1 MSFEDNL
8 ADGDPSDD
16 DLSGDNPSDTG
27 EQEMEQQVVLHL
39 QAPETVPMGTAGSFG
54 LSAQNTAA
62 TAAAVSIQLTQEEM
76 EAYQAAEQDS
86 TLALQLAGD
95 SLTFTLQPGEQVE
108 GTLSFL
114 YPNGYSS
121 REVVEIAEEDISI
134 VLQQLPEEET
144 GGTPIETI
152 PPEGEIQTPPTDE
165 AQQPGGEGS
174 TDPSDEGEP
183 TPPESGD
190 GENPIDPSDEEEPTP
205 PESGDGEE
213 PTDPSDGGETTPP
226 ESGDGEEATDPSD
239 GENETLPPESGDG
252 EEATDSSNEEE
263 TTPPDDETDPSVGE
277 GGVMPSDEQ
286 EQVLQTVEQSTVSLT
301 QDYQTGPDGELSEE
315 PTTDFKPAD
324 ESGTT
329 ENEGSTEPSGSESG
343 NPTDLENTGSTDS
356 DNAGTGDNSSGGTE
370 DDDRQG
376 NDPTGSQGDGQ
387 QDGGPTGSD
396 DTGSSAPTTPEGN
409 DLTGSQGDDQQGND
423 PTGSQG
429 DGQQDGDLTGSQGD
443 GQQDGDLTGSQ
454 DNVQQGNDLTG
465 SQDESGQEQPQ
476 VSFDI
481 VGATLTFTASFGWG
495 ELTLSAQ
502 PQVQPLETE
511 QQEAAAQGA
520 VPQPDLSY
528 TIEAASQN
536 RETTGTI
543 YTRSWSLQ
551 QVIALPQGASFVEGE
566 AAVDGNQIR
575 IGATPVLSVDD
586 QSGTAGELSAQR
598 DGETL
603 LVTYTKTLSD
613 WQSLEAESISDL
625 GLAMT
630 LHQEAIVRDESFTEG
645 QVDVGAT
652 FTATPVTAA
661 ADAAAAAPV
670 AVAATLDTGTDEQQ
684 DGSQSVTQQ
693 GSLSLPLSGEPQAEQ
708 PQSGDAD
715 EVTVT
720 YEGTPIYTDDGQLAV
735 QYTITVTNNNTAD
748 PEPPE
753 GGESGEEEQPE
764 GSDGAVTV
772 KIVQNL
778 SDECFSNS
786 KPLGQETGD
795 SDGDWDAT
803 NKTLTW
809 ENVEI
814 AAGKNWTK
822 TVTVLIDKDQLTSL
836 ENLPENLSSTV
847 FVYNATAEGEE
858 PPEELLKEITDEI
871 NLKEFVQ
878 SEENIVSG
886 TLEPI
891 PQTVIWLD
899 NNASGNRPEPE
910 VYAGKVGLQFYI
922 GNQENPDEGEWITLD
937 ENNMAQL
944 GLTEMPD
951 ILCPEDNT
959 QSQWT
964 LSAELPTEIGYKG
977 TSITQQVKWRM
988 TPPAEDAEIPAGP
1001 EEGGIRPNLSEVY
1014 YLDKVEGEVSET
1026 WYYLYRDEV
1035 SFNIDLRDAVN
1046 AGKIIEDQ
1054 LKGLLTENFKLSYD
1068 AGDGEQSL
1076 NWDDITVDIKENGD
1090 GQYTLTLVNAVAY
1103 SRNGKGVHYYLKPM
1117 GSEDQEKKIPLN
1129 QNWPGNGEGGDY
1141 YDVECDNTGLDN
1153 VGNITDKV
1161 ANGGTLVLTR
1171 QGEIEYQ
1178 ATKIWIDPDGNTDGR
1193 PEGHFELWRYTYS
1206 EDGGSFKEATTVT
1219 GVENVPFEDG
1229 TEDKDNQQTIIFEN
1243 PNPTNPQNE
1252 NLFPKYDKDG
1262 NRYVYIMKEVIES
1275 TEGAL
1280 SYEQIFGEVN
1290 PTTGAVQDTKPPVE
1304 DKSWVRDSQ
1313 DNFVYNN
1320 GTITNRINEKET
1332 VSVTKKW
1339 DAASFQASLEDV
1351 EVKVGLYGKPVGS
1364 NQNWEPVKGP
1374 DGENLVYTMS
1384 EFSAANDTMSQTVTV
1399 NSYNSEGQEM
1409 EYRFFEIS
1417 VNGVPILKEE
1427 DLAAGAHLQDKEFT
1441 IKLDNGQ
1448 ELSFVSKRVDDEE
1461 IEETGEQVIENVI
1474 QDEITY
1480 TINKE
1485 WIAPTEP
1492 HPVRFAIYQQGP
1504 NAENKLVGIVTLDE
1518 TKDEKGEYGK
1528 WTTPAGESTDP
1539 PTLIVGEEENQVPYE
1554 VTYQV
1559 TDGFAQLVIEGLP
1572 RYDEHGYTY
1581 EYIALELDGSP
1592 EQTTQIDADGN
1603 YITDVINGPGRGLR
1617 IMLRKRWIDNSDI
1630 EHREPVTLQVYYQ
1643 VDEISDLENDFLLA
1657 TVRLGEEGEPWYEL
1671 VGFSEA
1677 DLKEKLGEDFST
1689 GNDFYKHLYIR
1700 EISIGN
1706 SGADDRTTQEE
1717 IFIGED
1723 GAVENKCVD
1732 QIEATNHTYEATYE
1746 TQLDGLTVE
1755 EGEDTPGI
1763 SDPLFIV
1770 TNRRLGNVDL
1780 TVTKEWQDGGQLQES
1795 LKGSNVVPVVKLVFD
1810 DEKNNAEPPA
1820 GVTSINYDTG
1830 TVQIGNEAVEIK
1842 GKEED
1847 SREEAIQPLLEDE
1860 GLIEELYFYNLPK
1873 YDNQGRVARYKVV
1886 ELWTTADNI
1895 DANGKVKKVGECYP
1909 LEEFKLPADTSEKLR
1924 SLLNDLQ
1931 VSYQETSYKEMDE
1944 QKANDEQQI
1953 TITNKLTGT
1962 KEIKFYKE
1970 WNDQYALEHGK
1981 RPDLY
1986 LTLYRTTKGS
1996 GKMQLYADHSWDKQA
2011 LTISEDGGE
2020 NAAQEEKETDEN
2032 YWICT
2037 FPDLPKY
2044 DEKGDEYIYYAV
2056 ERLTVNDP
2064 SDFDYAPAQFKY
2076 DGVQESNLTVEYD
2089 ENGKVVELPSVEV
2102 DDHRVLIETDESG
2115 DVALLEGGTFVNSLE
2130 EAVTI
2135 TGRKLWNSVPLTA
2148 DSADL
2153 PTVTFEIYQY
2163 LEGSEPS
2170 DLHENLNEG
2179 TKVASMTIKSEEW
2192 ENLKTDDNQ
2201 YEFKF
2206 DGMNE
2211 GDNEDP
2217 FPLYNEDGQRY
2228 VYVLHEKT
2236 EDALESGTEW
2246 NLVYEDPVYNEY
2258 QITNTY
2264 APQLGAL
2271 SVKKLLQVDARW
2283 PSGQYPAIT
2292 MFLERGVMENG
2303 NWVKDD
2309 TYQGETIV
2317 WTSTQVE
2324 EAAKKAVESNPSEQ
2338 TVVLSSRGTDGESI
2352 FLFKNL
2358 EMYAPNG
2365 EAYYYRV
2372 VEQLDNMHY
2381 EAAVVSEDDSST
2393 NGVGKDLGNVS
2404 DINDVFGDKGYQA
2417 EEGKAELATKPLRP
2431 IENEDWSNGSG
2442 GSVESDGN
2450 VNPEALTP
2458 RATFGDQYPEGE
2470 TITLKVTKEWLD
2482 NNDALELRPESATF
2496 IESLSVW
2503 RKADGQGVTGGAEA
2517 IPEQRIK
2524 VEIIATDDQA
2534 DNHYT
2539 YTITGKDGEDLE
2551 KIAPNGM
2558 PWIYVVKEESTGTTW
2573 EAYILT
2579 DEEGKEITE
2588 VSKSAKDAENGVLTL
2603 PEMHNHLTVT
2613 HTFTKNWENAG
2624 DDNLTWENIGVE
2636 EMKVTGTLY
2645 VGVMNENGTGLQED
2659 SEMKL
2664 ASEFLTE
2671 SQWNEWF
2678 KNLGGLGEEEEN
2690 YKFEKSQTIDVGTEG
2705 EIKFENLPLVQ
2716 KNEDSSTSPLVYVVA
2731 ETKVEFE
2738 VGGKNYSQKFEPKFE
2753 VKDGSLTITYTPG
2766 NLTVDGAKSAENF
2779 FKPSDVT
2786 FKLSDLFNKS
2796 SSSSSAT
2803 NTIATTGLTITKN
2816 WVDNEN
2822 EEGLRPESV
2831 DIVILQ
2837 EKNDSQSGE
2846 ESARAA
2852 LFTSRQAPNQTTK
2865 SDSNIENVV
2874 LENDGSVKVVTL
2886 NEANNWSAEI
2896 ENLPGLGFDDKGNL
2910 ITYKYTVRELK
2921 EDWKEDAGASVPM
2934 QDDLVDEANSK
2945 FNSYYTT
2952 SYGPEAGTV
2961 TNTLT
2966 HMDIT
2971 AVKAWKPEGLHGD
2984 YAEVTFELQSRVE
2997 GAGDWSMVNIEG
3009 QENPVILDGTP
3020 DGDGAG
3026 EFEAWKARW
3035 TELPR
3040 TDSNGSTIE
3049 YRVKETLASD
3059 LIENEH
3065 VTILYP
3071 EKGITGSTA
3080 DKTYTVTNIPLGQLT
3095 VTKKN
3100 GDGNGLAGVEFTL
3113 TGGSDGARKVITDAS
3128 GEAIFDK
3135 LPLYDKQGNAI
3146 TYTLTESSTPDDY
3159 IQLDEEINVSFT
3171 ATDRPEDGIYWE
3183 TTDGKYLL
3191 HEVEYEVVNGQYFP
3205 VVHTGGSGFYWPGV
3219 LGAGAAAAGVLYL
3232 IRRKT
3237 KGHNTER

>member
-1 MSFEDNL
+1 MKKLSLTHKLLAVALAFVLVAVSLPDYLSFAQQPAQEQSETDEFEDSP

-76 EAYQAAEQDS
+76 AAYQAAEQDG
-86 TLALQLAGD
+86 TLALQPVGD

-165 AQQPGGEGS
+165 AQQPGGEGP
-174 TDPSDEGEP
+174 TDPSDE
-183 TPPESGD
+183 
-190 GENPIDPSDEEEPTP
+190 
-205 PESGDGEE
+205 
-213 PTDPSDGGETTPP
+213 GETTPP

-239 GENETLPPESGDG
+239 GEETPPLESGDGEDPTDPSDGGETPPSESGDGEEATDPSDGEDETLPPESGDG

-263 TTPPDDETDPSVGE
+263 ANLPDDETDPSVGE
-277 GGVMPSDEQ
+277 GEAMPSDEQ

-301 QDYQTGPDGELSEE
+301 QDYQTGPDGEGQ
-315 PTTDFKPAD
+315 DD
-324 ESGTT
+324 
-329 ENEGSTEPSGSESG
+329 EGSELGTGGNNGDEGSELGIEG
-343 NPTDLENTGSTDS
+343 NDGQEDQSVTGGNNGDEGSEP
-356 DNAGTGDNSSGGTE
+356 GTGGNDGQEDQSVTGGNNGDEGSEPGTGGNDGQEDQPGTE
-370 DDDRQG
+370 DNG
-376 NDPTGSQGDGQ
+376 
-387 QDGGPTGSD
+387 
-396 DTGSSAPTTPEGN
+396 E
-409 DLTGSQGDDQQGND
+409 
-423 PTGSQG
+423 
-429 DGQQDGDLTGSQGD
+429 
-443 GQQDGDLTGSQ
+443 
-454 DNVQQGNDLTG
+454 
-465 SQDESGQEQPQ
+465 QEQPAPQ

-481 VGATLTFTASFGWG
+481 AGATLTFTASFGWG
-495 ELTLSAQ
+495 ELTLTA
-502 PQVQPLETE
+502 QPLETE
-511 QQEAAAQGA
+511 QQEAASPETA
-520 VPQPDLSY
+520 QPDLSY

-551 QVIALPQGASFVEGE
+551 QVIALSQGASFVEGE

-630 LHQEAIVRDESFTEG
+630 LHQESIVRDESFTEG

-693 GSLSLPLSGEPQAEQ
+693 GSLSLPLSGEQQPEQ
-708 PQSGDAD
+708 PTGGDAD
-715 EVTVT
+715 KVTVT

-735 QYTITVTNNNTAD
+735 QYTIEVTNNNTAD
-748 PEPPE
+748 PETPG
-753 GGESGEEEQPE
+753 GGEEGDGEEEQPE

-778 SDECFSNS
+778 KDEWFSSTGPTVGEGADGSWSDTE
-786 KPLGQETGD
+786 
-795 SDGDWDAT
+795 
-803 NKTLTW
+803 KTLTW

-814 AAGKNWTK
+814 AAGDTWTR
-822 TVTVLIDKDQLTSL
+822 TVTVLIDNTKISSID
-836 ENLPENLSSTV
+836 NLSKNLSSTV
-847 FVYNATAEGEE
+847 SVYKAGEE
-858 PPEELLKEITDEI
+858 SSEETPPLDRATVEV
-871 NLKEFVQ
+871 NLKNRVE
-878 SEENIVSG
+878 SEGIEVKEEGNQ
-886 TLEPI
+886 T
-891 PQTVIWLD
+891 QTVYWLD
-899 NNASGNRPEPE
+899 NNASGNRPDPE
-910 VYAGKVGLQFYI
+910 VYAGKVGLEFCI
-922 GNQENPDEGEWITLD
+922 GDGDEWVTLTED
-937 ENNMAQL
+937 TMAQL
-944 GLTEMPD
+944 GLTEMPT
-951 ILCPEDNT
+951 IEGPAGNT
-959 QSQWT
+959 ESQWT
-964 LSAELPTEIGYKG
+964 LSAELPTTITYKG

-1035 SFNIDLRDAVN
+1035 SFNIDLRDAVY
-1046 AGKIIEDQ
+1046 A
-1054 LKGLLTENFKLSYD
+1054 
-1068 AGDGEQSL
+1068 
-1076 NWDDITVDIKENGD
+1076 DDITAEQLEDLIKENFQLSYEAGSD
-1090 GQYTLTLVNAVAY
+1090 KAPLDWEDDKVEIKLEKGENGQYTLTLVNAVAY
-1103 SRNGKGVHYYLKPM
+1103 SRNGEGVHYYLEPTGAKESIDLGGDWPSDGH
-1117 GSEDQEKKIPLN
+1117 GS
-1129 QNWPGNGEGGDY
+1129 DY
-1141 YDVECDNTGLDN
+1141 YDIECDNTGVDN
-1153 VGNITDKV
+1153 VGNVTDKV

-1219 GVENVPFEDG
+1219 GVETVSFEND
-1229 TEDKDNQQTIIFEN
+1229 EKQTIVFTN
-1243 PNPTNPQNE
+1243 PNPTEGENE
-1252 NLFPKYDKDG
+1252 NFFPKYDKDG

-1275 TEGAL
+1275 TEDAL

-1290 PTTGAVQDTKPPVE
+1290 PATGAVQDTRPPVE
-1304 DKSWVRDSQ
+1304 DESWERDEQ

-1351 EVKVGLYGKPVGS
+1351 EVKVGLYGKPVDS

-1374 DGENLVYTMS
+1374 DGENLVYTME

-1399 NSYNSEGQEM
+1399 NTYNSEGKEM

-1417 VNGVPILKEE
+1417 VNGVPILDDE
-1427 DLAAGAHLQDKEFT
+1427 DLAANAELEDKPFT
-1441 IKLDNGQ
+1441 IELDNGQ
-1448 ELSFVSKRVDDEE
+1448 VLSFVSQRVDDEE

-1485 WIAPTEP
+1485 WMPETTP
-1492 HPVRFAIYQQGP
+1492 GTVKFAIYQQGP
-1504 NAENKLVGIVTLDE
+1504 NAENKLVGIVTLDDKIDGE
-1518 TKDEKGEYGK
+1518 NQYSSWEK
-1528 WTTPAGESTDP
+1528 PAGSEEGKN
-1539 PTLIVGEEENQVPYE
+1539 PTLTVGEGEKPYE

-1559 TDGFAQLVIEGLP
+1559 KDEFAQLIIEGLP

-1581 EYIALELDGSP
+1581 EYIALEVGGSA

-1603 YITDVINGPGRGLR
+1603 YITDVVNGPGRGLR

-1630 EHREPVTLQVYYQ
+1630 EHREPVTVEVYYH
-1643 VDEISDLENDFLLA
+1643 DEANPAKDVLL
-1657 TVRLGEEGEPWYEL
+1657 TEVTLGEEGEPWYEL

-1677 DLKEKLGEDFST
+1677 QLEEQLGKDFPK
-1689 GNDFYKHLYIR
+1689 GKDFYKYLYIR

-1706 SGADDRTTQEE
+1706 SGADNRTTQGGLSTE
-1717 IFIGED
+1717 ED
-1723 GAVENKCVD
+1723 GAIKNSFVD
-1732 QIEATNHTYEATYE
+1732 QIAATNHTYEATYE
-1746 TQLDGLTVE
+1746 TQLGGLTVE

-1780 TVTKEWQDGGQLQES
+1780 TVTKEWQDGSQLQES

-1810 DEKNNAEPPA
+1810 EEKNNAEPPA

-1830 TVQIGNEAVEIK
+1830 TVQIGNEEVQIK
-1842 GKEED
+1842 DDKEGNA
-1847 SREEAIQPLLEDE
+1847 EAIQLLPLEDE
-1860 GLIEELYFYNLPK
+1860 PTLYFYNLPK

-1886 ELWTTADNI
+1886 ELWTTKDNI
-1895 DANGKVKKVGECYP
+1895 KGGKVDNVDECYDLKAF
-1909 LEEFKLPADTSEKLR
+1909 LENPPVTLSDELE
-1924 SLLNDLQ
+1924 SLLNDLS
-1931 VSYQETSYKEMDE
+1931 VSYKEDSYKE
-1944 QKANDEQQI
+1944 NDGQKESDKQQI

-1986 LTLYRTTKGS
+1986 LTLYQTTKGS

-2020 NAAQEEKETDEN
+2020 NAAQAEKETDEN

-2064 SDFDYAPAQFKY
+2064 SDFDYAPAQFKH
-2076 DGVQESNLTVEYD
+2076 DGAEADEDLTVTYD
-2089 ENGKVVELPSVEV
+2089 ENGEVEGELPDDKV
-2102 DDHRVLIETDESG
+2102 DDHQILMKIDG

-2153 PTVTFEIYQY
+2153 PTVTFEVYQY
-2163 LEGSEPS
+2163 LESEVPKNP
-2170 DLHENLNEG
+2170 HENLIEENR
-2179 TKVASMTIKSEEW
+2179 VASMTIKSGEW
-2192 ENLKTDDNQ
+2192 DGLKTDDNQ
-2201 YEFKF
+2201 YEFTF
-2206 DGMNE
+2206 DGME
-2211 GDNEDP
+2211 GENGKPVP
-2217 FPLYNEDGQRY
+2217 FPLYNDKGERY
-2228 VYVLHEKT
+2228 VYILHEVTDKVSDT
-2236 EDALESGTEW
+2236 DW
-2246 NLVYEDPVYNEY
+2246 DLVYQDPVYNEY

-2264 APQLGAL
+2264 DPQLGAL
-2271 SVKKLLQVDARW
+2271 SVKKLLEIPTVD
-2283 PSGQYPAIT
+2283 SQQYYPAVT
-2292 MFLERGVMENG
+2292 FELYQALP
-2303 NWVKDD
+2303 DD
-2309 TYQGETIV
+2309 TENYQLAGATKLDEKTEV
-2317 WTSTQVE
+2317 WTSEDVE
-2324 EAAKKAVESNPSEQ
+2324 EAAKGGTNLSGGGRLVEKVITFEDLPQ
-2338 TVVLSSRGTDGESI
+2338 
-2352 FLFKNL
+2352 
-2358 EMYAPNG
+2358 YAPNG
-2365 EAYYYRV
+2365 KEYKYFV
-2372 VEQLDNMHY
+2372 VELIEGRMYY
-2381 EAAVVSEDDSST
+2381 ESAVVMKDVVLPVDGDRGSVEETFNSIFTKGNIS
-2393 NGVGKDLGNVS
+2393 NGKDLPTEA
-2404 DINDVFGDKGYQA
+2404 I
-2417 EEGKAELATKPLRP
+2417 PLTP
-2431 IENEDWSNGSG
+2431 NKKMEDGSSVTAD
-2442 GSVESDGN
+2442 SVEVS
-2450 VNPEALTP
+2450 
-2458 RATFGDQYPEGE
+2458 ATFGDRYITGTEITLQLTKIWEDQNNALKLRPNTTEFANSLKLYRSAPAQGGEGGAGAIGE
-2470 TITLKVTKEWLD
+2470 QEIAEGTYKISVDPQEENSGTWTIT
-2482 NNDALELRPESATF
+2482 
-2496 IESLSVW
+2496 
-2503 RKADGQGVTGGAEA
+2503 
-2517 IPEQRIK
+2517 IK
-2524 VEIIATDDQA
+2524 STAS
-2534 DNHYT
+2534 
-2539 YTITGKDGEDLE
+2539 GEFAQY
-2551 KIAPNGM
+2551 APNGM
-2558 PWIYVVKEESTGTTW
+2558 PWVYKVTEDSTGKSWDVYITTPSS
-2573 EAYILT
+2573 
-2579 DEEGKEITE
+2579 KQ
-2588 VSKSAKDAENGVLTL
+2588 VQKSADQASEDGKLDLGTLTNTL
-2603 PEMHNHLTVT
+2603 ETT
-2613 HTFTKNWENAG
+2613 HTFTKNWANAG
-2624 DDNLTWENIGVE
+2624 DSNLTWENIGVK
-2636 EMKVTGTLY
+2636 EMDVTGTLY
-2645 VGVMNENGTGLQED
+2645 VGVMENGTLTGT
-2659 SEMKL
+2659 MTN
-2664 ASEFLTE
+2664 ASDFFEG
-2671 SQWNEWF
+2671 SQWEAWF
-2678 KNLGGLGEEEEN
+2678 KDLGGLDDEEGS
-2690 YKFEKSQTIDVGTEG
+2690 YKFEKSQTIDVGSNTTTANSI
-2705 EIKFENLPLVQ
+2705 IKFENLPLVQ
-2716 KNEDSSTSPLVYVVA
+2716 KSADGTTSQLVYVVA

-2738 VGGKNYSQKFEPKFE
+2738 VGGKTYSQDFEPEFKVE
-2753 VKDGSLTITYTPG
+2753 NGNLIITYKAEGLMVDNEDAGEVFFTPQSRSI
-2766 NLTVDGAKSAENF
+2766 LL
-2779 FKPSDVT
+2779 PSLASKT
-2786 FKLSDLFNKS
+2786 ATE
-2796 SSSSSAT
+2796 SSAT
-2803 NTIATTGLTITKN
+2803 NAIETTELTITKN
-2816 WVDNEN
+2816 WKDNED

-2831 DIVILQ
+2831 DLVILQ
-2837 EKNDSQSGE
+2837 DAKDEQE
-2846 ESARAA
+2846 EVERADWFA
-2852 LFTSRQAPNQTTK
+2852 SRTIST
-2865 SDSNIENVV
+2865 DLENVV
-2874 LENDGSVKVVTL
+2874 LKANREPYTVNISGNNSVTV
-2886 NEANNWSAEI
+2886 SD
-2896 ENLPGLGFDDKGNL
+2896 LPSVGFDEEGNL
-2910 ITYKYTVRELK
+2910 ITYQYTVRELRP
-2921 EDWKEDAGASVPM
+2921 EW
-2934 QDDLVDEANSK
+2934 QDDDILNEEDILEAGGKYNP
-2945 FNSYYTT
+2945 YYTV
-2952 SYGPEAGTV
+2952 SYNDDALTV

-2997 GAGDWSMVNIEG
+2997 GAGEWSKADVG
-3009 QENPVILDGTP
+3009 KQENPVTLDGKT
-3020 DGDGAG
+3020 
-3026 EFEAWKARW
+3026 EAPAWTVIW

-3040 TDSNGSTIE
+3040 ENDEEEKLE
-3049 YRVKETLASD
+3049 YRVIETLSKHFESD
-3059 LIENEH
+3059 EDKKESVEI
-3065 VTILYP
+3065 IYP
-3071 EKGITGSTA
+3071 EETITGTT

-3135 LPLYDKQGNAI
+3135 LPLYDEQGNAI

>member
-1 MSFEDNL
+1 MKKFSLTHKLLAVALAFVLVAVSLPDYLSFAQQPAQEQSETDEL
-8 ADGDPSDD
+8 ADGD
-16 DLSGDNPSDTG
+16 PSDTG

-62 TAAAVSIQLTQEEM
+62 VAADVSIQLTQEEM
-76 EAYQAAEQDS
+76 AAYQDS
-86 TLALQLAGD
+86 TLALQPVGD

-114 YPNGYSS
+114 YPNGYSR

-165 AQQPGGEGS
+165 AQQPGGEGP
-174 TDPSDEGEP
+174 TDPSDE
-183 TPPESGD
+183 
-190 GENPIDPSDEEEPTP
+190 
-205 PESGDGEE
+205 
-213 PTDPSDGGETTPP
+213 GETTPP

-239 GENETLPPESGDG
+239 GEDETLPPESGDG

-263 TTPPDDETDPSVGE
+263 TTPPDDETDPSGGE
-277 GGVMPSDEQ
+277 GEAMPSDEQ
-286 EQVLQTVEQSTVSLT
+286 EQVLQTIEQSTVSLT

-315 PTTDFKPAD
+315 PTTDSKPAD

-356 DNAGTGDNSSGGTE
+356 DNAGTGDNSLSDTE
-370 DDDRQG
+370 DGDQQG

-387 QDGGPTGSD
+387 QDGGTTGSQGD
-396 DTGSSAPTTPEGN
+396 GQQGN

-423 PTGSQG
+423 PTGS
-429 DGQQDGDLTGSQGD
+429 DDTGSSAPTTPEGGD
-443 GQQDGDLTGSQ
+443 QPGTE
-454 DNVQQGNDLTG
+454 DNG
-465 SQDESGQEQPQ
+465 GQEQPAPQ

-495 ELTLSAQ
+495 ELTLTA
-502 PQVQPLETE
+502 QPLETE
-511 QQEAAAQGA
+511 QQEAASPETAQ
-520 VPQPDLSY
+520 PNLSY

-575 IGATPVLSVDD
+575 IGTTPVLSVDD

-661 ADAAAAAPV
+661 AEIAPAAV
-670 AVAATLDTGTDEQQ
+670 LAVLDTGDEQQ

-693 GSLSLPLSGEPQAEQ
+693 SSLSLPLSGEQQPEQ

-715 EVTVT
+715 KVEVT
-720 YEGTPIYTDDGQLAV
+720 YSGTPIYTDNGQLAV

-778 SDECFSNS
+778 NEWFS
-786 KPLGQETGD
+786 GI
-795 SDGDWDAT
+795 AT
-803 NKTLTW
+803 QDPSEPAGTWNESAKTLTW

-814 AAGKNWTK
+814 EAGKNWTR

-878 SEENIVSG
+878 SEENVMSG
-886 TLEPI
+886 PLEPVL
-891 PQTVIWLD
+891 QTVYWLD
-899 NNASGNRPEPE
+899 NNASGNRPNPE
-910 VYAGKVGLQFYI
+910 DYLAKVGLEFYI
-922 GNQENPDEGEWITLD
+922 GDEAEPGDDKWITLD

-944 GLTEMPD
+944 GLTEMPT
-951 ILCPEDNT
+951 ISGPEDKT
-959 QSQWT
+959 ESQWNLT
-964 LSAELPTEIGYKG
+964 AKLPTTITYKG
-977 TSITQQVKWRM
+977 TDITQQVKWRM
-988 TPPAEDAEIPAGP
+988 VPPAENAEIPAGMG
-1001 EEGGIRPNLSEVY
+1001 ENRGNLSEVY
-1014 YLDKVEGEVSET
+1014 YLDEQQNADGSET

-1046 AGKIIEDQ
+1046 ADQIEAEE
-1054 LKGLLTENFKLSYD
+1054 LEKLLRDHFTLSYE
-1068 AGDGEQSL
+1068 AGTEDEKPLS
-1076 NWDDITVDIKENGD
+1076 WEDITVDIEEVGD

-1103 SRNGKGVHYYLKPM
+1103 SRNGEGVHYYLKPM
-1117 GSEDQEKKIPLN
+1117 GSEDQETQISLDR
-1129 QNWPGNGEGGDY
+1129 NWPGNGEGGDY

-1171 QGEIEYQ
+1171 QGEIEYH
-1178 ATKIWIDPDGNTDGR
+1178 ATKVWIDPDGNDARR
-1193 PEGHFELWRYTYS
+1193 PTGHFELWRYTYS

-1219 GVENVPFEDG
+1219 GVENVSF
-1229 TEDKDNQQTIIFEN
+1229 KDIKNGEITFTN
-1243 PNPTNPQNE
+1243 SNPTNPQNE

-1262 NRYVYIMKEVIES
+1262 NRYVYIMKEVIDK
-1275 TEGAL
+1275 EGEL
-1280 SYEQIFGEVN
+1280 SYEQVFGKVGEDGNVIKDSDK
-1290 PTTGAVQDTKPPVE
+1290 APPIGG
-1304 DKSWVRDSQ
+1304 DRWVRDSQ

-1351 EVKVGLYGKPVGS
+1351 EVEVTLYGRPENS
-1364 NQNWEPVKGP
+1364 DDPWEPVKGQ
-1374 DGENLVYTMS
+1374 DGEDLVYTMD

-1399 NSYNSEGQEM
+1399 NAYNSEGKKM
-1409 EYRFFEIS
+1409 EYRFFETAIIQGS
-1417 VNGVPILKEE
+1417 NRTEIELTDDDLKP
-1427 DLAAGAHLQDKEFT
+1427 DANLTDKTFT
-1441 IKLDNGQ
+1441 LELDGN
-1448 ELSFVSKRVDDEE
+1448 EIEFVSKRARDSS
-1461 IEETGEQVIENVI
+1461 IEEQGKQVIENVI

-1485 WIAPTEP
+1485 WIEMQAG
-1492 HPVRFAIYQQGP
+1492 PVKFAIYQQGP
-1504 NAENKLVGIVTLDE
+1504 NAENKLVGIVTLDGTVDTE
-1518 TKDEKGEYGK
+1518 GEHGDWSDAAGNK
-1528 WTTPAGESTDP
+1528 TTA
-1539 PTLIVGEEENQVPYE
+1539 PTLTVGDKTYN

-1559 TDGFAQLVIEGLP
+1559 TADEHTQLVIEGLP

-1581 EYIALELDGSP
+1581 EYIALEVGGSA

-1603 YITDVINGPGRGLR
+1603 YITDVVNGPGRGLR

-1630 EHREPVTLQVYYQ
+1630 EHREPVKVAVYYH
-1643 VDEISDLENDFLLA
+1643 DEANPAKDVLL
-1657 TVRLGEEGEPWYEL
+1657 TEVTLGEEGEPWYEL
-1671 VGFSEA
+1671 VGFSEV

-1723 GAVENKCVD
+1723 GAVENKRVD

-1780 TVTKEWQDGGQLQES
+1780 TVTKEWQDGGQLQEL
-1795 LKGSNVVPVVKLVFD
+1795 LKYSNVVPVVKLVFD
-1810 DEKNNAEPPA
+1810 EEKNNAEPP
-1820 GVTSINYDTG
+1820 GNVNNPIDYKKG
-1830 TVQIGNEAVEIK
+1830 TVQIGNEEVQIK
-1842 GKEED
+1842 DDKEGNA
-1847 SREEAIQPLLEDE
+1847 EAIQLLPLEDE
-1860 GLIEELYFYNLPK
+1860 PTLYFYNLPK

-1895 DANGKVKKVGECYP
+1895 ANGKVKKVDECYELKEFLKNP
-1909 LEEFKLPADTSEKLR
+1909 PVTLSDELE
-1924 SLLNDLQ
+1924 SLLNDLS
-1931 VSYQETSYKEMDE
+1931 VSYQEDSYEEKDE
-1944 QKANDEQQI
+1944 QKQNDEQKI

-2020 NAAQEEKETDEN
+2020 NAAQAEKETDEN

-2044 DEKGDEYIYYAV
+2044 DDEGNEYVYYAV

-2076 DGVQESNLTVEYD
+2076 DGVSDEDLTVTYD
-2089 ENGKVVELPSVEV
+2089 ENGEVEGELPDDKV
-2102 DDHRVLIETDESG
+2102 DDHQILMKIDG

-2130 EAVTI
+2130 ETVTI

-2153 PTVTFEIYQY
+2153 PTVTFEVYQY
-2163 LEGSEPS
+2163 LEDEVTG
-2170 DLHENLNEG
+2170 DVHESLDVG

-2211 GDNEDP
+2211 GNDKEGP

-2236 EDALESGTEW
+2236 EDALESKTDW

-2264 APQLGAL
+2264 NPQLGAL

-2292 MFLERGVMENG
+2292 MFLERGLMENG
-2303 NWVKDD
+2303 TWVKDE

-2324 EAAKKAVESNPSEQ
+2324 EAAKAQSNPPEQ
-2338 TVVLSSRGTDGESI
+2338 TVVISSRGTDGESI

-2365 EAYYYRV
+2365 EVYYYRV

-2393 NGVGKDLGNVS
+2393 TGIGEGFGNAT
-2404 DINDVFGDKGYQA
+2404 DIEDVFEYGYPA
-2417 EEGKAELATKPLRP
+2417 EERETELATKPLRP
-2431 IENEDWSNGSG
+2431 TANKNWSNGSG
-2442 GSVESDGN
+2442 DEKESAGE
-2450 VNPEALTP
+2450 VNPVELTP
-2458 RATFGDQYPEGE
+2458 RATFGDRYPENE
-2470 TITLKVTKEWLD
+2470 TITLKVTKEWID
-2482 NNDALELRPESATF
+2482 NNDALQLRPDDQEF
-2496 IESLSVW
+2496 INSLSVW
-2503 RKADGQGVTGGAEA
+2503 RKAEGQGGTGGAGA
-2517 IPEQRIK
+2517 ISEE
-2524 VEIIATDDQA
+2524 EITDEVTITAETSQDANQ
-2534 DNHYT
+2534 YT
-2539 YTITGKDGEDLE
+2539 YTITGKDSKGLE

-2558 PWIYVVKEESTGTTW
+2558 PWIYIVRENLRGTSYVVKQGTTTELSESATSAGEDNILDLGVLSNTLTTSQSFQKQW
-2573 EAYILT
+2573 QNHDGGSITEDYLGLGDITITGQLWVGEKGADGKVSNMKEASEYFTGDVWIG
-2579 DEEGKEITE
+2579 EGKWWDEKPDFTVDLMTRLGDNGKTANILNLPRVNKDSKELVYAIVEAKIKVTNPGYTQTFTWKWEDGKLTVESKTPDQGLFTPQEITVGGSTIINNRLQTTNLSVE
-2588 VSKSAKDAENGVLTL
+2588 KLWKGDENETNLRPLSVDVVVQRKVRQEGGNQSEQADELTRATL
-2603 PEMHNHLTVT
+2603 MAPRTTEDGWENVPNGNNGYLTV
-2613 HTFTKNWENAG
+2613 K
-2624 DDNLTWENIGVE
+2624 LE
-2636 EMKVTGTLY
+2636 EANDWK
-2645 VGVMNENGTGLQED
+2645 E
-2659 SEMKL
+2659 
-2664 ASEFLTE
+2664 
-2671 SQWNEWF
+2671 
-2678 KNLGGLGEEEEN
+2678 
-2690 YKFEKSQTIDVGTEG
+2690 TIP
-2705 EIKFENLPLVQ
+2705 NLPTYGIQDNGLV
-2716 KNEDSSTSPLVYVVA
+2716 
-2731 ETKVEFE
+2731 
-2738 VGGKNYSQKFEPKFE
+2738 
-2753 VKDGSLTITYTPG
+2753 TY
-2766 NLTVDGAKSAENF
+2766 DYR
-2779 FKPSDVT
+2779 
-2786 FKLSDLFNKS
+2786 
-2796 SSSSSAT
+2796 
-2803 NTIATTGLTITKN
+2803 I
-2816 WVDNEN
+2816 
-2822 EEGLRPESV
+2822 
-2831 DIVILQ
+2831 
-2837 EKNDSQSGE
+2837 
-2846 ESARAA
+2846 
-2852 LFTSRQAPNQTTK
+2852 
-2865 SDSNIENVV
+2865 
-2874 LENDGSVKVVTL
+2874 
-2886 NEANNWSAEI
+2886 
-2896 ENLPGLGFDDKGNL
+2896 
-2910 ITYKYTVRELK
+2910 RELK
-2921 EDWKEDAGASVPM
+2921 QGWKSDTIEDSILDANEKYDGHYTVSSYDEDGST
-2934 QDDLVDEANSK
+2934 L
-2945 FNSYYTT
+2945 
-2952 SYGPEAGTV
+2952 TV

-2984 YAEVTFELQSRVE
+2984 YAEVTFTLQSRAVNSGE
-2997 GAGDWSMVNIEG
+2997 EAWQDVAGRSKIT
-3009 QENPVILDGTP
+3009 LDGNV
-3020 DGDGAG
+3020 DENG
-3026 EFEAWKARW
+3026 EFQAWKARW

-3040 TDSNGSTIE
+3040 TENGQTLE
-3049 YRVKETLASD
+3049 YRVVEKLADGLKE
-3059 LIENEH
+3059 EEH
-3065 VTILYP
+3065 VQFSITPETISS
-3071 EKGITGSTA
+3071 ESA
-3080 DKTYTVTNIPLGQLT
+3080 DKTFTFTVTNIPLGQIT
-3095 VTKKN
+3095 VTKEG

-3113 TGGSDGARKVITDAS
+3113 TGGSDGARKVTTDAS

-3135 LPLYDKQGNAI
+3135 LPLYDEQGNAI

-3183 TTDGKYLL
+3183 TTDGGYLI
-3191 HEVEYEVVNGQYFP
+3191 HEVEYEVVNGQYFQ

>member
-1 MSFEDNL
+1 MKKFSLTHKLLAVALAFVLVAVSLPDYLSFAQQPAQEQSETDEL
-8 ADGDPSDD
+8 ADGD
-16 DLSGDNPSDTG
+16 PSDTG

-62 TAAAVSIQLTQEEM
+62 VAADVSIQLTQEEM
-76 EAYQAAEQDS
+76 AAYQAAEQDS
-86 TLALQLAGD
+86 TLALQPVGD

-144 GGTPIETI
+144 GGAPIETI
-152 PPEGEIQTPPTDE
+152 PPEGEIQPPEQGQTPPADE
-165 AQQPGGEGS
+165 TQQPGGEGP
-174 TDPSDEGEP
+174 TDPSDEGE
-183 TPPESGD
+183 T
-190 GENPIDPSDEEEPTP
+190 TP

-213 PTDPSDGGETTPP
+213 ATDPSDGEETPPLESGDGEDPTDPSDGGETTPP

-239 GENETLPPESGDG
+239 GEDETLPPESGDG

-315 PTTDFKPAD
+315 PTTDSELAD

-329 ENEGSTEPSGSESG
+329 ENEASTEPSGSESG
-343 NPTDLENTGSTDS
+343 NPTDPENTG
-356 DNAGTGDNSSGGTE
+356 GDNSSSSTE
-370 DDDRQG
+370 D
-376 NDPTGSQGDGQ
+376 
-387 QDGGPTGSD
+387 
-396 DTGSSAPTTPEGN
+396 
-409 DLTGSQGDDQQGND
+409 DDQQGND

-429 DGQQDGDLTGSQGD
+429 DGQQGDDPTGSQGDGQQSDDPTGSQGDGQQDGGPTGSQGD

-495 ELTLSAQ
+495 ELTLTA
-502 PQVQPLETE
+502 QPLETE
-511 QQEAAAQGA
+511 QQEAAAQET

-551 QVIALPQGASFVEGE
+551 QVIALPQGAAFVEGE

-670 AVAATLDTGTDEQQ
+670 AVAVTLDTGTDEQQ

-708 PQSGDAD
+708 PTGGDAD

-720 YEGTPIYTDDGQLAV
+720 YEGEAVYTEQGALAV
-735 QYTITVTNNNTAD
+735 RYTIEVTNGN
-748 PEPPE
+748 EPQEPSGGDE
-753 GGESGEEEQPE
+753 GEEQPE
-764 GSDGAVTV
+764 GSDGAVKV

-786 KPLGQETGD
+786 KPLEQEAGD

-836 ENLPENLSSTV
+836 ENLPENLTSTV
-847 FVYNATAEGEE
+847 FVYNATVEGEE
-858 PPEELLKEITDEI
+858 PGEGTLLDEATETV
-871 NLKEFVQ
+871 NLKELVESKGITVDQETEQFQ
-878 SEENIVSG
+878 IVY
-886 TLEPI
+886 
-891 PQTVIWLD
+891 WLD
-899 NNASGNRPEPE
+899 NNASANRPDPK
-910 VYAGKVGLQFYI
+910 VYASKVGLEFCI
-922 GNQENPDEGEWITLD
+922 AGDSGVEEWVKLTND
-937 ENNMAQL
+937 NMAQL
-944 GLTEMPD
+944 GLTEMPA
-951 ILCPEDNT
+951 ISGPTDNT
-959 QSQWT
+959 ESQWT
-964 LSAELPTEIGYKG
+964 LSAELPTTIGYKG
-977 TSITQQVKWRM
+977 TGITQQVKWRM
-988 TPPAEDAEIPAGP
+988 TPPAENEEIPAGN
-1001 EEGGIRPNLSEVY
+1001 ESSLSEVY
-1014 YLDKVEGEVSET
+1014 YLDKVEGEGEEEGSET

-1171 QGEIEYQ
+1171 QGEIAYH
-1178 ATKIWIDPDGNTDGR
+1178 ATKVWIDPDGNDARR
-1193 PEGHFELWRYTYS
+1193 PTGHFELWRYTYS

-1219 GVENVPFEDG
+1219 GVENVSF
-1229 TEDKDNQQTIIFEN
+1229 KDIKNGEITFTN
-1243 PNPTNPQNE
+1243 SNPTNPQNE

-1262 NRYVYIMKEVIES
+1262 NRYVYIMKEVIDK
-1275 TEGAL
+1275 EGEL
-1280 SYEQIFGEVN
+1280 SYEQVFGKVGEDGNVIKDSDK
-1290 PTTGAVQDTKPPVE
+1290 APPIGG
-1304 DKSWVRDSQ
+1304 DRWVRDSQ

-1351 EVKVGLYGKPVGS
+1351 EVEVTLYGRPENS
-1364 NQNWEPVKGP
+1364 DDPWEPVKGQ
-1374 DGENLVYTMS
+1374 DGEDLVYTMD

-1399 NSYNSEGQEM
+1399 NAYNSEGKKM
-1409 EYRFFEIS
+1409 EYRFFETAIIQGS
-1417 VNGVPILKEE
+1417 NRTEIELTDDDLKP
-1427 DLAAGAHLQDKEFT
+1427 DANLTDKTFT
-1441 IKLDNGQ
+1441 LELDGN
-1448 ELSFVSKRVDDEE
+1448 EIEFVSKRARDSS
-1461 IEETGEQVIENVI
+1461 IEEQGKQVIENVI
-1474 QDEITY
+1474 QDEITF

-1504 NAENKLVGIVTLDE
+1504 NAENKLVGIVTLDG
-1518 TKDEKGEYGK
+1518 TKDQENDYGE
-1528 WTTPAGESTDP
+1528 WESPAGEEAA
-1539 PTLIVGEEENQVPYE
+1539 PTLTVGDKTYD

-1559 TDGFAQLVIEGLP
+1559 TEDEFKQLKIEGLP

-1581 EYIALELDGSP
+1581 EYIALEVGGSA

-1603 YITDVINGPGRGLR
+1603 YITDVINGPGRGYR

-1657 TVRLGEEGEPWYEL
+1657 TVILGEEGEPWYEL
-1671 VGFSEA
+1671 VGFSEV

-1780 TVTKEWQDGGQLQES
+1780 TVTKEWQDGSQLQEL

-1810 DEKNNAEPPA
+1810 EEKNNAAPIEGA
-1820 GVTSINYDTG
+1820 IDYTEG
-1830 TVQIGNEAVEIK
+1830 TVQIGNEEVQIK
-1842 GKEED
+1842 DDKEGNA
-1847 SREEAIQPLLEDE
+1847 EAIQLLPLEDE
-1860 GLIEELYFYNLPK
+1860 PTLYFYNLPK

-1886 ELWTTADNI
+1886 ELWTTKDNI
-1895 DANGKVKKVGECYP
+1895 KGGKVDNVDKCYD
-1909 LEEFKLPADTSEKLR
+1909 LENFLKNHLPTNTSDNLK
-1924 SLLNDLQ
+1924 SLLNDLS
-1931 VSYQETSYKEMDE
+1931 VSYQEDSYKENDG
-1944 QKANDEQQI
+1944 QKESDKQQI

-1986 LTLYRTTKGS
+1986 LTLYRIVEGGTEAE
-1996 GKMQLYADHSWDKQA
+1996 LYADHSWDKQA

-2020 NAAQEEKETDEN
+2020 NAAQAEKETDEN

-2044 DEKGDEYIYYAV
+2044 DDEGNEYIYYAV

-2076 DGVQESNLTVEYD
+2076 DGVSDEDLTVTYD
-2089 ENGKVVELPSVEV
+2089 ENGEVEGELPDDKV
-2102 DDHRVLIETDESG
+2102 DDHQILMKIDG

-2130 EAVTI
+2130 ETVTI

-2201 YEFKF
+2201 YEFTFKE
-2206 DGMNE
+2206 MNE
-2211 GDNEDP
+2211 NGKTGP

-2236 EDALESGTEW
+2236 EDALESKTDW
-2246 NLVYEDPVYNEY
+2246 DLVYQDPVYNEY

-2264 APQLGAL
+2264 DPQLGAL
-2271 SVKKLLQVDARW
+2271 SVKKLLEIPTVDD
-2283 PSGQYPAIT
+2283 QQYYPAVT
-2292 MFLERGVMENG
+2292 FELYQALPDENENYDFETATKLED
-2303 NWVKDD
+2303 K
-2309 TYQGETIV
+2309 TQV
-2317 WTSTQVE
+2317 WTSGAVE
-2324 EAAKKAVESNPSEQ
+2324 EAAEGGTNLSGGGRLVEKVITFEDLPQ
-2338 TVVLSSRGTDGESI
+2338 
-2352 FLFKNL
+2352 
-2358 EMYAPNG
+2358 YAPNG
-2365 EAYYYRV
+2365 KEYKYFV
-2372 VEQLDNMHY
+2372 VELIEGRMYY
-2381 EAAVVSEDDSST
+2381 ESAVVI
-2393 NGVGKDLGNVS
+2393 KDVVLPGTGSRETVK
-2404 DINDVFGDKGYQA
+2404 DIFDKIF
-2417 EEGKAELATKPLRP
+2417 EEGHKPA
-2431 IENEDWSNGSG
+2431 D
-2442 GSVESDGN
+2442 ESL
-2450 VNPEALTP
+2450 PTQQEIQLTP
-2458 RATFGDQYPEGE
+2458 NTETEDGSSETATQVPVSATFGDRYITGAE
-2470 TITLKVTKEWLD
+2470 ITLQLTKIWED
-2482 NNDALELRPESATF
+2482 QNDALSLRPSTEDFADSLKLYRSAP
-2496 IESLSVW
+2496 
-2503 RKADGQGVTGGAEA
+2503 AQGGEGGAGA
-2517 IPEQRIK
+2517 IGEQEIAEGTYKISVVPEDGNSD
-2524 VEIIATDDQA
+2524 TW
-2534 DNHYT
+2534 
-2539 YTITGKDGEDLE
+2539 TITITSKETGEFAQY
-2551 KIAPNGM
+2551 APNGM
-2558 PWIYVVKEESTGTTW
+2558 PWVYKVTEDSTGKSWDVYITTPN
-2573 EAYILT
+2573 
-2579 DEEGKEITE
+2579 KQ
-2588 VSKSAKDAENGVLTL
+2588 VQKSADQASEDGKLDLGTLTNTL
-2603 PEMHNHLTVT
+2603 ETT

-2664 ASEFLTE
+2664 ASEFFTE

-2690 YKFEKSQTIDVGTEG
+2690 YKFEKSQTIDVGTKG
-2705 EIKFENLPLVQ
+2705 NIVFDNLPLVQ
-2716 KNEDSSTSPLVYVVA
+2716 VTTNPDGDKTTNQLVYVVA
-2731 ETKVEFE
+2731 ETKVAFTVNE
-2738 VGGKNYSQKFEPKFE
+2738 KNYTQSFTPTFTA
-2753 VKDGSLTITYTPG
+2753 DGGNLTITYTAG
-2766 NLTVDGAKSAENF
+2766 HLTQDEEDVSQSF
-2779 FKPSDVT
+2779 FTPSDVT
-2786 FKLSDLFNKS
+2786 ISLSNLSNKT

-2803 NTIATTGLTITKN
+2803 NAIDITELTIKKIWN
-2816 WVDNEN
+2816 DNNDAEK
-2822 EEGLRPESV
+2822 LRPESV
-2831 DIVILQ
+2831 DLVILKDAKDEQ
-2837 EKNDSQSGE
+2837 EE
-2846 ESARAA
+2846 VARAD
-2852 LFTSRQAPNQTTK
+2852 LFASRTITTQL
-2865 SDSNIENVV
+2865 NNVV
-2874 LENDGSVKVVTL
+2874 LRANGEPYTVNISGNNSVT
-2886 NEANNWSAEI
+2886 I
-2896 ENLPGLGFDDKGNL
+2896 PDLPSVGFDEQGNL
-2910 ITYKYTVRELK
+2910 ITYQYTVRELRP
-2921 EDWKEDAGASVPM
+2921 EW
-2934 QDDLVDEANSK
+2934 QDDDILNEDDILKAGDKYNP
-2945 FNSYYTT
+2945 YYTV
-2952 SYGPEAGTV
+2952 SYDDNAHTV

-2971 AVKAWKPEGLHGD
+2971 AVKAWKPEGLHGN

-2997 GAGDWSMVNIEG
+2997 GAGEWSKVTIEG
-3009 QENPVILDGTP
+3009 QTNPVQLDGKP
-3020 DGDGAG
+3020 DGI
-3026 EFEAWKARW
+3026 EKTAWTVTW

-3040 TDSNGSTIE
+3040 ENNKGDKLE
-3049 YRVKETLASD
+3049 YRVIETLSKHFGKD
-3059 LIENEH
+3059 EDKEEFVEI
-3065 VTILYP
+3065 IYP
-3071 EKGITGSTA
+3071 EKAITGSTA
-3080 DKTYTVTNIPLGQLT
+3080 DKTYTVTNIPLGQIT
-3095 VTKKN
+3095 VTKEG
-3100 GDGNGLAGVEFTL
+3100 GDGNGLAGVVFQ
-3113 TGGSDGARKVITDAS
+3113 ITDDS
-3128 GEAIFDK
+3128 GLSTPRVGTTSDNGEVTFDK
-3135 LPLYDKQGNAI
+3135 LPLYDEQGNAI
-3146 TYTLTESSTPDDY
+3146 TYTLTESSTPDNY
-3159 IQLDEEINVSFT
+3159 IQLTEPIEVSFT
-3171 ATDRPEDGIYWE
+3171 AETKPDGGVYWE
-3183 TTDGKYLL
+3183 TDDGFLL
-3191 HEVEYEVVNGQYFP
+3191 HEVAYEVVNGQYFQ

>member
-1 MSFEDNL
+1 MKKFSLTHKLLAVALAFVLVAVSLPDYLSFAQQPAQEQSETDEFEDNL

-39 QAPETVPMGTAGSFG
+39 QAPETVPMGTTGNFG

-76 EAYQAAEQDS
+76 AAYRAAEQDS
-86 TLALQLAGD
+86 TLALQLVGD

-152 PPEGEIQTPPTDE
+152 PPEGEIQPPEQGQTPPADE
-165 AQQPGGEGS
+165 TQQPGGEGP

-190 GENPIDPSDEEEPTP
+190 GEEATDPSDGEETP
-205 PESGDGEE
+205 PLESGDGEE

-277 GGVMPSDEQ
+277 GEAMPSDEQ

-301 QDYQTGPDGELSEE
+301 QDYQTGPDGEGQ
-315 PTTDFKPAD
+315 DD
-324 ESGTT
+324 
-329 ENEGSTEPSGSESG
+329 EGSELGTEGNDGQEDQPVTGGNNGDEGSELGIEG
-343 NPTDLENTGSTDS
+343 NDGQEDQSVTGGNNGDEGSEP
-356 DNAGTGDNSSGGTE
+356 GTEGNDGREDQPVTGGNNGDEGNEPGTEGNDGQDDQPGTE
-370 DDDRQG
+370 DNG
-376 NDPTGSQGDGQ
+376 
-387 QDGGPTGSD
+387 
-396 DTGSSAPTTPEGN
+396 E
-409 DLTGSQGDDQQGND
+409 
-423 PTGSQG
+423 
-429 DGQQDGDLTGSQGD
+429 
-443 GQQDGDLTGSQ
+443 
-454 DNVQQGNDLTG
+454 
-465 SQDESGQEQPQ
+465 QEQPAPQ

-481 VGATLTFTASFGWG
+481 AGATLTFTASFGWG
-495 ELTLSAQ
+495 ELTLTA
-502 PQVQPLETE
+502 QPLETE
-511 QQEAAAQGA
+511 QQEAATQET

-566 AAVDGNQIR
+566 AVVDGNQIR
-575 IGATPVLSVDD
+575 IGTTPVLSVDD
-586 QSGTAGELSAQR
+586 QSDTAGELSAQR

-645 QVDVGAT
+645 QVDVSAT

-661 ADAAAAAPV
+661 AEIAPAAV
-670 AVAATLDTGTDEQQ
+670 LAVLDTGDEQQ

-693 GSLSLPLSGEPQAEQ
+693 GSLSLPLSGEQQPEQ
-708 PQSGDAD
+708 PTSGDAD
-715 EVTVT
+715 SVTVT
-720 YEGTPIYTDDGQLAV
+720 YEGEAVYTEQGALAV
-735 QYTITVTNNNTAD
+735 RYTIEVTNGN
-748 PEPPE
+748 EPQEPSGGDE
-753 GGESGEEEQPE
+753 GEGQPE
-764 GSDGAVTV
+764 GSNGAVTV
-772 KIVQNL
+772 KIVQSL

-786 KPLGQETGD
+786 KPLEQEAGD
-795 SDGDWDAT
+795 SDGDWDPEKKA
-803 NKTLTW
+803 LTW
-809 ENVEI
+809 NLVTI
-814 AAGKNWTK
+814 AAGENNTWTR
-822 TVTVLIDKDQLTSL
+822 TVTVLIDESKLTSL

-878 SEENIVSG
+878 SEENVMSG

-944 GLTEMPD
+944 GLTGMPD

-964 LSAELPTEIGYKG
+964 LSAKLPTTITYKG

-1001 EEGGIRPNLSEVY
+1001 EEGGSRPNLSEVY
-1014 YLDKVEGEVSET
+1014 YLDQPEDGN

-1046 AGKIIEDQ
+1046 ADQIEAEE
-1054 LKGLLTENFKLSYD
+1054 LEKLLRDHFTLSYE
-1068 AGDGEQSL
+1068 AGTEDEKPLS
-1076 NWDDITVDIKENGD
+1076 WEDITVDIEEVGD

-1103 SRNGKGVHYYLKPM
+1103 SRNGEGVHYYLKPM
-1117 GSEDQEKKIPLN
+1117 GSEDQETQISLDR
-1129 QNWPGNGEGGDY
+1129 NWPGNGEGGDY

-1171 QGEIEYQ
+1171 QGEIAYQ
-1178 ATKIWIDPDGNTDGR
+1178 ATKVWIDPDNDTTGR
-1193 PEGHFELWRYTYS
+1193 PTGHFELWRYTYS

-1219 GVENVPFEDG
+1219 GVENVSFKNIGEEG
-1229 TEDKDNQQTIIFEN
+1229 EITFTN
-1243 PNPTNPQNE
+1243 PNPTDSQKSNF
-1252 NLFPKYDKDG
+1252 FPKYDKDG
-1262 NRYVYIMKEVIES
+1262 NRYVYIMKEVIDSEDD
-1275 TEGAL
+1275 AL
-1280 SYEQIFGEVN
+1280 SYEQIFGKVN
-1290 PTTGAVQDTKPPVE
+1290 PTTGAVQDTRPPVE
-1304 DKSWVRDSQ
+1304 DKSWVRDEQ

-1320 GTITNRINEKET
+1320 GTITNRINEKKT

-1351 EVKVGLYGKPVGS
+1351 EVKVGLYGKPVDS

-1399 NSYNSEGQEM
+1399 NTYNGEGKEM

-1448 ELSFVSKRVDDEE
+1448 ELSFVSQRVDDEE

-1485 WIAPTEP
+1485 WIEMDDKD
-1492 HPVRFAIYQQGP
+1492 VRFAIYQQGP
-1504 NAENKLVGIVTLDE
+1504 NAENKLVGIVTLDGTVDTE
-1518 TKDEKGEYGK
+1518 GEHGDWSDAAGNK
-1528 WTTPAGESTDP
+1528 TTTP
-1539 PTLIVGEEENQVPYE
+1539 TLTVGDKTYN

-1559 TDGFAQLVIEGLP
+1559 TADEHTQLVIEGLP

-1581 EYIALELDGSP
+1581 EYIALEVGGSA

-1603 YITDVINGPGRGLR
+1603 YITDVVNGPGRGLR

-1630 EHREPVTLQVYYQ
+1630 EHREPVTVEVYYH
-1643 VDEISDLENDFLLA
+1643 DEANPAKDVLL
-1657 TVRLGEEGEPWYEL
+1657 TEVTLGEEGEPWYEL
-1671 VGFSEA
+1671 VGLDVTE
-1677 DLKEKLGEDFST
+1677 LENQLGDNFPATEE
-1689 GNDFYKHLYIR
+1689 FYKHLYIR
-1700 EISIGN
+1700 EVSIG
-1706 SGADDRTTQEE
+1706 GHEDRTTQGGLSTEE
-1717 IFIGED
+1717 N
-1723 GAVENKCVD
+1723 GAIKNSFVD
-1732 QIEATNHTYEATYE
+1732 QIAATNHTYEATYE

-1780 TVTKEWQDGGQLQES
+1780 TVTKEWQDGGQLQEL

-1810 DEKNNAEPPA
+1810 EEKNNAEPP
-1820 GVTSINYDTG
+1820 GNVNNPIDYKKG
-1830 TVQIGNEAVEIK
+1830 TVQIGNEEVQIK
-1842 GKEED
+1842 DDKEGNA
-1847 SREEAIQPLLEDE
+1847 EAIQLLPLEDE
-1860 GLIEELYFYNLPK
+1860 PTLYFYNLPK

-1986 LTLYRTTKGS
+1986 LTLYRTTKSS
-1996 GKMQLYADHSWDKQA
+1996 GEMQLYADHSWDKQA

-2020 NAAQEEKETDEN
+2020 NAAQAEKETDEN

-2064 SDFDYAPAQFKY
+2064 SDFDYAPAQFKH
-2076 DGVQESNLTVEYD
+2076 DGVQDSNLTVEYD
-2089 ENGKVVELPSVEV
+2089 EDGKVVELPSVEV
-2102 DDHRVLIETDESG
+2102 DDHQILMKIDG

-2163 LEGSEPS
+2163 LEDEVTG
-2170 DLHENLNEG
+2170 DVHESLDVG

-2201 YEFKF
+2201 YEFTFKE
-2206 DGMNE
+2206 MNE
-2211 GDNEDP
+2211 NGKTGP

-2236 EDALESGTEW
+2236 EDALESKTDW
-2246 NLVYEDPVYNEY
+2246 DLVYQDPVYNEY

-2264 APQLGAL
+2264 DPQLGAL
-2271 SVKKLLQVDARW
+2271 SVKKLLEIPTVD
-2283 PSGQYPAIT
+2283 SQQYYPAVT
-2292 MFLERGVMENG
+2292 MDLYRALPDEEEKYSLENAELLPDKRQVWSSAE
-2303 NWVKDD
+2303 VKEAVSK
-2309 TYQGETIV
+2309 TPTHPIEPPQPIV
-2317 WTSTQVE
+2317 VE
-2324 EAAKKAVESNPSEQ
+2324 K
-2338 TVVLSSRGTDGESI
+2338 I
-2352 FLFKNL
+2352 FTFEDLPK
-2358 EMYAPNG
+2358 YAPNG
-2365 EAYYYRV
+2365 QEYKYFV
-2372 VEQLDNMHY
+2372 VEVLEDTLY
-2381 EAAVVSEDDSST
+2381 YDAAVVEGEKDS
-2393 NGVGKDLGNVS
+2393 
-2404 DINDVFGDKGYQA
+2404 INDVFKEPIKEPTEKGLPTPQA
-2417 EEGKAELATKPLRP
+2417 IPLTPTTHFDEGKNEQVE
-2431 IENEDWSNGSG
+2431 IEPGKGIPVS
-2442 GSVESDGN
+2442 
-2450 VNPEALTP
+2450 
-2458 RATFGDQYPEGE
+2458 ATFGDRYPEGE
-2470 TITLKVTKEWLD
+2470 TITLTGTKFWD
-2482 NNDALELRPESATF
+2482 DQGDALGLRPTLENF
-2496 IESLSVW
+2496 
-2503 RKADGQGVTGGAEA
+2503 KAHVTLYRYANSQPGQGNG
-2517 IPEQRIK
+2517 IDEQK
-2524 VEIIATDDQA
+2524 VELTGDQWNWTETEG
-2534 DNHYT
+2534 DTWT
-2539 YTITGKDGEDLE
+2539 YTITGLE

-2558 PWIYVVKEESTGTTW
+2558 PWIYIVRENLSDMGAEEYIPSNQKTIEEDKIGEVSSDKGTTTDSTITMP
-2573 EAYILT
+2573 ELKNSLLT
-2579 DEEGKEITE
+2579 SHSFQKKWQNEDGKPITE
-2588 VSKSAKDAENGVLTL
+2588 DYLGLGDITITITGQLWVGEKDADGNVTEMKKASAYFTEADWIGSNKWWDEKPDFTVDLMTRLGDNGKTANISNL
-2603 PEMHNHLTVT
+2603 PRVNKDSKELVYAIVEEKISLGNGYSQEFSWNYADGKLTVT
-2613 HTFTKNWENAG
+2613 EQKPQNGLFTPQE
-2624 DDNLTWENIGVE
+2624 
-2636 EMKVTGTLY
+2636 VT
-2645 VGVMNENGTGLQED
+2645 VNENSSTTTAINSLETEKLSVEKKWKGDENETDLRPDSITVVVQRRVQQEGSGQSGQEEELTRATLMAPRTTEDGWEFVPDGTGY
-2659 SEMKL
+2659 
-2664 ASEFLTE
+2664 LTE
-2671 SQWNEWF
+2671 T
-2678 KNLGGLGEEEEN
+2678 LEEATGW
-2690 YKFEKSQTIDVGTEG
+2690 KASIP
-2705 EIKFENLPLVQ
+2705 NLPTYGIQDNGLV
-2716 KNEDSSTSPLVYVVA
+2716 
-2731 ETKVEFE
+2731 
-2738 VGGKNYSQKFEPKFE
+2738 
-2753 VKDGSLTITYTPG
+2753 TY
-2766 NLTVDGAKSAENF
+2766 DYR
-2779 FKPSDVT
+2779 
-2786 FKLSDLFNKS
+2786 
-2796 SSSSSAT
+2796 
-2803 NTIATTGLTITKN
+2803 I
-2816 WVDNEN
+2816 
-2822 EEGLRPESV
+2822 
-2831 DIVILQ
+2831 
-2837 EKNDSQSGE
+2837 
-2846 ESARAA
+2846 
-2852 LFTSRQAPNQTTK
+2852 
-2865 SDSNIENVV
+2865 
-2874 LENDGSVKVVTL
+2874 
-2886 NEANNWSAEI
+2886 
-2896 ENLPGLGFDDKGNL
+2896 
-2910 ITYKYTVRELK
+2910 RELK
-2921 EDWKEDAGASVPM
+2921 PGWEEEGNLS
-2934 QDDLVDEANSK
+2934 DDEILDVDEKYDGHYTVS
-2945 FNSYYTT
+2945 SYDEDGSTL
-2952 SYGPEAGTV
+2952 TV

-2966 HMDIT
+2966 HMDII
-2971 AVKAWKPEGLHGD
+2971 AVKEWKPEGLHGN

-2997 GAGDWSMVNIEG
+2997 GAGEWSKVTIEG
-3009 QENPVILDGTP
+3009 QTNPVQLDGKP
-3020 DGDGAG
+3020 DGI
-3026 EFEAWKARW
+3026 EKTAWTVTW

-3040 TDSNGSTIE
+3040 ENNKGDKLE
-3049 YRVKETLASD
+3049 YRVIETLSKHFGKD
-3059 LIENEH
+3059 EDKKESVEI
-3065 VTILYP
+3065 IYP
-3071 EKGITGSTA
+3071 KDTITGGTA
-3080 DKTYTVTNIPLGQLT
+3080 EKKYTVTNIPLGQLT

-3135 LPLYDKQGNAI
+3135 LPLYDEQGNAI

-3191 HEVEYEVVNGQYFP
+3191 HAVEYEVVNGQYFQ

-3237 KGHNTER
+3237 KGHDTER

>member
-1 MSFEDNL
+1 MKKFSLTHKLLAVALAFVLVAVSLPDYLSFAQQPAQEQSETDEFEDNL

-62 TAAAVSIQLTQEEM
+62 TAADVSIQLTQEEM
-76 EAYQAAEQDS
+76 AAYQAAEQDS
-86 TLALQLAGD
+86 TLALQPVGD

-152 PPEGEIQTPPTDE
+152 PPEGEIQPPEQGQTPPADE
-165 AQQPGGEGS
+165 TQQPGGENP
-174 TDPSDEGEP
+174 TDPSDE
-183 TPPESGD
+183 
-190 GENPIDPSDEEEPTP
+190 
-205 PESGDGEE
+205 
-213 PTDPSDGGETTPP
+213 GETTPP
-226 ESGDGEEATDPSD
+226 ESGDGENPTDPSD
-239 GENETLPPESGDG
+239 GEETPPLESGDGEDLTDPSDGGETTPPESGDG

-263 TTPPDDETDPSVGE
+263 TTPPDDETDPSGGE
-277 GGVMPSDEQ
+277 GEAMPSDEQ
-286 EQVLQTVEQSTVSLT
+286 EQVLQTVEQSTVSLI

-315 PTTDFKPAD
+315 PTTDSELAD

-329 ENEGSTEPSGSESG
+329 ENEASTEPSGSESG
-343 NPTDLENTGSTDS
+343 NPTDPENTG
-356 DNAGTGDNSSGGTE
+356 GDNSSSSTE
-370 DDDRQG
+370 DG
-376 NDPTGSQGDGQ
+376 
-387 QDGGPTGSD
+387 
-396 DTGSSAPTTPEGN
+396 
-409 DLTGSQGDDQQGND
+409 DQQGND
-423 PTGSQG
+423 PTGSQ
-429 DGQQDGDLTGSQGD
+429 DDDQQDGGPTGSQGD
-443 GQQDGDLTGSQ
+443 GQQSDDLTGSQ
-454 DNVQQGNDLTG
+454 DDVQQDNDPTG

-481 VGATLTFTASFGWG
+481 AGATLTFTASFGWG
-495 ELTLSAQ
+495 ELTLTA
-502 PQVQPLETE
+502 QPLETE

-520 VPQPDLSY
+520 IPQPDLSY

-575 IGATPVLSVDD
+575 IGATPVLLVDD

-630 LHQEAIVRDESFTEG
+630 LHQEAVVRDESFTEG

-661 ADAAAAAPV
+661 EAAAAPA

-684 DGSQSVTQQ
+684 NGSQSVTQQ
-693 GSLSLPLSGEPQAEQ
+693 GSLSLPLSGEPQSEQ
-708 PQSGDAD
+708 PQSGGAD
-715 EVTVT
+715 IAVTYTGEAVYTEQGALAVRYTIEVTSGNEPQEPSGGD
-720 YEGTPIYTDDGQLAV
+720 EG
-735 QYTITVTNNNTAD
+735 
-748 PEPPE
+748 
-753 GGESGEEEQPE
+753 EEQPE

-778 SDECFSNS
+778 KDEWFSSTGPTVGEGADGSWSDTE
-786 KPLGQETGD
+786 
-795 SDGDWDAT
+795 
-803 NKTLTW
+803 KTLTW

-814 AAGKNWTK
+814 AAGKNWTR
-822 TVTVLIDKDQLTSL
+822 TVTVLIDTS
-836 ENLPENLSSTV
+836 NLDSIEDLPTELNSSIL
-847 FVYNATAEGEE
+847 VYAEEGEE
-858 PPEELLKEITDEI
+858 GEESTEPIAESSIAVDLRT
-871 NLKEFVQ
+871 FVNQ
-878 SEENIVSG
+878 PGNIVPADFQPS
-886 TLEPI
+886 E
-891 PQTVIWLD
+891 QTVYWLD
-899 NNASGNRPEPE
+899 NNASANRPDPK
-910 VYAGKVGLQFYI
+910 VYASKVGLEFCI
-922 GNQENPDEGEWITLD
+922 AGDSGVEEWVKLTND
-937 ENNMAQL
+937 NMAQL
-944 GLTEMPD
+944 GLTKMPD

-959 QSQWT
+959 QSQWM

-977 TSITQQVKWRM
+977 TGITQRVKWRM
-988 TPPAEDAEIPAGP
+988 VPPAENADIPAGP

-1014 YLDKVEGEVSET
+1014 YLDKVEGEGSET

-1046 AGKIIEDQ
+1046 ADQIEAGKLED
-1054 LKGLLTENFKLSYD
+1054 L
-1068 AGDGEQSL
+1068 
-1076 NWDDITVDIKENGD
+1076 IKENFQLSYEAGSQKGDFAWEEIDVTITPKGD

-1103 SRNGKGVHYYLKPM
+1103 SRNGEGVHYYLTANE
-1117 GSEDQEKKIPLN
+1117 GRETIDLDTD
-1129 QNWPGNGEGGDY
+1129 WPGNKENEDY

-1171 QGEIEYQ
+1171 QGEIEYH
-1178 ATKIWIDPDGNTDGR
+1178 ATKVWIDPDGNDARR
-1193 PEGHFELWRYTYS
+1193 PTGHFELWRYTYS

-1219 GVENVPFEDG
+1219 GVENVSFKNIGEEG
-1229 TEDKDNQQTIIFEN
+1229 EITFTN
-1243 PNPTNPQNE
+1243 PNPTDSQKSNF
-1252 NLFPKYDKDG
+1252 FPKYDKDG
-1262 NRYVYIMKEVIES
+1262 NRYVYIMKEVIDSEDD
-1275 TEGAL
+1275 AL
-1280 SYEQIFGEVN
+1280 SYEQVFGAISPDGKV
-1290 PTTGAVQDTKPPVE
+1290 TDQAPPIGGDGWE
-1304 DKSWVRDSQ
+1304 RDEQ

-1320 GTITNRINEKET
+1320 GTITNRINEKKT

-1351 EVKVGLYGKPVGS
+1351 EVKVGLYGKPVDS

-1399 NSYNSEGQEM
+1399 NTYNGEGKEM

-1448 ELSFVSKRVDDEE
+1448 ELSFVSQRVDDEE

-1485 WIAPTEP
+1485 WIEMDDKD
-1492 HPVRFAIYQQGP
+1492 VRFAIYQQGP
-1504 NAENKLVGIVTLDE
+1504 NAENKLVGIVTLDGTVDTE
-1518 TKDEKGEYGK
+1518 GEHGDWSDAAGNK
-1528 WTTPAGESTDP
+1528 TTTP
-1539 PTLIVGEEENQVPYE
+1539 TLTVGDKTYN

-1559 TDGFAQLVIEGLP
+1559 TADEHTQLVIEGLP

-1581 EYIALELDGSP
+1581 EYIALEVGGSP
-1592 EQTTQIDADGN
+1592 EQTTQIDEYGN
-1603 YITDVINGPGRGLR
+1603 YITDVVNGPGRGYR

-1630 EHREPVTLQVYYQ
+1630 EHREPVKVEVYYH
-1643 VDEISDLENDFLLA
+1643 DEANPAKYVLL
-1657 TVRLGEEGEPWYEL
+1657 TEVTLGEEGEPWYEL
-1671 VGFSEA
+1671 VGFSEV
-1677 DLKEKLGEDFST
+1677 DLKEKLGDAFPEGD
-1689 GNDFYKHLYIR
+1689 DFYKHLYIR

-1706 SGADDRTTQEE
+1706 SGADDRTTQGGLSTE
-1717 IFIGED
+1717 ED
-1723 GAVENKCVD
+1723 GAIKNSFVD
-1732 QIEATNHTYEATYE
+1732 QIAATNHTYEATYE
-1746 TQLDGLTVE
+1746 TQLGGLTVE

-1780 TVTKEWQDGGQLQES
+1780 TVTKEWQDGSQLQE
-1795 LKGSNVVPVVKLVFD
+1795 LLEKEGIVPVVKLVFD

-1944 QKANDEQQI
+1944 QKQNDEQKI

-2020 NAAQEEKETDEN
+2020 NAAQAEKETDEN

-2044 DEKGDEYIYYAV
+2044 DDEGNEYVYYAV

-2076 DGVQESNLTVEYD
+2076 DGVSDEDLTVTYD
-2089 ENGKVVELPSVEV
+2089 ENGEVEGELPDDKV
-2102 DDHRVLIETDESG
+2102 DDHQILMKIDG

-2130 EAVTI
+2130 ETVTI

-2153 PTVTFEIYQY
+2153 PTVTFEVYQY
-2163 LEGSEPS
+2163 LESEVPEDSEPAET
-2170 DLHENLNEG
+2170 D
-2179 TKVASMTIKSEEW
+2179 KPVRSMTIESNQW
-2192 ENLKTDDNQ
+2192 DGLKTDDNQ

-2206 DGMNE
+2206 DGME
-2211 GDNEDP
+2211 GENGNTVP
-2217 FPLYNEDGQRY
+2217 FPLYNDKGQRY
-2228 VYVLHEKT
+2228 VYVLHEVTDKVSDT
-2236 EDALESGTEW
+2236 DW
-2246 NLVYEDPVYNEY
+2246 DLVYQDPVYNEY

-2264 APQLGAL
+2264 DPQRGAL
-2271 SVKKLLQVDARW
+2271 SVKKLLEIPTVDD
-2283 PSGQYPAIT
+2283 QQYYPAVT
-2292 MFLERGVMENG
+2292 FDLYQALPEENG
-2303 NWVKDD
+2303 NYDF
-2309 TYQGETIV
+2309 ETATKLEDKTQV
-2317 WTSTQVE
+2317 WTSADVE
-2324 EAAKKAVESNPSEQ
+2324 EAAKGGTNLSGGGRLVEKVITFEDLPQ
-2338 TVVLSSRGTDGESI
+2338 
-2352 FLFKNL
+2352 
-2358 EMYAPNG
+2358 YAPNG
-2365 EAYYYRV
+2365 KEYKYFV
-2372 VEQLDNMHY
+2372 VELIEGRMYY
-2381 EAAVVSEDDSST
+2381 ESAVVMEDVVLPGTGSRET
-2393 NGVGKDLGNVS
+2393 VKD
-2404 DINDVFGDKGYQA
+2404 IFDKIF
-2417 EEGKAELATKPLRP
+2417 EEGHKPA
-2431 IENEDWSNGSG
+2431 D
-2442 GSVESDGN
+2442 ESL
-2450 VNPEALTP
+2450 PTPQEIQLTP
-2458 RATFGDQYPEGE
+2458 NTETEDGSSETATPVPVRATFGDRYTTGDEITLQLTKIWEDQNNALGLRPSTEDFADSLKLYRSAPAQGGEGGAGAIGEQEIAEGTYKISVVPEDGNSDTW
-2470 TITLKVTKEWLD
+2470 TITITSKE
-2482 NNDALELRPESATF
+2482 
-2496 IESLSVW
+2496 
-2503 RKADGQGVTGGAEA
+2503 TGEFA
-2517 IPEQRIK
+2517 Q
-2524 VEIIATDDQA
+2524 
-2534 DNHYT
+2534 Y
-2539 YTITGKDGEDLE
+2539 
-2551 KIAPNGM
+2551 APNGM
-2558 PWIYVVKEESTGTTW
+2558 PWVYKVTEDSTGKSWDVYITTPN
-2573 EAYILT
+2573 
-2579 DEEGKEITE
+2579 KQ
-2588 VSKSAKDAENGVLTL
+2588 VQKSADQASEDGKLDLGTLTNTL
-2603 PEMHNHLTVT
+2603 ETT

-2664 ASEFLTE
+2664 ASEFFTE

-2690 YKFEKSQTIDVGTEG
+2690 YKFEKSQTIDVGTKG
-2705 EIKFENLPLVQ
+2705 NIVFDNLPLVQ
-2716 KNEDSSTSPLVYVVA
+2716 VTTNPDGDKTTNQLVYVVA
-2731 ETKVEFE
+2731 ETKVAFTVNE
-2738 VGGKNYSQKFEPKFE
+2738 KNYTQSFTPTFTA
-2753 VKDGSLTITYTPG
+2753 DGGNLTITYTAG
-2766 NLTVDGAKSAENF
+2766 HLTQDEEDVSQSF
-2779 FKPSDVT
+2779 FTPSDVT
-2786 FKLSDLFNKS
+2786 ISLSNLSNKT

-2803 NTIATTGLTITKN
+2803 NAIDITELTIKKIWN
-2816 WVDNEN
+2816 DNNDAEK
-2822 EEGLRPESV
+2822 LRPESV
-2831 DIVILQ
+2831 DLVILKDAKDEQ
-2837 EKNDSQSGE
+2837 EE
-2846 ESARAA
+2846 VARAD
-2852 LFTSRQAPNQTTK
+2852 LFASRTITTQL
-2865 SDSNIENVV
+2865 NNVV
-2874 LENDGSVKVVTL
+2874 LRANGEPYTVNISGNNSVT
-2886 NEANNWSAEI
+2886 I
-2896 ENLPGLGFDDKGNL
+2896 PDLPSVGFDEQGNL
-2910 ITYKYTVRELK
+2910 ITYQYTVRELRP
-2921 EDWKEDAGASVPM
+2921 EW
-2934 QDDLVDEANSK
+2934 QDDDILNEDDILKAGDKYNP
-2945 FNSYYTT
+2945 YYTV
-2952 SYGPEAGTV
+2952 SYDDNAHTV

-2984 YAEVTFELQSRVE
+2984 YAEVTFTLQSRAVNSGE
-2997 GAGDWSMVNIEG
+2997 EAWQDVAGRSKIT
-3009 QENPVILDGTP
+3009 LDGNV
-3020 DGDGAG
+3020 DENG
-3026 EFEAWKARW
+3026 EFQAWKARW

-3040 TDSNGSTIE
+3040 TDSSGAAIE
-3049 YRVKETLASD
+3049 YRVQETLATGLD
-3059 LIENEH
+3059 DEH
-3065 VTILYP
+3065 VTIIYP
-3071 EKGITGSTA
+3071 KDTITGSTA
-3080 DKTYTVTNIPLGQLT
+3080 DKTYTVTNIPLGQIT
-3095 VTKKN
+3095 VTKEG
-3100 GDGNGLAGVEFTL
+3100 GDGNGLEEVEFTL
-3113 TGGSDGARKVITDAS
+3113 NSDSSTPMPVVGTTDED
-3128 GEAIFDK
+3128 GKLTFME
-3135 LPLYDKQGNAI
+3135 LPLYDEQTGEPI
-3146 TYTLTESSTPDDY
+3146 TYTLTESATPDGH
-3159 IQLDEEINVSFT
+3159 IRLEQPIEVSFT
-3171 ATDRPEDGIYWE
+3171 AQEKPVDGIYWQ
-3183 TTDGKYLL
+3183 TTDGFLL

>member
-1 MSFEDNL
+1 MKKFSLTHKLLAVALAFVLVAVSLPDYLSFAQQPAQEQSETDEFEDNL

-76 EAYQAAEQDS
+76 EAYQTAEQDG
-86 TLALQLAGD
+86 TLALQSVGD

-134 VLQQLPEEET
+134 VLQQFPEEET

-165 AQQPGGEGS
+165 AQQPGGEG
-174 TDPSDEGEP
+174 P
-183 TPPESGD
+183 T
-190 GENPIDPSDEEEPTP
+190 DPSDEEEPTP

-213 PTDPSDGGETTPP
+213 PTDPSDGGGTTPPESGDGEEATDPSDGEETPPLESGDGEDLTDPSDGGETTPP

-252 EEATDSSNEEE
+252 EEATDPSNEEE
-263 TTPPDDETDPSVGE
+263 ANLHDDETDPSVGE
-277 GGVMPSDEQ
+277 GEAMPSDEQ

-301 QDYQTGPDGELSEE
+301 QDYKTGPDGELSEE
-315 PTTDFKPAD
+315 PTTDSEPAD

-343 NPTDLENTGSTDS
+343 NPTGLENTGSTDS

-370 DDDRQG
+370 DDQQGNDPTGLQGDGQQG

-387 QDGGPTGSD
+387 QDGGPTESD

-409 DLTGSQGDDQQGND
+409 D
-423 PTGSQG
+423 PTG
-429 DGQQDGDLTGSQGD
+429 TE
-443 GQQDGDLTGSQ
+443 
-454 DNVQQGNDLTG
+454 DNG
-465 SQDESGQEQPQ
+465 EQEQPAPQ

-481 VGATLTFTASFGWG
+481 AGATLTFTASFGWG
-495 ELTLSAQ
+495 ELTLTA
-502 PQVQPLETE
+502 QPLETE

-661 ADAAAAAPV
+661 AEIAPAAV
-670 AVAATLDTGTDEQQ
+670 LAVLDTGDEQQ

-693 GSLSLPLSGEPQAEQ
+693 GSLSLPLSGEPQSEQ
-708 PQSGDAD
+708 PQSGGAD
-715 EVTVT
+715 IAVT
-720 YEGTPIYTDDGQLAV
+720 YTGEAVYTEQDALAV
-735 QYTITVTNNNTAD
+735 RYTIEVTNNNTAD
-748 PEPPE
+748 PETPE

-764 GSDGAVTV
+764 GSDGAVKV

-778 SDECFSNS
+778 NEWFS
-786 KPLGQETGD
+786 GIATQEPNEPT
-795 SDGDWDAT
+795 GDWDESA
-803 NKTLTW
+803 KTLTW

-814 AAGKNWTK
+814 EAGDTWTR
-822 TVTVLIDKDQLTSL
+822 TVTVLIDNTKISSIDDLSK
-836 ENLPENLSSTV
+836 NLSSTV
-847 FVYNATAEGEE
+847 SVHKAGEE
-858 PPEELLKEITDEI
+858 SSEETPPLDRATVEV
-871 NLKEFVQ
+871 NLKDRVE
-878 SEENIVSG
+878 SEGIEVKEEG
-886 TLEPI
+886 DQT
-891 PQTVIWLD
+891 QTVYWLD
-899 NNASGNRPEPE
+899 NNASGNRPDPKDYLAE
-910 VYAGKVGLQFYI
+910 VGLEFDI
-922 GNQENPDEGEWITLD
+922 GDEAEPGDDKWIALD
-937 ENNMAQL
+937 EDNMAQL
-944 GLTEMPD
+944 GLTKMPD

-959 QSQWT
+959 ESQWM

-977 TSITQQVKWRM
+977 TDITQQVKWRM

-1014 YLDKVEGEVSET
+1014 YLDKVEGEGSET

-1046 AGKIIEDQ
+1046 ADQIEAEE
-1054 LKGLLTENFKLSYD
+1054 LEKLLRDHFTLSYE
-1068 AGDGEQSL
+1068 AGTEDEKPLS
-1076 NWDDITVDIKENGD
+1076 WEDITVDIEEVGD

-1103 SRNGKGVHYYLKPM
+1103 SRNGEGVHYYLKPM
-1117 GSEDQEKKIPLN
+1117 GSEDQETQISLDR
-1129 QNWPGNGEGGDY
+1129 NWPGNGEGGDY

-1171 QGEIEYQ
+1171 QGEIAYQ
-1178 ATKIWIDPDGNTDGR
+1178 ATKVWIDPDGNTDGR

-1219 GVENVPFEDG
+1219 GVENVSFEDIKNG
-1229 TEDKDNQQTIIFEN
+1229 EITFTN
-1243 PNPTNPQNE
+1243 PNPTDSQKSNF
-1252 NLFPKYDKDG
+1252 FPKYDKDG

-1275 TEGAL
+1275 TEDAL

-1290 PTTGAVQDTKPPVE
+1290 PATGAVKDTRPPVE
-1304 DKSWVRDSQ
+1304 DESWERDEQ
-1313 DNFVYNN
+1313 DNFVYNK

-1351 EVKVGLYGKPVGS
+1351 EVKVGLYGKPVDS

-1374 DGENLVYTMS
+1374 DGENLVYTMDA
-1384 EFSAANDTMSQTVTV
+1384 FFAANDTMSQTVTV
-1399 NSYNSEGQEM
+1399 NTYNGEGKEM

-1448 ELSFVSKRVDDEE
+1448 ELSFVSQRVDDEE

-1485 WIAPTEP
+1485 WIEMDDKD
-1492 HPVRFAIYQQGP
+1492 VRFAIYQQGP
-1504 NAENKLVGIVTLDE
+1504 NAENKLVGIVTLDGTVDTE
-1518 TKDEKGEYGK
+1518 GEHGDWSDAAGNK
-1528 WTTPAGESTDP
+1528 TTTP
-1539 PTLIVGEEENQVPYE
+1539 TLTVGDKTYN

-1559 TDGFAQLVIEGLP
+1559 TADEHTQLVIEGLP

-1581 EYIALELDGSP
+1581 EYIALEVGGSP
-1592 EQTTQIDADGN
+1592 EQTTEIDEDGN
-1603 YITDVINGPGRGLR
+1603 YITDVINGPGRGYR

-1630 EHREPVTLQVYYQ
+1630 EHREPVKVEVYYH
-1643 VDEISDLENDFLLA
+1643 DEANPAKYVLL
-1657 TVRLGEEGEPWYEL
+1657 TEVTLGEEGEPWYEL
-1671 VGFSEA
+1671 VGFSEV
-1677 DLKEKLGEDFST
+1677 DLKEKLGDAFPEGD
-1689 GNDFYKHLYIR
+1689 DFYKHLYIR

-1706 SGADDRTTQEE
+1706 SGADDRTTQGGLSTE
-1717 IFIGED
+1717 ED
-1723 GAVENKCVD
+1723 GAIKNSFVD
-1732 QIEATNHTYEATYE
+1732 QIAATNHTYEATYE
-1746 TQLDGLTVE
+1746 TQLGGLTVE

-1780 TVTKEWQDGGQLQES
+1780 TVTKEWQDGSQLQEL

-1810 DEKNNAEPPA
+1810 EEKNNAEPMEGTIEEA
-1820 GVTSINYDTG
+1820 IDYTNNTVT
-1830 TVQIGNEAVEIK
+1830 IGNEAVEIK
-1842 GKEED
+1842 GKD
-1847 SREEAIQPLLEDE
+1847 GTSPEEAIQPLLENGE
-1860 GLIEELYFYNLPK
+1860 LNEELYFYNLPK
-1873 YDNQGRVARYKVV
+1873 YDNQGRVARYKVE
-1886 ELWTTADNI
+1886 ELWTTKDNI
-1895 DANGKVKKVGECYP
+1895 ENGKVKKVDECYE
-1909 LEEFKLPADTSEKLR
+1909 LENFLNYHLPESTSDDLK
-1924 SLLNDLQ
+1924 SLLSDLS
-1931 VSYQETSYKEMDE
+1931 VSYREDSYEEKDE
-1944 QKANDEQQI
+1944 QKQNDEQKI

-1986 LTLYRTTKGS
+1986 LTLYQTTKGS

-2020 NAAQEEKETDEN
+2020 NAAQAEKETDEN

-2076 DGVQESNLTVEYD
+2076 DGVQDLNLTVEYD
-2089 ENGKVVELPSVEV
+2089 EDGKVVELPSVEV

-2153 PTVTFEIYQY
+2153 PTVTFEVYQY
-2163 LEGSEPS
+2163 LESEVPTE
-2170 DLHENLNEG
+2170 DLHENLDPNL
-2179 TKVASMTIKSEEW
+2179 KVATREIKSEEW

-2206 DGMNE
+2206 DGME
-2211 GDNEDP
+2211 GKDGNTVP
-2217 FPLYNEDGQRY
+2217 FPLYNEKGERY
-2228 VYVLHEKT
+2228 VYILHEVT
-2236 EDALESGTEW
+2236 DEVSDTDW
-2246 NLVYEDPVYNEY
+2246 DLVYEDPVYNEY

-2264 APQLGAL
+2264 DPQLGAL
-2271 SVKKLLQVDARW
+2271 SVKKLLEVEPYQEHYPSIRFRLYQVAPDSAGKYDEQNAVLYREESW
-2283 PSGQYPAIT
+2283 SSEDVEKAIGNTPSVLTTEAQ
-2292 MFLERGVMENG
+2292 RV
-2303 NWVKDD
+2303 V
-2309 TYQGETIV
+2309 
-2317 WTSTQVE
+2317 VE
-2324 EAAKKAVESNPSEQ
+2324 ETFTFE
-2338 TVVLSSRGTDGESI
+2338 
-2352 FLFKNL
+2352 NL
-2358 EMYAPNG
+2358 PIYAPNG
-2365 EAYYYRV
+2365 EKYQYFVA
-2372 VEQLDNMHY
+2372 EILDDGSGYEMNY
-2381 EAAVVSEDDSST
+2381 EAAVKVGSYSTVDEVFQNGKTETTEIVTEEDGTEIITIALKTEPIEVTPNEDWDHENDGTVPTSLSVSNT
-2393 NGVGKDLGNVS
+2393 
-2404 DINDVFGDKGYQA
+2404 FGDKY
-2417 EEGKAELATKPLRP
+2417 
-2431 IENEDWSNGSG
+2431 I
-2442 GSVESDGN
+2442 
-2450 VNPEALTP
+2450 PEAISLTG
-2458 RATFGDQYPEGE
+2458 TKVWNDQG
-2470 TITLKVTKEWLD
+2470 
-2482 NNDALELRPESATF
+2482 NALGLRPELDDFKNHVKLYRYA
-2496 IESLSVW
+2496 EPQE
-2503 RKADGQGVTGGAEA
+2503 GQYNGIGSSTSP
-2517 IPEQRIK
+2517 IL
-2524 VEIIATDDQA
+2524 VENASFTWSGTDTDTW
-2534 DNHYT
+2534 NYE
-2539 YTITGKDGEDLE
+2539 ITGLE
-2551 KIAPNGM
+2551 QYAPNGM
-2558 PWIYVVKEESTGTTW
+2558 PWIYVVKEDMTGIGEDYIVSPPDATTTDNPHDARVEKPAD
-2573 EAYILT
+2573 EAENQVLELDPLT
-2579 DEEGKEITE
+2579 NSLTTSQSFQKQWQNGDGGSITEDYLGLGDITITGQLWVGEKGADGNVIDMKKASDYFTKADWIGEGKWWDKEPIFTVDLTTRLGDNGKTANILNLPRVNKDSKELVYAIVEAKIKVTNPDYTQTFTWKWEDGKLTVKSQDPLDGLFTPQEIT
-2588 VSKSAKDAENGVLTL
+2588 
-2603 PEMHNHLTVT
+2603 
-2613 HTFTKNWENAG
+2613 
-2624 DDNLTWENIGVE
+2624 
-2636 EMKVTGTLY
+2636 
-2645 VGVMNENGTGLQED
+2645 
-2659 SEMKL
+2659 
-2664 ASEFLTE
+2664 
-2671 SQWNEWF
+2671 
-2678 KNLGGLGEEEEN
+2678 
-2690 YKFEKSQTIDVGTEG
+2690 
-2705 EIKFENLPLVQ
+2705 
-2716 KNEDSSTSPLVYVVA
+2716 
-2731 ETKVEFE
+2731 
-2738 VGGKNYSQKFEPKFE
+2738 VGGSPTIVTN
-2753 VKDGSLTITYTPG
+2753 SLKTT
-2766 NLTVDGAKSAENF
+2766 D
-2779 FKPSDVT
+2779 
-2786 FKLSDLFNKS
+2786 LSVEK
-2796 SSSSSAT
+2796 
-2803 NTIATTGLTITKN
+2803 K
-2816 WVDNEN
+2816 WEDN
-2822 EEGLRPESV
+2822 
-2831 DIVILQ
+2831 D
-2837 EKNDSQSGE
+2837 
-2846 ESARAA
+2846 
-2852 LFTSRQAPNQTTK
+2852 
-2865 SDSNIENVV
+2865 NIENLRPTSIDVV
-2874 LENDGSVKVVTL
+2874 VQRKVQQKGGNQSEQAGELTRATLMAPRTTEDGWEFVPDGTGYLTETLE
-2886 NEANNWSAEI
+2886 EATGWKASI
-2896 ENLPGLGFDDKGNL
+2896 PNLPTYGIQDNGLV
-2910 ITYKYTVRELK
+2910 TYDYRIRELK
-2921 EDWKEDAGASVPM
+2921 QGWKPDTIEDSILDANEKYDGHYTVSSYDEDGST
-2934 QDDLVDEANSK
+2934 L
-2945 FNSYYTT
+2945 
-2952 SYGPEAGTV
+2952 TV

-2966 HMDIT
+2966 HMDII
-2971 AVKAWKPEGLHGD
+2971 AVKAWKQEGLHGS
-2984 YAEVTFELQSRVE
+2984 YAEVTFTLQSRVV
-2997 GAGDWSMVNIEG
+2997 GSGD
-3009 QENPVILDGTP
+3009 D
-3020 DGDGAG
+3020 
-3026 EFEAWKARW
+3026 AWKDVVDAGGKLLSKKLTGEEDPAWTVTW

-3040 TDSNGSTIE
+3040 TENGQTLE
-3049 YRVKETLASD
+3049 YRVVEKLADGLKE
-3059 LIENEH
+3059 EEH
-3065 VTILYP
+3065 VQFSITPETISS
-3071 EKGITGSTA
+3071 ESA
-3080 DKTYTVTNIPLGQLT
+3080 DKTFTFTVTNIPLGQIT
-3095 VTKKN
+3095 VTKK
-3100 GDGNGLAGVEFTL
+3100 GEDGGLPNVEFTL
-3113 TGGSDGARKVITDAS
+3113 TGNDGKSYEQTTSADGT
-3128 GEAIFDK
+3128 AIFTGF
-3135 LPLYDKQGNAI
+3135 PLYDSNGTEI
-3146 TYTLTESSTPDDY
+3146 TYTLEETSTPDGY
-3159 IQLDEEINVSFT
+3159 IQLTELIKVTFT
-3171 ATDRPEDGIYWE
+3171 AADQPNGGIYWE

-3191 HEVEYEVVNGQYFP
+3191 HKVEYEVVNGQYFP
-3205 VVHTGGSGFYWPGV
+3205 VLHTGGSGFYWPGV

>member
-1 MSFEDNL
+1 MKKFSLTHKLLAVALAFVLVAVSLPDYLSFAQQPAQEQSETDEFEDSP

-39 QAPETVPMGTAGSFG
+39 QAPETVPMGTTGSFG

-76 EAYQAAEQDS
+76 AAYQAAEQDG
-86 TLALQLAGD
+86 TLALQPVGD

-315 PTTDFKPAD
+315 PTTDSGPAD

-329 ENEGSTEPSGSESG
+329 ENEGSAEPSGSESG

-370 DDDRQG
+370 DDQQG
-376 NDPTGSQGDGQ
+376 NDPTSSQGDGQQGDDPTGSQDDVQQGDDPTGSQGDGQ
-387 QDGGPTGSD
+387 QSD
-396 DTGSSAPTTPEGN
+396 
-409 DLTGSQGDDQQGND
+409 
-423 PTGSQG
+423 
-429 DGQQDGDLTGSQGD
+429 
-443 GQQDGDLTGSQ
+443 DLTGSQ

-481 VGATLTFTASFGWG
+481 AGATLTFTASFGWG
-495 ELTLSAQ
+495 ELTLTAQ

-536 RETTGTI
+536 RESTGTI

-575 IGATPVLSVDD
+575 IGTTPVLSVDD

-630 LHQEAIVRDESFTEG
+630 LHQEAILRDESFTEG

-661 ADAAAAAPV
+661 AEIAPAAV
-670 AVAATLDTGTDEQQ
+670 LAVLDTGDEQQ

-693 GSLSLPLSGEPQAEQ
+693 GSLSLPLSGEQQPEQ

-715 EVTVT
+715 KVEVT
-720 YEGTPIYTDDGQLAV
+720 YSGTPIYTDNGQLAV

-764 GSDGAVTV
+764 GSDGAVKV

-964 LSAELPTEIGYKG
+964 LSAELPTTITYKG

-1014 YLDKVEGEVSET
+1014 YLDKVEGEGSET

-1046 AGKIIEDQ
+1046 ADQIEAGKLED
-1054 LKGLLTENFKLSYD
+1054 L
-1068 AGDGEQSL
+1068 
-1076 NWDDITVDIKENGD
+1076 IKENFQLSYEAGSQKGDFAWEEIDVTITPKGD

-1103 SRNGKGVHYYLKPM
+1103 SRNGEGVHYYLIPNN
-1117 GSEDQEKKIPLN
+1117 QETIDLGTG
-1129 QNWPGNGEGGDY
+1129 WPGNGEGGDY

-1171 QGEIEYQ
+1171 QGEIEYH
-1178 ATKIWIDPDGNTDGR
+1178 ATKVWIDPDGNDARR
-1193 PEGHFELWRYTYS
+1193 PTGHFELWRYTYS

-1219 GVENVPFEDG
+1219 GVENVSFKNIGEEG
-1229 TEDKDNQQTIIFEN
+1229 EITFTN
-1243 PNPTNPQNE
+1243 PNPTDSQKSNF
-1252 NLFPKYDKDG
+1252 FPKYDKDG
-1262 NRYVYIMKEVIES
+1262 NRYVYIMKEVIDSEDD
-1275 TEGAL
+1275 AL
-1280 SYEQIFGEVN
+1280 SYEQVFGKVGEDGNVIKDSDK
-1290 PTTGAVQDTKPPVE
+1290 APPIGG
-1304 DKSWVRDSQ
+1304 DRWVRDEQ
-1313 DNFVYNN
+1313 DNFVYNK
-1320 GTITNRINEKET
+1320 GTITNRISQKET

-1339 DAASFQASLEDV
+1339 DASSFQASLKDV
-1351 EVKVGLYGKPVGS
+1351 EVEVTLYGRPENS
-1364 NQNWEPVKGP
+1364 DDPWEPVKGQ
-1374 DGENLVYTMS
+1374 DGEDLVYTMD

-1399 NSYNSEGQEM
+1399 NAYNSEGKKM
-1409 EYRFFEIS
+1409 EYRFFETAIIQGS
-1417 VNGVPILKEE
+1417 NRTEIELTDDDLKP
-1427 DLAAGAHLQDKEFT
+1427 DANLTDKTFT
-1441 IKLDNGQ
+1441 LELDGN
-1448 ELSFVSKRVDDEE
+1448 EIEFVSKRARDSS
-1461 IEETGEQVIENVI
+1461 IEEQGKQVIENVI

-1485 WIAPTEP
+1485 WIEMDDKD
-1492 HPVRFAIYQQGP
+1492 VRFAIYQQGP
-1504 NAENKLVGIVTLDE
+1504 NAENKLVGIVTLD
-1518 TKDEKGEYGK
+1518 DEIDGENQYGSWEK
-1528 WTTPAGESTDP
+1528 PAGSEEGKN
-1539 PTLIVGEEENQVPYE
+1539 PTLTVGDKTYN

-1559 TDGFAQLVIEGLP
+1559 TEDEFKQLKIEGLP

-1581 EYIALELDGSP
+1581 EYIALEVGGSA
-1592 EQTTQIDADGN
+1592 EQTTQIDVDGN
-1603 YITDVINGPGRGLR
+1603 YITDVVNGPGRGLR

-1630 EHREPVTLQVYYQ
+1630 EHREPVKVAVYYH
-1643 VDEISDLENDFLLA
+1643 DEANPAKDVLL
-1657 TVRLGEEGEPWYEL
+1657 TEVTLGEEGEPWYEL
-1671 VGFSEA
+1671 VGFSEV

-1706 SGADDRTTQEE
+1706 SGADDRTTQKE

-1780 TVTKEWQDGGQLQES
+1780 TVTKEWQDGSQLQEL

-1810 DEKNNAEPPA
+1810 EEKNNAAPIEGA
-1820 GVTSINYDTG
+1820 IDYTEG
-1830 TVQIGNEAVEIK
+1830 TVQIGNEEVQIK
-1842 GKEED
+1842 DDKEGNA
-1847 SREEAIQPLLEDE
+1847 EAIQLLPLEDE
-1860 GLIEELYFYNLPK
+1860 PTLYFYNLPK

-1886 ELWTTADNI
+1886 ELWTTKDNI
-1895 DANGKVKKVGECYP
+1895 KGGKVDNVDKCYD
-1909 LEEFKLPADTSEKLR
+1909 LENFLKNHLPTNTSDNLK
-1924 SLLNDLQ
+1924 SLLNDLS
-1931 VSYQETSYKEMDE
+1931 VSYQEDSYKENDG
-1944 QKANDEQQI
+1944 QKESDKQQI

-2020 NAAQEEKETDEN
+2020 NAAQAEKETDEN

-2044 DEKGDEYIYYAV
+2044 DDEGNEYIYYAV

-2064 SDFDYAPAQFKY
+2064 SDFDYAPAQFKH
-2076 DGVQESNLTVEYD
+2076 DGAEADEDLTVTYD
-2089 ENGKVVELPSVEV
+2089 ENGEVEGELPDDKV
-2102 DDHRVLIETDESG
+2102 DDHQILMKIDG

-2130 EAVTI
+2130 ETVTI

-2211 GDNEDP
+2211 GDNEGP

-2236 EDALESGTEW
+2236 EDALESKTAW
-2246 NLVYEDPVYNEY
+2246 DLVYQDPVYNEY

-2264 APQLGAL
+2264 DPQLGAL
-2271 SVKKLLQVDARW
+2271 NVKKLLEIPTVDD
-2283 PSGQYPAIT
+2283 QQYYPAVT
-2292 MFLERGVMENG
+2292 FDLYQALPEENG
-2303 NWVKDD
+2303 NYDF
-2309 TYQGETIV
+2309 ETATKLEDKTQV
-2317 WTSTQVE
+2317 WTSADVE
-2324 EAAKKAVESNPSEQ
+2324 EAAKGGTNLSGGGRLVEKVITFEDLPQ
-2338 TVVLSSRGTDGESI
+2338 
-2352 FLFKNL
+2352 
-2358 EMYAPNG
+2358 YAPNG
-2365 EAYYYRV
+2365 KEYKYFV
-2372 VEQLDNMHY
+2372 VELIEGRMYY
-2381 EAAVVSEDDSST
+2381 ESAVVMQDVVLPVDGDRGLVEKTFDSIFTEESIS
-2393 NGVGKDLGNVS
+2393 NGKDLP
-2404 DINDVFGDKGYQA
+2404 
-2417 EEGKAELATKPLRP
+2417 TKVIPLTP
-2431 IENEDWSNGSG
+2431 NKKMEDGSSVTAD
-2442 GSVESDGN
+2442 SVEVS
-2450 VNPEALTP
+2450 
-2458 RATFGDQYPEGE
+2458 ATFGDRYTTGDAITLQLTKTWEDQNNALKLRPNTTEFANSLKLYRSAPAQGGDGGAGAIGEQEIFKETYEISVAPEEGNSNRW
-2470 TITLKVTKEWLD
+2470 TITITSK
-2482 NNDALELRPESATF
+2482 N
-2496 IESLSVW
+2496 
-2503 RKADGQGVTGGAEA
+2503 TGEFA
-2517 IPEQRIK
+2517 Q
-2524 VEIIATDDQA
+2524 
-2534 DNHYT
+2534 Y
-2539 YTITGKDGEDLE
+2539 
-2551 KIAPNGM
+2551 APNGM
-2558 PWIYVVKEESTGTTW
+2558 PWVYKVTEETTGKDWAVYITTPDSKQVWKSADEAQGGTLNLGELKNSLMTSHSFQKKWQNEDGKPITEDYLGLGEITITGELWVGVKGDDMQPASEFFGDIWSGWFTGTYW
-2573 EAYILT
+2573 ET
-2579 DEEGKEITE
+2579 ENGKEIKDNDFQIDLTTQLGDNGKTANILNLPR
-2588 VSKSAKDAENGVLTL
+2588 VNKDSKELVYAIVEAKIKVTNPDYTQTFTWKWEDGK
-2603 PEMHNHLTVT
+2603 LTVKSQDPLDGL
-2613 HTFTKNWENAG
+2613 FTPQEITVGGSTTIINNKLQTTNLSVEKLWKGDENETNLRPLSVDVVVQRKVRQEGGNQSEQADELTRATLMAPRTTEDGWEFVPNG
-2624 DDNLTWENIGVE
+2624 DD
-2636 EMKVTGTLY
+2636 KY
-2645 VGVMNENGTGLQED
+2645 
-2659 SEMKL
+2659 
-2664 ASEFLTE
+2664 LTE
-2671 SQWNEWF
+2671 T
-2678 KNLGGLGEEEEN
+2678 LEEATGW
-2690 YKFEKSQTIDVGTEG
+2690 KASIP
-2705 EIKFENLPLVQ
+2705 NLPSYGVQ
-2716 KNEDSSTSPLVYVVA
+2716 
-2731 ETKVEFE
+2731 
-2738 VGGKNYSQKFEPKFE
+2738 
-2753 VKDGSLTITYTPG
+2753 
-2766 NLTVDGAKSAENF
+2766 DGAL
-2779 FKPSDVT
+2779 VT
-2786 FKLSDLFNKS
+2786 YEYR
-2796 SSSSSAT
+2796 
-2803 NTIATTGLTITKN
+2803 IH
-2816 WVDNEN
+2816 E
-2822 EEGLRPESV
+2822 LRPEWQDD
-2831 DIVILQ
+2831 DI
-2837 EKNDSQSGE
+2837 
-2846 ESARAA
+2846 
-2852 LFTSRQAPNQTTK
+2852 
-2865 SDSNIENVV
+2865 
-2874 LENDGSVKVVTL
+2874 L
-2886 NEANNWSAEI
+2886 NE
-2896 ENLPGLGFDDKGNL
+2896 DDILKAGDKYNP
-2910 ITYKYTVRELK
+2910 YYTV
-2921 EDWKEDAGASVPM
+2921 SY
-2934 QDDLVDEANSK
+2934 DDNAH
-2945 FNSYYTT
+2945 
-2952 SYGPEAGTV
+2952 TV

-2971 AVKAWKPEGLHGD
+2971 AVKAWKPGTMTGEN
-2984 YAEVTFELQSRVE
+2984 AEVTFTLQSRV
-2997 GAGDWSMVNIEG
+2997 GDGEWTNVDEKQTIE
-3009 QENPVILDGTP
+3009 LDGTP
-3020 DGDGAG
+3020 DQAG

-3065 VTILYP
+3065 VTIIYP
-3071 EKGITGSTA
+3071 EKGITGGTA
-3080 DKTYTVTNIPLGQLT
+3080 DKTYTVTNIPLGQIT
-3095 VTKKN
+3095 VTKEG

-3113 TGGSDGARKVITDAS
+3113 NSDSSTPTTQVNKTGEDGKLT
-3128 GEAIFDK
+3128 FTN
-3135 LPLYDKQGNAI
+3135 LPLYGEDGNAI
-3146 TYTLTESSTPDDY
+3146 TYTLTETSTPDGY
-3159 IQLDEEINVSFT
+3159 IQLTEPIEVSFT
-3171 ATDRPEDGIYWE
+3171 AETKPDGGVYWE
-3183 TTDGKYLL
+3183 TDDGFLL
-3191 HEVEYEVVNGQYFP
+3191 HEVAYEVVNGQYFP

>member
-1 MSFEDNL
+1 MKKFSLTHKLLAVALAFVLVAVSLPDYLSFAQQPAQEQSETDEL

-62 TAAAVSIQLTQEEM
+62 TAADVSIQLTQEEM
-76 EAYQAAEQDS
+76 AAYRAAEQDS

-144 GGTPIETI
+144 GGAPIETI

-165 AQQPGGEGS
+165 AQQPGGEGP
-174 TDPSDEGEP
+174 TDPSDEGE
-183 TPPESGD
+183 T
-190 GENPIDPSDEEEPTP
+190 TP

-213 PTDPSDGGETTPP
+213 ATDPSDGEETPPLESGDGEDPTDPSDGGETTPP

-263 TTPPDDETDPSVGE
+263 TTPPDDETDPSGGE
-277 GGVMPSDEQ
+277 GEAMPSDEQ

-315 PTTDFKPAD
+315 PTTDSEPAD

-329 ENEGSTEPSGSESG
+329 ENEGSTELSGSESG
-343 NPTDLENTGSTDS
+343 NPTDPENTG
-356 DNAGTGDNSSGGTE
+356 GDNSSSSTE
-370 DDDRQG
+370 DDDQQG
-376 NDPTGSQGDGQ
+376 NDPTGSQGDGQQGDDPTGSQGDGQQSDDPTGSQGDGQ
-387 QDGGPTGSD
+387 QDGGPTGS
-396 DTGSSAPTTPEGN
+396 
-409 DLTGSQGDDQQGND
+409 QGDGQQGDD

-481 VGATLTFTASFGWG
+481 AGATLTFTASFGWG
-495 ELTLSAQ
+495 ELTLTA
-502 PQVQPLETE
+502 QPLETE
-511 QQEAAAQGA
+511 QQEAAAQET

-536 RETTGTI
+536 RESTGTI

-645 QVDVGAT
+645 QVDVSAT

-661 ADAAAAAPV
+661 AEIAPAAV
-670 AVAATLDTGTDEQQ
+670 LAVLDTGDEQQ
-684 DGSQSVTQQ
+684 DDSQSVTQQ
-693 GSLSLPLSGEPQAEQ
+693 GSLSLPLSGEQQPEQ
-708 PQSGDAD
+708 PTSGDAD
-715 EVTVT
+715 SVTVT
-720 YEGTPIYTDDGQLAV
+720 YEGEAVYTEQGALAV
-735 QYTITVTNNNTAD
+735 RYTIEVTNGN
-748 PEPPE
+748 EPQEPSGGDE
-753 GGESGEEEQPE
+753 GEEQPE
-764 GSDGAVTV
+764 GSDGAVKV
-772 KIVQNL
+772 KIVQDL

-786 KPLGQETGD
+786 KPLEQEAGD
-795 SDGDWDAT
+795 SDGDWDSEKKA
-803 NKTLTW
+803 LTW
-809 ENVEI
+809 NPVTI
-814 AAGKNWTK
+814 AAGQTWTR
-822 TVTVLIDKDQLTSL
+822 TVTVLIDESKLTSL

-878 SEENIVSG
+878 SEENVMSG
-886 TLEPI
+886 PLEPVL
-891 PQTVIWLD
+891 QTVYWLD

-944 GLTEMPD
+944 GLTGMPD

-964 LSAELPTEIGYKG
+964 LSAELPTTITYKG
-977 TSITQQVKWRM
+977 TDITQQVKWRM

-1014 YLDKVEGEVSET
+1014 YLDKVEGEGSET

-1035 SFNIDLRDAVN
+1035 SFNIDLRDAVY
-1046 AGKIIEDQ
+1046 ADDITADE
-1054 LKGLLTENFKLSYD
+1054 LKELLEKNFELSYE
-1068 AGDGEQSL
+1068 AGTEDEKPLS
-1076 NWDDITVDIKENGD
+1076 WEDITVDIKEDGD
-1090 GQYTLTLVNAVAY
+1090 GHYTLTLVNAVAY
-1103 SRNGKGVHYYLKPM
+1103 SRNGEGVHYYLKPKNL
-1117 GSEDQEKKIPLN
+1117 GEQETQISLDR
-1129 QNWPGNGEGGDY
+1129 NWPGNGEGGDY

-1171 QGEIEYQ
+1171 QGEIAYH
-1178 ATKIWIDPDGNTDGR
+1178 ATKVWIDPDGNDAQR
-1193 PEGHFELWRYTYS
+1193 PTGHFELWRYTYS

-1219 GVENVPFEDG
+1219 GVENVSF
-1229 TEDKDNQQTIIFEN
+1229 KDIKNGEITFTN
-1243 PNPTNPQNE
+1243 PNPTDSQKSNF
-1252 NLFPKYDKDG
+1252 FPKYDKDG
-1262 NRYVYIMKEVIES
+1262 NRYVYIMKEVIDS
-1275 TEGAL
+1275 KDGAL
-1280 SYEQIFGEVN
+1280 SYEQIFGKVN
-1290 PTTGAVQDTKPPVE
+1290 PTTGAVQDTRPPLE
-1304 DKSWVRDSQ
+1304 DKSWVRDEQ

-1351 EVKVGLYGKPVGS
+1351 EVKVGLYGKPVDS

-1399 NSYNSEGQEM
+1399 NTYNGEGKEM

-1448 ELSFVSKRVDDEE
+1448 ELSFVSQRVDDEE

-1474 QDEITY
+1474 QDEITF
-1480 TINKE
+1480 TINKTWLE
-1485 WIAPTEP
+1485 GTTADT
-1492 HPVRFAIYQQGP
+1492 VQFAIYQQGP
-1504 NAENKLVGIVTLDE
+1504 NAENKLVGIVTLDG
-1518 TKDEKGEYGK
+1518 TKDQENDYGE
-1528 WTTPAGESTDP
+1528 WESPAGEEAA
-1539 PTLIVGEEENQVPYE
+1539 PTLTVGDKTYN

-1559 TDGFAQLVIEGLP
+1559 TEDEFKQLKIEGLP

-1581 EYIALELDGSP
+1581 EYIALEVGGSA

-1603 YITDVINGPGRGLR
+1603 YITDVVNGPGRGLR
-1617 IMLRKRWIDNSDI
+1617 IMLRKRWVDNSDI
-1630 EHREPVTLQVYYQ
+1630 EHREPVKVEVYYH
-1643 VDEISDLENDFLLA
+1643 DEANLENDVLLA
-1657 TVRLGEEGEPWYEL
+1657 TVTLGEPGEPWYEL
-1671 VGFSEA
+1671 VGLDVTE
-1677 DLKEKLGEDFST
+1677 LENQLGDNFPATEE
-1689 GNDFYKHLYIR
+1689 FYKHLYIR
-1700 EISIGN
+1700 EVSIGDHKN
-1706 SGADDRTTQEE
+1706 RTTQ
-1717 IFIGED
+1717 D
-1723 GAVENKCVD
+1723 GTGLSTGSDDAVVNNFVD
-1732 QIEATNHTYEATYE
+1732 QIAATNHTYEATYE

-1780 TVTKEWQDGGQLQES
+1780 TVTKKWQDGGQLQEL
-1795 LKGSNVVPVVKLVFD
+1795 LKESNVVPVVKLVFD
-1810 DEKNNAEPPA
+1810 EEKNNAEPP
-1820 GVTSINYDTG
+1820 GNVNNPIDYKKG
-1830 TVQIGNEAVEIK
+1830 TVQIGNEEVKIK

-1860 GLIEELYFYNLPK
+1860 GLVEKLYFYNLPK

-1895 DANGKVKKVGECYP
+1895 DVNGKVKEVSNCCD
-1909 LEEFKLPADTSEKLR
+1909 LADFLTKNPDLNDDLK

-1931 VSYQETSYKEMDE
+1931 VSYQEDSYEEKDE
-1944 QKANDEQQI
+1944 QKKNDEQKI

-1986 LTLYRTTKGS
+1986 LTLYQTTKGS

-2020 NAAQEEKETDEN
+2020 NAAQAEKETDEN

-2044 DEKGDEYIYYAV
+2044 DENGDEYIYYAV

-2064 SDFDYAPAQFKY
+2064 SDFDYAPAQFKH
-2076 DGVQESNLTVEYD
+2076 DGVSDEDLTVTYD
-2089 ENGKVVELPSVEV
+2089 EDGEVEGKLP
-2102 DDHRVLIETDESG
+2102 DDKVGDHQILMKIDG

-2130 EAVTI
+2130 ETVTI
-2135 TGRKLWNSVPLTA
+2135 TGRKLWDNVPLTA

-2170 DLHENLNEG
+2170 DLHENLNKG
-2179 TKVASMTIKSEEW
+2179 TKVATREIKSEEW

-2206 DGMNE
+2206 DGME
-2211 GDNEDP
+2211 GENGNTVP
-2217 FPLYNEDGQRY
+2217 FPLYNDKGQRY

-2236 EDALESGTEW
+2236 EDALESKTDW

-2264 APQLGAL
+2264 DPQRGAL
-2271 SVKKLLQVDARW
+2271 SVKKLLEIPTVD
-2283 PSGQYPAIT
+2283 GKQYYPAVT
-2292 MFLERGVMENG
+2292 MDLYRALPDEKGNYSLDDAELLPDQQKVWSSTAVKNDVENLPAILIEPKPP
-2303 NWVKDD
+2303 V
-2309 TYQGETIV
+2309 IV
-2317 WTSTQVE
+2317 SHVFTFE
-2324 EAAKKAVESNPSEQ
+2324 
-2338 TVVLSSRGTDGESI
+2338 
-2352 FLFKNL
+2352 NL
-2358 EMYAPNG
+2358 PKYAPNG
-2365 EAYYYRV
+2365 QEYKYFV
-2372 VEQLDNMHY
+2372 VEVLEDTLY
-2381 EAAVVSEDDSST
+2381 YDAAVVQRDE
-2393 NGVGKDLGNVS
+2393 S
-2404 DINDVFGDKGYQA
+2404 DIEKVFNDGSATQPTDEGLPTGAIELTSTTKFD
-2417 EEGKAELATKPLRP
+2417 EGK
-2431 IENEDWSNGSG
+2431 NEQ
-2442 GSVESDGN
+2442 VEDEPVGEIQVS
-2450 VNPEALTP
+2450 
-2458 RATFGDQYPEGE
+2458 ATFGDRYPEDE
-2470 TITLKVTKEWLD
+2470 TITLKVTKEWID
-2482 NNDALELRPESATF
+2482 NNDALELRPDVDQFAK
-2496 IESLSVW
+2496 SLKVY
-2503 RKADGQGVTGGAEA
+2503 RKADGQGGTGGAGA
-2517 IPEQRIK
+2517 IPEE
-2524 VEIIATDDQA
+2524 EITDEVTITAAESQDTNQ
-2534 DNHYT
+2534 YT
-2539 YTITGKDGEDLE
+2539 CTITGKDSKGLE

-2558 PWIYVVKEESTGTTW
+2558 PWIYVVKENSTGTTW

-2645 VGVMNENGTGLQED
+2645 VGVMENGTLKEQTGGAV
-2659 SEMKL
+2659 MVK
-2664 ASEFLTE
+2664 ASEFFK
-2671 SQWNEWF
+2671 SGWDGWF
-2678 KNLGGLGEEEEN
+2678 DTG
-2690 YKFEKSQTIDVGTEG
+2690 YKFEQSQSINVGTEG
-2705 EIKFENLPLVQ
+2705 KIVFDNLPLVQ
-2716 KNEDSSTSPLVYVVA
+2716 KNDGDSTSPLVYVVA
-2731 ETKVEFE
+2731 ETKVEFA
-2738 VGGKNYSQKFEPKFE
+2738 VGGQAYSQKFEPEFKVE
-2753 VKDGSLTITYTPG
+2753 NDNLIITYKAEGLMVDNEDAGEVFFTPQSQSI
-2766 NLTVDGAKSAENF
+2766 L
-2779 FKPSDVT
+2779 
-2786 FKLSDLFNKS
+2786 LSSLASKTATE
-2796 SSSSSAT
+2796 SSAT
-2803 NTIATTGLTITKN
+2803 NAIETTELTITKN
-2816 WVDNEN
+2816 WKDNED

-2831 DIVILQ
+2831 DLVIL
-2837 EKNDSQSGE
+2837 
-2846 ESARAA
+2846 
-2852 LFTSRQAPNQTTK
+2852 
-2865 SDSNIENVV
+2865 
-2874 LENDGSVKVVTL
+2874 
-2886 NEANNWSAEI
+2886 
-2896 ENLPGLGFDDKGNL
+2896 
-2910 ITYKYTVRELK
+2910 
-2921 EDWKEDAGASVPM
+2921 
-2934 QDDLVDEANSK
+2934 
-2945 FNSYYTT
+2945 
-2952 SYGPEAGTV
+2952 
-2961 TNTLT
+2961 
-2966 HMDIT
+2966 
-2971 AVKAWKPEGLHGD
+2971 
-2984 YAEVTFELQSRVE
+2984 
-2997 GAGDWSMVNIEG
+2997 
-3009 QENPVILDGTP
+3009 
-3020 DGDGAG
+3020 
-3026 EFEAWKARW
+3026 
-3035 TELPR
+3035 
-3040 TDSNGSTIE
+3040 
-3049 YRVKETLASD
+3049 
-3059 LIENEH
+3059 
-3065 VTILYP
+3065 
-3071 EKGITGSTA
+3071 
-3080 DKTYTVTNIPLGQLT
+3080 
-3095 VTKKN
+3095 
-3100 GDGNGLAGVEFTL
+3100 
-3113 TGGSDGARKVITDAS
+3113 
-3128 GEAIFDK
+3128 
-3135 LPLYDKQGNAI
+3135 
-3146 TYTLTESSTPDDY
+3146 
-3159 IQLDEEINVSFT
+3159 
-3171 ATDRPEDGIYWE
+3171 
-3183 TTDGKYLL
+3183 
-3191 HEVEYEVVNGQYFP
+3191 
-3205 VVHTGGSGFYWPGV
+3205 
-3219 LGAGAAAAGVLYL
+3219 
-3232 IRRKT
+3232 
-3237 KGHNTER
+3237 

>member
-1 MSFEDNL
+1 M
-8 ADGDPSDD
+8 
-16 DLSGDNPSDTG
+16 
-27 EQEMEQQVVLHL
+27 
-39 QAPETVPMGTAGSFG
+39 
-54 LSAQNTAA
+54 AA
-62 TAAAVSIQLTQEEM
+62 
-76 EAYQAAEQDS
+76 YRAAEQDS
-86 TLALQLAGD
+86 TLALQPVGD

-152 PPEGEIQTPPTDE
+152 PPEGEIQPPEQGQTPPADE
-165 AQQPGGEGS
+165 TQQPGGEGP

-190 GENPIDPSDEEEPTP
+190 GEEPTDPSDEEEPTP

-239 GENETLPPESGDG
+239 GEDETLPPESGDG

-315 PTTDFKPAD
+315 PTTDSKPAD

-356 DNAGTGDNSSGGTE
+356 DNAGTGDNSLSDTE
-370 DDDRQG
+370 D
-376 NDPTGSQGDGQ
+376 S
-387 QDGGPTGSD
+387 
-396 DTGSSAPTTPEGN
+396 
-409 DLTGSQGDDQQGND
+409 DQQGDD

-495 ELTLSAQ
+495 ELTLTA
-502 PQVQPLETE
+502 QPLETE
-511 QQEAAAQGA
+511 QQEAAAQET

-575 IGATPVLSVDD
+575 IGATPVLSADD

-613 WQSLEAESISDL
+613 WQSLEAESISYL

-661 ADAAAAAPV
+661 AEIAPAAV
-670 AVAATLDTGTDEQQ
+670 LAVLDTGDEQQ

-693 GSLSLPLSGEPQAEQ
+693 GSLSLPLDGEQQPEQ
-708 PQSGDAD
+708 PQPGDTPT
-715 EVTVT
+715 VTVT
-720 YEGTPIYTDDGQLAV
+720 YEGEPTYTEEGKLAV
-735 QYTITVTNNNTAD
+735 KYTIKVTND
-748 PEPPE
+748 SEPQSPST
-753 GGESGEEEQPE
+753 GDEEEPDDSE
-764 GSDGAVTV
+764 GSVTV
-772 KIVQNL
+772 KIEQYFNAKGFSEEKPKVEQT
-778 SDECFSNS
+778 DE
-786 KPLGQETGD
+786 QAQ
-795 SDGDWDAT
+795 WDRD
-803 NKTLTW
+803 NQTLTW
-809 ENVEI
+809 NDVTIE
-814 AAGKNWTK
+814 AGEEWSQTI
-822 TVTVLIDKDQLTSL
+822 TVLIDTANLTSIDAL
-836 ENLPENLSSTV
+836 PTNLISQAMVFDAESEDPENEPLATKEAEEIDLKT
-847 FVYNATAEGEE
+847 FVGEKISPVEGLE
-858 PPEELLKEITDEI
+858 
-871 NLKEFVQ
+871 KEFEQDVY
-878 SEENIVSG
+878 
-886 TLEPI
+886 
-891 PQTVIWLD
+891 WLD
-899 NNASGNRPEPE
+899 NNASANRPDPK
-910 VYAGKVGLQFYI
+910 VYASKVGLEFCI
-922 GNQENPDEGEWITLD
+922 AGDSGVEEWVKLTED
-937 ENNMAQL
+937 TMAQL
-944 GLTEMPD
+944 GLTEMPT
-951 ILCPEDNT
+951 IEGPAGNT
-959 QSQWT
+959 ESQWT

-988 TPPAEDAEIPAGP
+988 TPPVEDAEIPAGP

-1014 YLDKVEGEVSET
+1014 YLDQPEDGN

-1171 QGEIEYQ
+1171 QGEIAYH
-1178 ATKIWIDPDGNTDGR
+1178 ATKVWIDPDGNDAQR
-1193 PEGHFELWRYTYS
+1193 PTGHFELWRYTYS

-1219 GVENVPFEDG
+1219 GVENVGFDKISDDG
-1229 TEDKDNQQTIIFEN
+1229 KIVFKN
-1243 PNPTNPQNE
+1243 PNPTEGENE

-1262 NRYVYIMKEVIES
+1262 NRYVYIMKEVIDK
-1275 TEGAL
+1275 EGEL
-1280 SYEQIFGEVN
+1280 SYEQVFGKVGEDGNVIKDSDK
-1290 PTTGAVQDTKPPVE
+1290 APPIGG
-1304 DKSWVRDSQ
+1304 DRWVRDSK

-1351 EVKVGLYGKPVGS
+1351 EVEVTLYGRPKNS
-1364 NQNWEPVKGP
+1364 NDSWAPVKGQ
-1374 DGENLVYTMS
+1374 DGEDLVYTMGG
-1384 EFSAANDTMSQTVTV
+1384 FSAANDTMSQTVTV
-1399 NSYNSEGQEM
+1399 NTYNSEGQEM
-1409 EYRFFEIS
+1409 QYRFFETAI
-1417 VNGVPILKEE
+1417 VQG
-1427 DLAAGAHLQDKEFT
+1427 DKRTE
-1441 IKLDNGQ
+1441 IKLTDE
-1448 ELSFVSKRVDDEE
+1448 ELKPGANLSDKSFTLELDGNAIDFVSKRASDTS
-1461 IEETGEQVIENVI
+1461 IEEQGQHIIENVI
-1474 QDEITY
+1474 RDEITY
-1480 TINKE
+1480 TINKTWLE
-1485 WIAPTEP
+1485 GTTADT
-1492 HPVRFAIYQQGP
+1492 VQFAIYQQGP
-1504 NAENKLVGIVTLDE
+1504 NAENKLVGIVTLD
-1518 TKDEKGEYGK
+1518 DEIDGENQYSSWEK
-1528 WTTPAGESTDP
+1528 PAGSEEGKN
-1539 PTLIVGEEENQVPYE
+1539 PTLTVGEGEKPYE

-1559 TDGFAQLVIEGLP
+1559 KNEFAQLVIEGLP

-1581 EYIALELDGSP
+1581 EYIALEVGGSA

-1603 YITDVINGPGRGLR
+1603 YITDVVNGPGRGYR

-1630 EHREPVTLQVYYQ
+1630 EHREPVALQVYYQ

-1657 TVRLGEEGEPWYEL
+1657 TVTLGEEGEPWYEL
-1671 VGFSEA
+1671 VGFSEV

-1746 TQLDGLTVE
+1746 TQLGGLTVE

-1780 TVTKEWQDGGQLQES
+1780 TVTKEWQDGSQLQEL

-1810 DEKNNAEPPA
+1810 EEKNNAEPP
-1820 GVTSINYDTG
+1820 GNVNNPIDYKKG
-1830 TVQIGNEAVEIK
+1830 TVQIGNEEVQIK
-1842 GKEED
+1842 GKD
-1847 SREEAIQPLLEDE
+1847 GTSPEEAIQPLLENGE
-1860 GLIEELYFYNLPK
+1860 LIRELYFYNPPK
-1873 YDNQGRVARYKVV
+1873 YDNQGRVARYKVE

-1895 DANGKVKKVGECYP
+1895 ANGKVKKVDECYE
-1909 LEEFKLPADTSEKLR
+1909 LENFLNYHLPESTSDDLK
-1924 SLLNDLQ
+1924 SLLSDLS
-1931 VSYQETSYKEMDE
+1931 VSYQEDSYEEKDE
-1944 QKANDEQQI
+1944 QKQNDEQKI
-1953 TITNKLTGT
+1953 TITNRLTGT

-1970 WNDQYALEHGK
+1970 WNDQYTLEHGK

-1986 LTLYRTTKGS
+1986 LTLYQTTKGS

-2020 NAAQEEKETDEN
+2020 NAAQAEKETDEN

-2044 DEKGDEYIYYAV
+2044 DANGDEYIYYAV

-2064 SDFDYAPAQFKY
+2064 SDFDYAPAQFEH
-2076 DGVQESNLTVEYD
+2076 DGAQADLTVEYD
-2089 ENGKVVELPSVEV
+2089 EDGKVVKLPSDEM
-2102 DDHRVLIETDESG
+2102 DADGHKILMLIGD

-2130 EAVTI
+2130 ETVTI

-2153 PTVTFEIYQY
+2153 PTVTFEVYQY
-2163 LEGSEPS
+2163 LEDEVTG
-2170 DLHENLNEG
+2170 DVHESLDVG

-2201 YEFKF
+2201 YEFTFVENGEKIS
-2206 DGMNE
+2206 
-2211 GDNEDP
+2211 
-2217 FPLYNEDGQRY
+2217 FPLYNDAGQRY
-2228 VYVLHEKT
+2228 VYVLHEVT
-2236 EDALESGTEW
+2236 EDALESKTDW

-2264 APQLGAL
+2264 NPQRGAL
-2271 SVKKLLQVDARW
+2271 SVKKLLEIPTVD
-2283 PSGQYPAIT
+2283 SQQYYPAVT
-2292 MFLERGVMENG
+2292 FELYQALP
-2303 NWVKDD
+2303 DD
-2309 TYQGETIV
+2309 TGNYQLAGATKLDEKTEV
-2317 WTSTQVE
+2317 WTSGAVE
-2324 EAAKKAVESNPSEQ
+2324 EAAEGGTNLSGGGRLVEKVITFEDLPQ
-2338 TVVLSSRGTDGESI
+2338 
-2352 FLFKNL
+2352 
-2358 EMYAPNG
+2358 YAPNG
-2365 EAYYYRV
+2365 KEYKYFV
-2372 VEQLDNMHY
+2372 VELIEGRMYY
-2381 EAAVVSEDDSST
+2381 ESAVVMEDVVLPVDGDRGSVEETFNSIFT
-2393 NGVGKDLGNVS
+2393 KESISNGKDLPTEA
-2404 DINDVFGDKGYQA
+2404 I
-2417 EEGKAELATKPLRP
+2417 PLTP
-2431 IENEDWSNGSG
+2431 NKKMEDGSSVTAD
-2442 GSVESDGN
+2442 SVEVS
-2450 VNPEALTP
+2450 
-2458 RATFGDQYPEGE
+2458 ATFGDRYTTGDE
-2470 TITLKVTKEWLD
+2470 ITLQLTKIWED
-2482 NNDALELRPESATF
+2482 QNDALGLRPSTKDFADSLKLYRSAP
-2496 IESLSVW
+2496 
-2503 RKADGQGVTGGAEA
+2503 AQGGDGGAGA
-2517 IPEQRIK
+2517 IGEQ
-2524 VEIIATDDQA
+2524 EISKE
-2534 DNHYT
+2534 T
-2539 YTITGKDGEDLE
+2539 YEISVAPQEENSGTWTITIKSTASGEFAQY
-2551 KIAPNGM
+2551 APNGM
-2558 PWIYVVKEESTGTTW
+2558 PWVYKVTEDSTGKSWDVYITTPSSKQVQ
-2573 EAYILT
+2573 ESADQASEDGKLDLGTLT
-2579 DEEGKEITE
+2579 
-2588 VSKSAKDAENGVLTL
+2588 NTL
-2603 PEMHNHLTVT
+2603 ETT

-2645 VGVMNENGTGLQED
+2645 VGVMENDTLQQQADGTVMVKASDFFED
-2659 SEMKL
+2659 E
-2664 ASEFLTE
+2664 
-2671 SQWNEWF
+2671 WNKWF
-2678 KNLGGLGEEEEN
+2678 DTG
-2690 YKFEKSQTIDVGTEG
+2690 YDFEKLQSIDVGTEG
-2705 EIKFENLPLVQ
+2705 KIVFNNLPLVQ
-2716 KNEDSSTSPLVYVVA
+2716 KNKNDTTNQLVYVVA

-2738 VGGKNYSQKFEPKFE
+2738 VGGKKYSQKFEPKFE

-2803 NTIATTGLTITKN
+2803 NAIDITELTIKKIWN
-2816 WVDNEN
+2816 DNNDAEK
-2822 EEGLRPESV
+2822 LRPESV
-2831 DIVILQ
+2831 DLVILQ

-2846 ESARAA
+2846 ESGRAA

-2921 EDWKEDAGASVPM
+2921 EDWKEDAGAGVPM

-2984 YAEVTFELQSRVE
+2984 YAEVTFTLQSRAVNSGE
-2997 GAGDWSMVNIEG
+2997 EAWQDVAGRSKIT
-3009 QENPVILDGTP
+3009 LDGNV
-3020 DGDGAG
+3020 DENG
-3026 EFEAWKARW
+3026 EFQAWKARW

-3040 TDSNGSTIE
+3040 TDSSGAAIE
-3049 YRVKETLASD
+3049 YRVQETLATGLD
-3059 LIENEH
+3059 DEH
-3065 VTILYP
+3065 VTIIYP
-3071 EKGITGSTA
+3071 KDTITGSTA
-3080 DKTYTVTNIPLGQLT
+3080 DKTYTVTNIPLGQIT
-3095 VTKKN
+3095 VTKK
-3100 GDGNGLAGVEFTL
+3100 GEDGGLPNVEFTL
-3113 TGGSDGARKVITDAS
+3113 TGNDGKSYKRTTSADGTATFT
-3128 GEAIFDK
+3128 G
-3135 LPLYDKQGNAI
+3135 LPLYDSNGTEI
-3146 TYTLTESSTPDDY
+3146 TYTLKETSTPDGY
-3159 IQLDEEINVSFT
+3159 IQLTEPIEVSFT
-3171 ATDRPEDGIYWE
+3171 AETKPEGVVYWATDSG
-3183 TTDGKYLL
+3183 YLL
-3191 HEVEYEVVNGQYFP
+3191 HAVEYEVVNGQYFP

>member
-1 MSFEDNL
+1 MKKFSLTHKLLAVALAFVLVAVSLPDYLSFAQQPAQEQSETDEFEDNL

-16 DLSGDNPSDTG
+16 DLSGDNPSDSG

-76 EAYQAAEQDS
+76 AAYQAAEQDS
-86 TLALQLAGD
+86 TLALQPVGD

-114 YPNGYSS
+114 YLNGYSG

-134 VLQQLPEEET
+134 VLQQFPEEET

-152 PPEGEIQTPPTDE
+152 PPEGEIQPPEQGQTPPADE
-165 AQQPGGEGS
+165 TQQPGGEGS

-190 GENPIDPSDEEEPTP
+190 GEEATDPSDGEETP
-205 PESGDGEE
+205 PLESGDGED
-213 PTDPSDGGETTPP
+213 PTDPSDGGETIPP

-263 TTPPDDETDPSVGE
+263 ANLPDDETDPSGGE
-277 GGVMPSDEQ
+277 GEAMPSDEQ

-315 PTTDFKPAD
+315 PTTDSEPAD

-329 ENEGSTEPSGSESG
+329 ENEGSAEPSGSESG
-343 NPTDLENTGSTDS
+343 NPTDLENTGSTNPDGTTGS
-356 DNAGTGDNSSGGTE
+356 TNPDNTGTGDNSLSGTE
-370 DDDRQG
+370 DGDQQG
-376 NDPTGSQGDGQ
+376 NDPTGSQDDDQ
-387 QDGGPTGSD
+387 QDGGPTGS
-396 DTGSSAPTTPEGN
+396 
-409 DLTGSQGDDQQGND
+409 QGDGQQGND

-429 DGQQDGDLTGSQGD
+429 DGQQSDDLTGSQGD
-443 GQQDGDLTGSQ
+443 GQQSDDLTGSQ
-454 DNVQQGNDLTG
+454 DDVQQDNDPTG

-481 VGATLTFTASFGWG
+481 AGATLTFTASFGWG
-495 ELTLSAQ
+495 ELTLTA
-502 PQVQPLETE
+502 QPLETE
-511 QQEAAAQGA
+511 QQEAAAQET

-661 ADAAAAAPV
+661 AEIAPAAV
-670 AVAATLDTGTDEQQ
+670 LAVLDTGGDEQQ

-693 GSLSLPLSGEPQAEQ
+693 GSLSLPLSGEQQPEQ
-708 PQSGDAD
+708 PTSGDAD

-720 YEGTPIYTDDGQLAV
+720 YEGEAVYTEQGALAV
-735 QYTITVTNNNTAD
+735 RYTIEVTNGN
-748 PEPPE
+748 EPQEPSGGDE
-753 GGESGEEEQPE
+753 GEEQPE
-764 GSDGAVTV
+764 GSDGAVKV

-786 KPLGQETGD
+786 KPLEQEAGD

-836 ENLPENLSSTV
+836 ENLPENLTSTV
-847 FVYNATAEGEE
+847 FVYNATVEGEE
-858 PPEELLKEITDEI
+858 PGEGTLLDEATETV
-871 NLKEFVQ
+871 NLKELVESKGITVDQETEQFQ
-878 SEENIVSG
+878 IVY
-886 TLEPI
+886 
-891 PQTVIWLD
+891 WLD
-899 NNASGNRPEPE
+899 NNASANRPDPK
-910 VYAGKVGLQFYI
+910 VYASKVGLEFCI
-922 GNQENPDEGEWITLD
+922 AGDSGVEEWVKLTND
-937 ENNMAQL
+937 NMAQL
-944 GLTEMPD
+944 GLTEMPA
-951 ILCPEDNT
+951 ISGPTDNT
-959 QSQWT
+959 ESQWT
-964 LSAELPTEIGYKG
+964 LSAELPTTIGYKG
-977 TSITQQVKWRM
+977 TGITQQVKWRM
-988 TPPAEDAEIPAGP
+988 TPPAENEEIPAGN
-1001 EEGGIRPNLSEVY
+1001 ESSLSEVY
-1014 YLDKVEGEVSET
+1014 YLDKVEGEGEEEGSET

-1171 QGEIEYQ
+1171 QGEIAYH
-1178 ATKIWIDPDGNTDGR
+1178 ATKVWIDPDGNDARR
-1193 PEGHFELWRYTYS
+1193 PTGHFELWRYTYS

-1219 GVENVPFEDG
+1219 GVENIEFSEIDSG
-1229 TEDKDNQQTIIFEN
+1229 DEIIFIN
-1243 PNPTNPQNE
+1243 PDASDPTKANF
-1252 NLFPKYDKDG
+1252 FPKYDKDG
-1262 NRYVYIMKEVIES
+1262 NRYVYIMKEVIDSEDD
-1275 TEGAL
+1275 AL
-1280 SYEQIFGEVN
+1280 SYEQIFGKVN
-1290 PTTGAVQDTKPPVE
+1290 PTTGAVQDTRPPVE
-1304 DKSWVRDSQ
+1304 DKSWVRDEQ

-1320 GTITNRINEKET
+1320 GTITNRINEKKT

-1384 EFSAANDTMSQTVTV
+1384 EFSAANNTMSQTVTV

-1485 WIAPTEP
+1485 WIEMQAG
-1492 HPVRFAIYQQGP
+1492 PVKFAIYQQGP
-1504 NAENKLVGIVTLDE
+1504 NAKNKLVGIVTLDE

-1581 EYIALELDGSP
+1581 EYIALEVGGSA

-1603 YITDVINGPGRGLR
+1603 YITDVVNGPGRGLR

-1630 EHREPVTLQVYYQ
+1630 EHREPVTVEVYYH
-1643 VDEISDLENDFLLA
+1643 DEANPAKDVLL
-1657 TVRLGEEGEPWYEL
+1657 TEVTLGEEGEPWYEL

-1677 DLKEKLGEDFST
+1677 QLEEQLGKDFPK
-1689 GNDFYKHLYIR
+1689 GKDFYKYLYIR

-1706 SGADDRTTQEE
+1706 SGADNRTTQGGLSTE
-1717 IFIGED
+1717 ED
-1723 GAVENKCVD
+1723 GAIKNSFVD
-1732 QIEATNHTYEATYE
+1732 QIAATNHTYEATYE
-1746 TQLDGLTVE
+1746 TQLGGLTVE

-1780 TVTKEWQDGGQLQES
+1780 TVTKEWQDGSQLQES

-1810 DEKNNAEPPA
+1810 EEKNNAEPPA

-1830 TVQIGNEAVEIK
+1830 TVQIGNEEVQIK
-1842 GKEED
+1842 DDKEGNA
-1847 SREEAIQPLLEDE
+1847 EAIQLLPLEDE
-1860 GLIEELYFYNLPK
+1860 PTLYFYNLPK

-1886 ELWTTADNI
+1886 ELWTTKDNI
-1895 DANGKVKKVGECYP
+1895 KGGKVDNVDECYDLKAF
-1909 LEEFKLPADTSEKLR
+1909 LENPPVTLSDELE
-1924 SLLNDLQ
+1924 SLLNDLS
-1931 VSYQETSYKEMDE
+1931 VSYKEDSYKE
-1944 QKANDEQQI
+1944 NDGQKESDKQQI

-1986 LTLYRTTKGS
+1986 LTLYQTTKGS

-2020 NAAQEEKETDEN
+2020 NAAQAEKETDEN

-2064 SDFDYAPAQFKY
+2064 SDFDYAPAQFKH
-2076 DGVQESNLTVEYD
+2076 DGAEADEDLTVTYD
-2089 ENGKVVELPSVEV
+2089 ENGEVEGELPDDKV
-2102 DDHRVLIETDESG
+2102 DDHQILMKIDG

-2163 LEGSEPS
+2163 LESEVPEDSEPAGN
-2170 DLHENLNEG
+2170 DKL
-2179 TKVASMTIKSEEW
+2179 VRSMTIESNQW
-2192 ENLKTDDNQ
+2192 DDLKTDDNQ
-2201 YEFKF
+2201 YVFTF
-2206 DGMNE
+2206 DGME
-2211 GDNEDP
+2211 GEDGKPVP
-2217 FPLYNEDGQRY
+2217 FPLYNDKGERY
-2228 VYVLHEKT
+2228 VYILHEVTDKVSDT
-2236 EDALESGTEW
+2236 DW
-2246 NLVYEDPVYNEY
+2246 DLVYQDPVYNEY

-2264 APQLGAL
+2264 DPQLGAL
-2271 SVKKLLQVDARW
+2271 SVKKLLELPLNQAGE
-2283 PSGQYPAIT
+2283 PLAYPAVTFELYQALPDDAGIYQ
-2292 MFLERGVMENG
+2292 LEGAT
-2303 NWVKDD
+2303 KLDD
-2309 TYQGETIV
+2309 KTEV
-2317 WTSTQVE
+2317 WTSDDV
-2324 EAAKKAVESNPSEQ
+2324 KKAAEGGTRLPDGGMLVEKVITFEDLPQ
-2338 TVVLSSRGTDGESI
+2338 
-2352 FLFKNL
+2352 
-2358 EMYAPNG
+2358 YAPNG
-2365 EAYYYRV
+2365 KEYKYFV
-2372 VEQLDNMHY
+2372 VEVLEDTLY
-2381 EAAVVSEDDSST
+2381 YDAAVVEGEKDS
-2393 NGVGKDLGNVS
+2393 
-2404 DINDVFGDKGYQA
+2404 INDVFKEPIKEPTEKGLPTPQA
-2417 EEGKAELATKPLRP
+2417 IPLTPTTHFDEGKNEQVE
-2431 IENEDWSNGSG
+2431 IEPGKGIPVS
-2442 GSVESDGN
+2442 
-2450 VNPEALTP
+2450 
-2458 RATFGDQYPEGE
+2458 ATFGDRYPEGE
-2470 TITLKVTKEWLD
+2470 TITLTGTKFWD
-2482 NNDALELRPESATF
+2482 DQGDALGLRPTLENF
-2496 IESLSVW
+2496 
-2503 RKADGQGVTGGAEA
+2503 KAHVTLYRYANSQPGQGNG
-2517 IPEQRIK
+2517 IDEQK
-2524 VEIIATDDQA
+2524 VELTGDQWNWTETEG
-2534 DNHYT
+2534 DTWT
-2539 YTITGKDGEDLE
+2539 YTITGLE

-2558 PWIYVVKEESTGTTW
+2558 PWIYIVRE
-2573 EAYILT
+2573 
-2579 DEEGKEITE
+2579 
-2588 VSKSAKDAENGVLTL
+2588 
-2603 PEMHNHLTVT
+2603 
-2613 HTFTKNWENAG
+2613 
-2624 DDNLTWENIGVE
+2624 NLTEMGGGGVHP
-2636 EMKVTGTLY
+2636 
-2645 VGVMNENGTGLQED
+2645 D
-2659 SEMKL
+2659 
-2664 ASEFLTE
+2664 E
-2671 SQWNEWF
+2671 S
-2678 KNLGGLGEEEEN
+2678 
-2690 YKFEKSQTIDVGTEG
+2690 
-2705 EIKFENLPLVQ
+2705 
-2716 KNEDSSTSPLVYVVA
+2716 
-2731 ETKVEFE
+2731 
-2738 VGGKNYSQKFEPKFE
+2738 
-2753 VKDGSLTITYTPG
+2753 
-2766 NLTVDGAKSAENF
+2766 
-2779 FKPSDVT
+2779 
-2786 FKLSDLFNKS
+2786 
-2796 SSSSSAT
+2796 
-2803 NTIATTGLTITKN
+2803 
-2816 WVDNEN
+2816 
-2822 EEGLRPESV
+2822 
-2831 DIVILQ
+2831 
-2837 EKNDSQSGE
+2837 
-2846 ESARAA
+2846 
-2852 LFTSRQAPNQTTK
+2852 
-2865 SDSNIENVV
+2865 
-2874 LENDGSVKVVTL
+2874 
-2886 NEANNWSAEI
+2886 
-2896 ENLPGLGFDDKGNL
+2896 
-2910 ITYKYTVRELK
+2910 
-2921 EDWKEDAGASVPM
+2921 
-2934 QDDLVDEANSK
+2934 
-2945 FNSYYTT
+2945 
-2952 SYGPEAGTV
+2952 
-2961 TNTLT
+2961 
-2966 HMDIT
+2966 
-2971 AVKAWKPEGLHGD
+2971 
-2984 YAEVTFELQSRVE
+2984 
-2997 GAGDWSMVNIEG
+2997 
-3009 QENPVILDGTP
+3009 
-3020 DGDGAG
+3020 
-3026 EFEAWKARW
+3026 
-3035 TELPR
+3035 
-3040 TDSNGSTIE
+3040 
-3049 YRVKETLASD
+3049 
-3059 LIENEH
+3059 
-3065 VTILYP
+3065 
-3071 EKGITGSTA
+3071 
-3080 DKTYTVTNIPLGQLT
+3080 
-3095 VTKKN
+3095 KN
-3100 GDGNGLAGVEFTL
+3100 G
-3113 TGGSDGARKVITDAS
+3113 
-3128 GEAIFDK
+3128 
-3135 LPLYDKQGNAI
+3135 
-3146 TYTLTESSTPDDY
+3146 
-3159 IQLDEEINVSFT
+3159 
-3171 ATDRPEDGIYWE
+3171 
-3183 TTDGKYLL
+3183 
-3191 HEVEYEVVNGQYFP
+3191 
-3205 VVHTGGSGFYWPGV
+3205 
-3219 LGAGAAAAGVLYL
+3219 
-3232 IRRKT
+3232 RR
-3237 KGHNTER
+3237 G

>member
-1 MSFEDNL
+1 MKKFSLTHKLLAMALAFVLVAVSLPDYLSFAQQPAQEQSETDEFEDNL

-62 TAAAVSIQLTQEEM
+62 VAADVSIQLTQEEM
-76 EAYQAAEQDS
+76 AAYRAAEQDS

-95 SLTFTLQPGEQVE
+95 SLTFTLQPGEKVE
-108 GTLSFL
+108 GNLSFF

-121 REVVEIAEEDISI
+121 REVVEIAQEDISI

-152 PPEGEIQTPPTDE
+152 PPEGEIQPPEQGQTPPADE
-165 AQQPGGEGS
+165 TQQPGGEGP

-190 GENPIDPSDEEEPTP
+190 GEKPTDPSDREETP
-205 PESGDGEE
+205 PLESGDGED
-213 PTDPSDGGETTPP
+213 PTDPSDGGETPP
-226 ESGDGEEATDPSD
+226 SESGDGEEATDPSD

-252 EEATDSSNEEE
+252 EKATDPSNEEE
-263 TTPPDDETDPSVGE
+263 ANLPDDETDPSVGE
-277 GGVMPSDEQ
+277 GEAMPSDEQ

-315 PTTDFKPAD
+315 PTTDSKPAD

-356 DNAGTGDNSSGGTE
+356 DNAGTGDNSLSDTE
-370 DDDRQG
+370 DGDQQG
-376 NDPTGSQGDGQ
+376 ND
-387 QDGGPTGSD
+387 PTGSD
-396 DTGSSAPTTPEGN
+396 DTGSSAPTTPE
-409 DLTGSQGDDQQGND
+409 SGDQPG
-423 PTGSQG
+423 TE
-429 DGQQDGDLTGSQGD
+429 
-443 GQQDGDLTGSQ
+443 
-454 DNVQQGNDLTG
+454 DNG
-465 SQDESGQEQPQ
+465 EQEQPAPP

-481 VGATLTFTASFGWG
+481 AGATLTFTASFGWG

-511 QQEAAAQGA
+511 QQESAAQGA

-551 QVIALPQGASFVEGE
+551 QVMALPQGASFVEGE

-575 IGATPVLSVDD
+575 IGATPVLSADD

-661 ADAAAAAPV
+661 AEIAPAAV
-670 AVAATLDTGTDEQQ
+670 LAVLDTGDEQQ

-693 GSLSLPLSGEPQAEQ
+693 GSLSLPLSGEQQPEQ

-715 EVTVT
+715 KVEVT
-720 YEGTPIYTDDGQLAV
+720 YSGTPIYTDNGQLAV
-735 QYTITVTNNNTAD
+735 QYTITVTNNNTAGSD
-748 PEPPE
+748 TETPDE
-753 GGESGEEEQPE
+753 GGETEQPE
-764 GSDGAVTV
+764 TSNGAVTV
-772 KIVQNL
+772 RVEQNL
-778 SDECFSNS
+778 SDEWFSTEE
-786 KPLGQETGD
+786 PDVQETDEPSGSWNETD
-795 SDGDWDAT
+795 
-803 NKTLTW
+803 KTLTW
-809 ENVEI
+809 EDVTI
-814 AAGKNWTK
+814 AAGETWSR
-822 TVTVLIDKDQLTSL
+822 TVTVLIDSTKITSIDDLSKNLTS
-836 ENLPENLSSTV
+836 TV
-847 FVYNATAEGEE
+847 LVYAAGEE
-858 PPEELLKEITDEI
+858 SGEETPPLDSAPAEV
-871 NLKEFVQ
+871 NLKDRVESEGIEVKKEGNQTQ
-878 SEENIVSG
+878 SVY
-886 TLEPI
+886 
-891 PQTVIWLD
+891 WLD

-944 GLTEMPD
+944 GLTKMPD

-1014 YLDKVEGEVSET
+1014 YLDQPEDGN

-1035 SFNIDLRDAVN
+1035 SFNIDLRDAVYADQIE
-1046 AGKIIEDQ
+1046 AGKLED
-1054 LKGLLTENFKLSYD
+1054 L
-1068 AGDGEQSL
+1068 
-1076 NWDDITVDIKENGD
+1076 IKENFQLSYEAGSQKGDFAWEDVDVTITPKGD

-1171 QGEIEYQ
+1171 QGEIEYH
-1178 ATKIWIDPDGNTDGR
+1178 ATKVWIDPDGNDARR
-1193 PEGHFELWRYTYS
+1193 PTGHFELWRYTYS

-1219 GVENVPFEDG
+1219 GVENVSF
-1229 TEDKDNQQTIIFEN
+1229 KDIKNGEITFTN
-1243 PNPTNPQNE
+1243 SNPTNPQNE

-1262 NRYVYIMKEVIES
+1262 NRYVYIMKEVIDK
-1275 TEGAL
+1275 EGEL
-1280 SYEQIFGEVN
+1280 SYEQVFGKVGEDGNVIKDSDK
-1290 PTTGAVQDTKPPVE
+1290 APPIGG
-1304 DKSWVRDSQ
+1304 DRWVRDSQ

-1351 EVKVGLYGKPVGS
+1351 EVEVTLYGRPENS
-1364 NQNWEPVKGP
+1364 DDPWEPVKGQ
-1374 DGENLVYTMS
+1374 DGEDLVYTMD

-1399 NSYNSEGQEM
+1399 NAYNSEGKKM
-1409 EYRFFEIS
+1409 EYRFFETAIIQGS
-1417 VNGVPILKEE
+1417 NRTEIELTDDDLKP
-1427 DLAAGAHLQDKEFT
+1427 DANLTDKTFT
-1441 IKLDNGQ
+1441 LELDGN
-1448 ELSFVSKRVDDEE
+1448 EIEFVSKRARDSS
-1461 IEETGEQVIENVI
+1461 IEEQGKQVIENVI

-1504 NAENKLVGIVTLDE
+1504 NTENKLVGIVTLDE

-1559 TDGFAQLVIEGLP
+1559 KNEFAQLVIEGLP

-1677 DLKEKLGEDFST
+1677 QLEEQLGKDFPK
-1689 GNDFYKHLYIR
+1689 GKDFYKHLYIR
-1700 EISIGN
+1700 EISIGDSDESN
-1706 SGADDRTTQEE
+1706 RTTQDDKGLTE
-1717 IFIGED
+1717 ED
-1723 GAVENKCVD
+1723 GAIKNSFVD
-1732 QIEATNHTYEATYE
+1732 QIAATNHTYEATYE

-2044 DEKGDEYIYYAV
+2044 DDEGNEYIYYAV

-2064 SDFDYAPAQFKY
+2064 SDFDYAPAQFKH
-2076 DGVQESNLTVEYD
+2076 DGAEADEDLTVTYD
-2089 ENGKVVELPSVEV
+2089 ENGEVEGELPDDKV
-2102 DDHRVLIETDESG
+2102 DDHQILMKIDG

-2153 PTVTFEIYQY
+2153 PTVTFEVYQY
-2163 LEGSEPS
+2163 LESEVPTE
-2170 DLHENLNEG
+2170 DLHENLDPNL
-2179 TKVASMTIKSEEW
+2179 KVATREIKSEEW

-2206 DGMNE
+2206 DGME
-2211 GDNEDP
+2211 GKDGNTVP
-2217 FPLYNEDGQRY
+2217 FPLYNEKGERY
-2228 VYVLHEKT
+2228 VYILHEKT
-2236 EDALESGTEW
+2236 EDALESKTAW
-2246 NLVYEDPVYNEY
+2246 DLVYQDPVYNEY

-2264 APQLGAL
+2264 DPQLGAL
-2271 SVKKLLQVDARW
+2271 SVKKLLEIPTVDD
-2283 PSGQYPAIT
+2283 QQYYPAVT
-2292 MFLERGVMENG
+2292 MDLYRALPDEKGNYSLDDAELLPDQQKVWSSTAVKNDVENLPAILIEPKPP
-2303 NWVKDD
+2303 V
-2309 TYQGETIV
+2309 IV
-2317 WTSTQVE
+2317 SHVFTFE
-2324 EAAKKAVESNPSEQ
+2324 
-2338 TVVLSSRGTDGESI
+2338 
-2352 FLFKNL
+2352 NL
-2358 EMYAPNG
+2358 PKYAPNG
-2365 EAYYYRV
+2365 QEYQYFVA
-2372 VEQLDNMHY
+2372 EILDDGSGY
-2381 EAAVVSEDDSST
+2381 EMNYKAAVVKGDVTTIDGVFDSV
-2393 NGVGKDLGNVS
+2393 NK
-2404 DINDVFGDKGYQA
+2404 KEP
-2417 EEGKAELATKPLRP
+2417 EEGAAELATEPLEVKP
-2431 IENEDWSNGSG
+2431 NKDWSNGSDG
-2442 GSVESDGN
+2442 DPPSDGTTSD
-2450 VNPEALTP
+2450 EAKTP
-2458 RATFGDQYPEGE
+2458 QATFGDRYQQGE
-2470 TITLKVTKEWLD
+2470 ITLKGTKKWND
-2482 NNDALELRPESATF
+2482 QGDALGLRPSKEEFKKNVKLYRYA
-2496 IESLSVW
+2496 EPQE
-2503 RKADGQGVTGGAEA
+2503 GQDNGIAEQEVA
-2517 IPEQRIK
+2517 LTVDQWDWTTE
-2524 VEIIATDDQA
+2524 DD
-2534 DNHYT
+2534 T
-2539 YTITGKDGEDLE
+2539 WSYTINNLE
-2551 KIAPNGM
+2551 QYAPNGM
-2558 PWIYVVKEESTGTTW
+2558 PWIYIVRENLNEMGAEEYIPSNQKTIEEDKIGEVSSDKGTTTDSTITMPELKNSLLTSHSFQKNWQNEDEKPITEDYLGLGDITITGELWVGEKGADGKVSNMQKASEYFTSENGWIGPDKWWDEKPDFTVDLITQLGDNDQTKTISNLPRVAVENGDTKELVYAIVEAKIKVTNPGYTQTFTWKW
-2573 EAYILT
+2573 EDGKLT
-2579 DEEGKEITE
+2579 VESKTPDQGLFTPQEITVGGSTIINNRLQTTDLSVE
-2588 VSKSAKDAENGVLTL
+2588 KKWKGDENETDLRPDSITVVVQRKVQQEGGDQSEQADELTRATL
-2603 PEMHNHLTVT
+2603 MAPRTTEDGWENVPNGNNGYLTV
-2613 HTFTKNWENAG
+2613 K
-2624 DDNLTWENIGVE
+2624 LE
-2636 EMKVTGTLY
+2636 EANDWK
-2645 VGVMNENGTGLQED
+2645 E
-2659 SEMKL
+2659 
-2664 ASEFLTE
+2664 
-2671 SQWNEWF
+2671 
-2678 KNLGGLGEEEEN
+2678 
-2690 YKFEKSQTIDVGTEG
+2690 TIP
-2705 EIKFENLPLVQ
+2705 NLPTYGIQDNGLV
-2716 KNEDSSTSPLVYVVA
+2716 
-2731 ETKVEFE
+2731 
-2738 VGGKNYSQKFEPKFE
+2738 
-2753 VKDGSLTITYTPG
+2753 TY
-2766 NLTVDGAKSAENF
+2766 DYR
-2779 FKPSDVT
+2779 
-2786 FKLSDLFNKS
+2786 
-2796 SSSSSAT
+2796 
-2803 NTIATTGLTITKN
+2803 I
-2816 WVDNEN
+2816 
-2822 EEGLRPESV
+2822 
-2831 DIVILQ
+2831 
-2837 EKNDSQSGE
+2837 
-2846 ESARAA
+2846 
-2852 LFTSRQAPNQTTK
+2852 
-2865 SDSNIENVV
+2865 
-2874 LENDGSVKVVTL
+2874 
-2886 NEANNWSAEI
+2886 
-2896 ENLPGLGFDDKGNL
+2896 
-2910 ITYKYTVRELK
+2910 RELK
-2921 EDWKEDAGASVPM
+2921 QGWTPDTIEDSILDANEKYDGHYTVSSYDEDGST
-2934 QDDLVDEANSK
+2934 L
-2945 FNSYYTT
+2945 
-2952 SYGPEAGTV
+2952 TV

-2984 YAEVTFELQSRVE
+2984 YAEVTFTLQSRVV
-2997 GAGDWSMVNIEG
+2997 GSGD
-3009 QENPVILDGTP
+3009 D
-3020 DGDGAG
+3020 
-3026 EFEAWKARW
+3026 AWKDVADADGKPVSKKLTGEEDPAWTVTW

-3040 TDSNGSTIE
+3040 TKNGQTLE
-3049 YRVKETLASD
+3049 YRVVEKLADGLKE
-3059 LIENEH
+3059 EEH
-3065 VTILYP
+3065 VQFSITPETISS
-3071 EKGITGSTA
+3071 ESA
-3080 DKTYTVTNIPLGQLT
+3080 DKTFTFTVTNIPLGQIT
-3095 VTKKN
+3095 VTKK
-3100 GDGNGLAGVEFTL
+3100 GEDGGLPNVEFTL
-3113 TGGSDGARKVITDAS
+3113 TGNDGKSYKRTTSADGTATFT
-3128 GEAIFDK
+3128 G
-3135 LPLYDKQGNAI
+3135 LPLYDSNGTEI
-3146 TYTLTESSTPDDY
+3146 TYTLKETSTPDGY
-3159 IQLDEEINVSFT
+3159 IQLTEPIKVTFT
-3171 ATDRPEDGIYWE
+3171 AADQPNGGIYWE

-3191 HEVEYEVVNGQYFP
+3191 HEVEYEVVNGQYFQ

-3237 KGHNTER
+3237 KGHNTEQ

>member
-1 MSFEDNL
+1 MKKFSLTHKLLAVALAFVLVAVSLPDYLSFAQQPAQEQSETDEFEDNL

-62 TAAAVSIQLTQEEM
+62 VAADVSIQLTQEEM
-76 EAYQAAEQDS
+76 AAYQAAEQDG
-86 TLALQLAGD
+86 TLALQQVGD

-144 GGTPIETI
+144 GGAPIETI
-152 PPEGEIQTPPTDE
+152 PPEGEIQPPEQGQTPPADE
-165 AQQPGGEGS
+165 TQQPGGEGP
-174 TDPSDEGEP
+174 TDPSDE
-183 TPPESGD
+183 
-190 GENPIDPSDEEEPTP
+190 
-205 PESGDGEE
+205 
-213 PTDPSDGGETTPP
+213 GETTPP
-226 ESGDGEEATDPSD
+226 ESGDGEEETDPSD

-252 EEATDSSNEEE
+252 EEATDPSNEEE
-263 TTPPDDETDPSVGE
+263 ANLPDDETDPSVGE
-277 GGVMPSDEQ
+277 GEAMPSDEQ

-315 PTTDFKPAD
+315 PTTDSELAD

-329 ENEGSTEPSGSESG
+329 ENEASTEPSGSESG
-343 NPTDLENTGSTDS
+343 NPTDPENTG
-356 DNAGTGDNSSGGTE
+356 GDNSSSSTE
-370 DDDRQG
+370 D
-376 NDPTGSQGDGQ
+376 
-387 QDGGPTGSD
+387 
-396 DTGSSAPTTPEGN
+396 
-409 DLTGSQGDDQQGND
+409 DDQQGND

-429 DGQQDGDLTGSQGD
+429 DGQQSDDPTGSQGDGQQDGGPTGSQGD

-495 ELTLSAQ
+495 ELTLTA
-502 PQVQPLETE
+502 QPLETE

-536 RETTGTI
+536 RESTGTI

-575 IGATPVLSVDD
+575 IGTTPVLSADD

-661 ADAAAAAPV
+661 AEIAPAAV
-670 AVAATLDTGTDEQQ
+670 LAVLDTGDEQQ

-693 GSLSLPLSGEPQAEQ
+693 GSLSLPLSGEQQPEQ

-715 EVTVT
+715 KVEVT
-720 YEGTPIYTDDGQLAV
+720 YSGTPIYTDNGQLAV
-735 QYTITVTNNNTAD
+735 QYTITVTNNNTAG

-764 GSDGAVTV
+764 GSDGAVKV

-778 SDECFSNS
+778 MSEEGWFSS
-786 KPLGQETGD
+786 IKTQEPAGQPA
-795 SDGDWDAT
+795 GDWDAT

-809 ENVEI
+809 EDVEI

-964 LSAELPTEIGYKG
+964 LSAKLPTTITYKG
-977 TSITQQVKWRM
+977 TDITQQVKWRM
-988 TPPAEDAEIPAGP
+988 VPPAENADIPAGP
-1001 EEGGIRPNLSEVY
+1001 EEGGSRPNLSEVY
-1014 YLDKVEGEVSET
+1014 YLDQPEDGN

-1035 SFNIDLRDAVN
+1035 SFNIDLRDAVYADQIE
-1046 AGKIIEDQ
+1046 AGKLED
-1054 LKGLLTENFKLSYD
+1054 L
-1068 AGDGEQSL
+1068 
-1076 NWDDITVDIKENGD
+1076 IKENFQLSYEAGSQKGDFAWEDIDVTITPKGD

-1103 SRNGKGVHYYLKPM
+1103 SRNGEGVHYYLEPNS
-1117 GSEDQEKKIPLN
+1117 GEQETQISLEPG
-1129 QNWPGNGEGGDY
+1129 WPGNENDGDY

-1178 ATKIWIDPDGNTDGR
+1178 ATKIWIDPEGNTDGR

-1229 TEDKDNQQTIIFEN
+1229 TEDIDHQQTIIFTN
-1243 PNPTNPQNE
+1243 PNPTNLKNE

-1262 NRYVYIMKEVIES
+1262 NCYVYIMKEVIDK
-1275 TEGAL
+1275 EGEL
-1280 SYEQIFGEVN
+1280 SYEQVFGKVGEDGNVIKDSDK
-1290 PTTGAVQDTKPPVE
+1290 APPIGG
-1304 DKSWVRDSQ
+1304 DRWVRDSQ

-1320 GTITNRINEKET
+1320 GVITNRINEKET

-1677 DLKEKLGEDFST
+1677 DLKEKLGENFPVTEDE
-1689 GNDFYKHLYIR
+1689 FYHHLYIR
-1700 EISIGN
+1700 EVSIGDHE
-1706 SGADDRTTQEE
+1706 GRTTQ
-1717 IFIGED
+1717 GGLSTKD
-1723 GAVENKCVD
+1723 GAIENGYVD
-1732 QIEATNHTYEATYE
+1732 QIAATNHTYEATYE

-1780 TVTKEWQDGGQLQES
+1780 TVTKKWQDGDQLEKLLAES
-1795 LKGSNVVPVVKLVFD
+1795 EIVPVVKLVFD
-1810 DEKNNAEPPA
+1810 EEKNNAEPP
-1820 GVTSINYDTG
+1820 GNVNNPIDYKKG
-1830 TVQIGNEAVEIK
+1830 TVQIGNEEVQIK
-1842 GKEED
+1842 DDKEGNA
-1847 SREEAIQPLLEDE
+1847 EAIQLLPLEDE
-1860 GLIEELYFYNLPK
+1860 PTLYFYNLPK

-1886 ELWTTADNI
+1886 ELWTTKDNI
-1895 DANGKVKKVGECYP
+1895 KGGKVDNVDDCYDLKAF
-1909 LEEFKLPADTSEKLR
+1909 LENPPVTLSDELE
-1924 SLLNDLQ
+1924 SLLSDLS
-1931 VSYQETSYKEMDE
+1931 VSYQEDSYEEKDE
-1944 QKANDEQQI
+1944 QKQNDEQKI

-2020 NAAQEEKETDEN
+2020 NAAQAEKETDEN

-2044 DEKGDEYIYYAV
+2044 DDEGNEYIYYAV

-2064 SDFDYAPAQFKY
+2064 SDFDYAPAQFKH
-2076 DGVQESNLTVEYD
+2076 DGAEADEDLTVTYD
-2089 ENGKVVELPSVEV
+2089 ENGEVEGELPDDKV
-2102 DDHRVLIETDESG
+2102 DDHQILMKIDG

-2130 EAVTI
+2130 ETVTI
-2135 TGRKLWNSVPLTA
+2135 TGRKLWDSVPLTA

-2153 PTVTFEIYQY
+2153 PTVTFEVYRY

-2170 DLHENLNEG
+2170 DFHENLVESNR
-2179 TKVASMTIKSEEW
+2179 VASMTITSEKW
-2192 ENLKTDDNQ
+2192 ESYKTEDNQ
-2201 YEFKF
+2201 YEFTFVDK
-2206 DGMNE
+2206 DGE
-2211 GDNEDP
+2211 KIS
-2217 FPLYNEDGQRY
+2217 FPLYNEDGERY

-2236 EDALESGTEW
+2236 EGALESDTDW
-2246 NLVYEDPVYNEY
+2246 NLVYKDPVYNEY

-2264 APQLGAL
+2264 DPQLGAL
-2271 SVKKLLQVDARW
+2271 SVKKLLEIPTVDD
-2283 PSGQYPAIT
+2283 QQYYPAVT
-2292 MFLERGVMENG
+2292 MDLYRALPDENG
-2303 NWVKDD
+2303 NYSLEHAELLPDQQKVWSSTNVKNDV
-2309 TYQGETIV
+2309 ENLPAILIEPKPPVIV
-2317 WTSTQVE
+2317 SHVFTFE
-2324 EAAKKAVESNPSEQ
+2324 DLP
-2338 TVVLSSRGTDGESI
+2338 
-2352 FLFKNL
+2352 
-2358 EMYAPNG
+2358 MYAPNG
-2365 EAYYYRV
+2365 QEYRYFV
-2372 VEQLDNMHY
+2372 VELIEGRMYY
-2381 EAAVVSEDDSST
+2381 ESAVVMDDIDLPVYEDKESVEETFDSIFT
-2393 NGVGKDLGNVS
+2393 
-2404 DINDVFGDKGYQA
+2404 
-2417 EEGKAELATKPLRP
+2417 EGSS
-2431 IENEDWSNGSG
+2431 SNGQNLPTEVIPLTPNKKMEDGSSVTAD
-2442 GSVESDGN
+2442 SVEVS
-2450 VNPEALTP
+2450 
-2458 RATFGDQYPEGE
+2458 ATFGDRYPEDE
-2470 TITLKVTKEWLD
+2470 TITLKVTKEWID
-2482 NNDALELRPESATF
+2482 NNDALKLRPDEKKF
-2496 IESLSVW
+2496 IESLKVY
-2503 RKADGQGVTGGAEA
+2503 RKADGQGGTGGAGA
-2517 IPEQRIK
+2517 IPEEEITEK
-2524 VEIIATDDQA
+2524 VTITPDEVSQD

-2539 YTITGKDGEDLE
+2539 YTIKGKDVEGLE

-2558 PWIYVVKEESTGTTW
+2558 PWIYIVRENLSGTSYVVKQGTTT
-2573 EAYILT
+2573 ELSESATSAGEDNILDLGVLSNT
-2579 DEEGKEITE
+2579 LTTSQSFQKQWQNHDGGSITE
-2588 VSKSAKDAENGVLTL
+2588 DYLGLGDITITGQLWVGEKGADGKVSNMKEASEYFTSENGWIGQGEWWNEEPTFIVDLKTQLGKTDAKETISNLPRVNSDGTELVYAIVETEIEVTNPAYTQTFEWEWKDGELAPKSKELDIGLFTPQPVTVGGDTSTTTAVNSLKTEKLSVEKKWEGDENETDLRPDSITVVVQRRVQQEGSGQSEQAEELTRSTWMA
-2603 PEMHNHLTVT
+2603 PRTTEDGWEFVPDGTGYLTVT
-2613 HTFTKNWENAG
+2613 
-2624 DDNLTWENIGVE
+2624 LE
-2636 EMKVTGTLY
+2636 EANDWK
-2645 VGVMNENGTGLQED
+2645 E
-2659 SEMKL
+2659 
-2664 ASEFLTE
+2664 
-2671 SQWNEWF
+2671 
-2678 KNLGGLGEEEEN
+2678 
-2690 YKFEKSQTIDVGTEG
+2690 TIP
-2705 EIKFENLPLVQ
+2705 NLPTYGIQDNGLV
-2716 KNEDSSTSPLVYVVA
+2716 
-2731 ETKVEFE
+2731 
-2738 VGGKNYSQKFEPKFE
+2738 
-2753 VKDGSLTITYTPG
+2753 TY
-2766 NLTVDGAKSAENF
+2766 DYR
-2779 FKPSDVT
+2779 
-2786 FKLSDLFNKS
+2786 
-2796 SSSSSAT
+2796 
-2803 NTIATTGLTITKN
+2803 I
-2816 WVDNEN
+2816 
-2822 EEGLRPESV
+2822 
-2831 DIVILQ
+2831 
-2837 EKNDSQSGE
+2837 
-2846 ESARAA
+2846 
-2852 LFTSRQAPNQTTK
+2852 
-2865 SDSNIENVV
+2865 
-2874 LENDGSVKVVTL
+2874 
-2886 NEANNWSAEI
+2886 
-2896 ENLPGLGFDDKGNL
+2896 
-2910 ITYKYTVRELK
+2910 RELK
-2921 EDWKEDAGASVPM
+2921 QGWTPDTIEDSILNADEKYNGHYTVSSYDEDGST
-2934 QDDLVDEANSK
+2934 L
-2945 FNSYYTT
+2945 
-2952 SYGPEAGTV
+2952 TV

-2971 AVKAWKPEGLHGD
+2971 AVKKWKPGTLTGEN
-2984 YAEVTFELQSRVE
+2984 AKVIFTLQSRV
-2997 GAGDWSMVNIEG
+2997 GDGEWTNVDEKQTIE
-3009 QENPVILDGTP
+3009 LDGTP
-3020 DGDGAG
+3020 DQDG

-3040 TDSNGSTIE
+3040 TDSSGAAIE
-3049 YRVKETLASD
+3049 YRIKETLASD

-3065 VTILYP
+3065 VIILYP

-3080 DKTYTVTNIPLGQLT
+3080 DKTYTVTNIPLGQIT
-3095 VTKKN
+3095 VTKEG
-3100 GDGNGLAGVEFTL
+3100 GDGNGLAGVVFQ
-3113 TGGSDGARKVITDAS
+3113 ITDDS
-3128 GEAIFDK
+3128 GLSTPRVGTTSDNGEVTFDK
-3135 LPLYDKQGNAI
+3135 LPLYDEQGNAI
-3146 TYTLTESSTPDDY
+3146 TYTLTESSTPDNY
-3159 IQLDEEINVSFT
+3159 IQLTEPIEVSFT
-3171 ATDRPEDGIYWE
+3171 AETKPDGGVYWE
-3183 TTDGKYLL
+3183 TDDGFLL
-3191 HEVEYEVVNGQYFP
+3191 HEVAYEVVNGQYFP
-3205 VVHTGGSGFYWPGV
+3205 VLHTGGSGFYWPGV

-3237 KGHNTER
+3237 KGHNTEQ

>member
-1 MSFEDNL
+1 MKKFSLTHKLLAVALAFVLVAVSLPDYLSFAQQPAQEQSETDEFEDSP

-62 TAAAVSIQLTQEEM
+62 TAAAVSIQLTKEEM
-76 EAYQAAEQDS
+76 AAYQAAEQDG
-86 TLALQLAGD
+86 TLALQLVGD
-95 SLTFTLQPGEQVE
+95 SLTFTLQPGEQME

-165 AQQPGGEGS
+165 AQQPGGENP

-190 GENPIDPSDEEEPTP
+190 GENPTDPSDEEEPTP
-205 PESGDGEE
+205 PESGDGED

-239 GENETLPPESGDG
+239 GEDETLPPESGDG

-315 PTTDFKPAD
+315 PTTDSEPAD

-370 DDDRQG
+370 DDQQGNDPTGLQGDGQQG

-387 QDGGPTGSD
+387 QDGGPTESD

-409 DLTGSQGDDQQGND
+409 D
-423 PTGSQG
+423 PTG
-429 DGQQDGDLTGSQGD
+429 TE
-443 GQQDGDLTGSQ
+443 
-454 DNVQQGNDLTG
+454 DNG
-465 SQDESGQEQPQ
+465 EQEQPAPQ

-481 VGATLTFTASFGWG
+481 AGATLTFTASFGWG
-495 ELTLSAQ
+495 ELTLTA
-502 PQVQPLETE
+502 QPLETE
-511 QQEAAAQGA
+511 QQEAAAQET

-630 LHQEAIVRDESFTEG
+630 LHQEAVVRDESFTEG

-661 ADAAAAAPV
+661 AEIAPAAV
-670 AVAATLDTGTDEQQ
+670 LAVLDTGDEQQ

-720 YEGTPIYTDDGQLAV
+720 YEGEPLYTEDDKLAV
-735 QYTITVTNNNTAD
+735 RYTIEVTNGN
-748 PEPPE
+748 EPQEPSGGDE
-753 GGESGEEEQPE
+753 GEGQPE
-764 GSDGAVTV
+764 GSNGAVTV

-778 SDECFSNS
+778 KDEWFSSTGPTVGEGADGSWSDTE
-786 KPLGQETGD
+786 
-795 SDGDWDAT
+795 
-803 NKTLTW
+803 KTLTW
-809 ENVEI
+809 GNVEI
-814 AAGKNWTK
+814 AAGQNWTK
-822 TVTVLIDKDQLTSL
+822 TVTVLIDTS
-836 ENLPENLSSTV
+836 NLDSIEDLPTELNSSIL
-847 FVYNATAEGEE
+847 VYAEEGEE
-858 PPEELLKEITDEI
+858 GEESTEPIAESSIAVDLRT
-871 NLKEFVQ
+871 FVNQ
-878 SEENIVSG
+878 PGNIVPADFQSS
-886 TLEPI
+886 E
-891 PQTVIWLD
+891 QTVYWRD

-910 VYAGKVGLQFYI
+910 VYASKVGLEFCI
-922 GNQENPDEGEWITLD
+922 AGDSGVEEWVKLTND
-937 ENNMAQL
+937 NMAQL
-944 GLTEMPD
+944 GLTKMPD

-977 TSITQQVKWRM
+977 TSITQQIKWRM

-1014 YLDKVEGEVSET
+1014 YLDKVEGEGSET

-1046 AGKIIEDQ
+1046 ADDITADE
-1054 LKGLLTENFKLSYD
+1054 LKELLEKNFELSYE
-1068 AGDGEQSL
+1068 AGTEDEKPLS
-1076 NWDDITVDIKENGD
+1076 WEDITVDIKEDGD

-1103 SRNGKGVHYYLKPM
+1103 SRNGEGVHYYLKPM

-1171 QGEIEYQ
+1171 QGEIEYH
-1178 ATKIWIDPDGNTDGR
+1178 ATKVWIDPDGNDARR
-1193 PEGHFELWRYTYS
+1193 PTGHFELWRYTYS

-1219 GVENVPFEDG
+1219 GVENVSFKNIGEEG
-1229 TEDKDNQQTIIFEN
+1229 EITFTN
-1243 PNPTNPQNE
+1243 PNPTEGENE
-1252 NLFPKYDKDG
+1252 NFFPKYDKDG

-1280 SYEQIFGEVN
+1280 SYEQIFGKVN
-1290 PTTGAVQDTKPPVE
+1290 PTTGAVQDTRPPVE
-1304 DKSWVRDSQ
+1304 DKSWVRDEQ

-1320 GTITNRINEKET
+1320 GTITNRINEKKT

-1351 EVKVGLYGKPVGS
+1351 EVKVGLYGKPVDS

-1399 NSYNSEGQEM
+1399 NTYNGEGKEM

-1448 ELSFVSKRVDDEE
+1448 ELSFVSQRVDDEE

-1485 WIAPTEP
+1485 WIEMDDKD
-1492 HPVRFAIYQQGP
+1492 VRFAIYQQGP

-1518 TKDEKGEYGK
+1518 EADVEGEHGA
-1528 WTTPAGESTDP
+1528 WSDAAGNETAA
-1539 PTLIVGEEENQVPYE
+1539 PTLTVGDKTYN

-1559 TDGFAQLVIEGLP
+1559 TADEHTQLVIEGLP

-1581 EYIALELDGSP
+1581 EYIALEVGGSA

-1603 YITDVINGPGRGLR
+1603 YITDVVNGPGRGYR

-1630 EHREPVTLQVYYQ
+1630 EHREPVKVEVYYH
-1643 VDEISDLENDFLLA
+1643 DEANPAKDVLL
-1657 TVRLGEEGEPWYEL
+1657 TEVTLGEEGEPWYEL
-1671 VGFSEA
+1671 VGLDVTE
-1677 DLKEKLGEDFST
+1677 LQNQLGEDFPT
-1689 GNDFYKHLYIR
+1689 ADDFYNHLYIR

-1706 SGADDRTTQEE
+1706 SGADDRTTQGGLSTE
-1717 IFIGED
+1717 ED
-1723 GAVENKCVD
+1723 GAIKNSFVD
-1732 QIEATNHTYEATYE
+1732 QIAATNHTYEATYE

-1842 GKEED
+1842 GKEKD
-1847 SREEAIQPLLEDE
+1847 SREEAIQPLLENGE
-1860 GLIEELYFYNLPK
+1860 LIRELYFYNLPK

-1895 DANGKVKKVGECYP
+1895 KDGKVDNVDACCD
-1909 LEEFKLPADTSEKLR
+1909 LEDFLAENPGLDDDLK

-1931 VSYQETSYKEMDE
+1931 VSYQEDSYEEKDE
-1944 QKANDEQQI
+1944 QKQNDEQKI

-2020 NAAQEEKETDEN
+2020 NAAQAEKETDEN

-2044 DEKGDEYIYYAV
+2044 DENGDEYIYYAV

-2064 SDFDYAPAQFKY
+2064 SDFDYAPAQFKH
-2076 DGVQESNLTVEYD
+2076 DSAEANADLTVTYD
-2089 ENGKVVELPSVEV
+2089 ENGEVEGELPDDKVE
-2102 DDHRVLIETDESG
+2102 DHQILMNIDG

-2153 PTVTFEIYQY
+2153 PTVTFEVYQY
-2163 LEGSEPS
+2163 LESEVPTE
-2170 DLHENLNEG
+2170 DLHENLDPNL
-2179 TKVASMTIKSEEW
+2179 KVATREIKSEEW

-2206 DGMNE
+2206 DGME
-2211 GDNEDP
+2211 GKDGNTVP
-2217 FPLYNEDGQRY
+2217 FPLYNEKGERY
-2228 VYVLHEKT
+2228 VYILHEVT
-2236 EDALESGTEW
+2236 DEVSDTDW
-2246 NLVYEDPVYNEY
+2246 DLVYEDPVYNEY

-2264 APQLGAL
+2264 DPQLGAL
-2271 SVKKLLQVDARW
+2271 SVKKLLEIPTVDD
-2283 PSGQYPAIT
+2283 QQYYPAVT
-2292 MFLERGVMENG
+2292 FDLYQALPEENG
-2303 NWVKDD
+2303 NYDF
-2309 TYQGETIV
+2309 ETATKLEDKTQV
-2317 WTSTQVE
+2317 WTSADVE
-2324 EAAKKAVESNPSEQ
+2324 EAAKGGTNLSGGGRLVEKVITFEDLPQ
-2338 TVVLSSRGTDGESI
+2338 
-2352 FLFKNL
+2352 
-2358 EMYAPNG
+2358 YAPNG
-2365 EAYYYRV
+2365 KEYKYFV
-2372 VEQLDNMHY
+2372 VELIEGRMYY
-2381 EAAVVSEDDSST
+2381 ESAVVMEDVVLPGTGSRET
-2393 NGVGKDLGNVS
+2393 VKD
-2404 DINDVFGDKGYQA
+2404 IFDKIF
-2417 EEGKAELATKPLRP
+2417 EEGHKPA
-2431 IENEDWSNGSG
+2431 D
-2442 GSVESDGN
+2442 ESL
-2450 VNPEALTP
+2450 PTPQEIQLTP
-2458 RATFGDQYPEGE
+2458 NTETEDGSSETATQVPVSATFGDRYTTGDEITLQLTKIWEDQNSALGLRPSADEFANSLKLYRSAPAQGGEGGAGAIGEQEIAEGTYKISVVPEDGNSDTW
-2470 TITLKVTKEWLD
+2470 TITITSKE
-2482 NNDALELRPESATF
+2482 
-2496 IESLSVW
+2496 
-2503 RKADGQGVTGGAEA
+2503 TGEFA
-2517 IPEQRIK
+2517 Q
-2524 VEIIATDDQA
+2524 
-2534 DNHYT
+2534 Y
-2539 YTITGKDGEDLE
+2539 
-2551 KIAPNGM
+2551 APNGM
-2558 PWIYVVKEESTGTTW
+2558 PWVYKVTEDSTGKSWDVYITTPN
-2573 EAYILT
+2573 
-2579 DEEGKEITE
+2579 KQ
-2588 VSKSAKDAENGVLTL
+2588 VQKSADQASEDGKLDLGTLTNTL
-2603 PEMHNHLTVT
+2603 ETT
-2613 HTFTKNWENAG
+2613 HTFTKNWANAG
-2624 DDNLTWENIGVE
+2624 DSNLTWENIGVE
-2636 EMKVTGTLY
+2636 KMDVTGTLY

-2664 ASEFLTE
+2664 ASEFFTE

-2690 YKFEKSQTIDVGTEG
+2690 YKFEKSQTIDVGSNTTTANSI
-2705 EIKFENLPLVQ
+2705 IKFENLPLVQ
-2716 KNEDSSTSPLVYVVA
+2716 KNENDTTNQLVYVVA
-2731 ETKVEFE
+2731 ETKVAFTVNE
-2738 VGGKNYSQKFEPKFE
+2738 KNYTQSFTPTFTA
-2753 VKDGSLTITYTPG
+2753 DGGNLTITYTAG
-2766 NLTVDGAKSAENF
+2766 HLTQDEEDVSQSF
-2779 FKPSDVT
+2779 FTPSDVT
-2786 FKLSDLFNKS
+2786 LSLSNLSNKT

-2803 NTIATTGLTITKN
+2803 NAIDITELTIKKIWN
-2816 WVDNEN
+2816 DNNDAEK
-2822 EEGLRPESV
+2822 LCPESV
-2831 DIVILQ
+2831 DLVILKDAKDEQ
-2837 EKNDSQSGE
+2837 EE
-2846 ESARAA
+2846 VARAD
-2852 LFTSRQAPNQTTK
+2852 LFASRTITTQLNNVILRANGEPYTV
-2865 SDSNIENVV
+2865 NISGN
-2874 LENDGSVKVVTL
+2874 NSVT
-2886 NEANNWSAEI
+2886 I
-2896 ENLPGLGFDDKGNL
+2896 PDLPSVGFDEQGNL
-2910 ITYKYTVRELK
+2910 ITYQYTVRELRP
-2921 EDWKEDAGASVPM
+2921 EW
-2934 QDDLVDEANSK
+2934 QDDDILNENDILKAGDKYNP
-2945 FNSYYTT
+2945 YYTV
-2952 SYGPEAGTV
+2952 SYDDNAHTV

-2971 AVKAWKPEGLHGD
+2971 AVKAWKPEGLHGN

-2997 GAGDWSMVNIEG
+2997 GMGEWSKVNIEG
-3009 QENPVILDGTP
+3009 QKNPVTLDGKTENP
-3020 DGDGAG
+3020 
-3026 EFEAWKARW
+3026 AWTVTW

-3040 TDSNGSTIE
+3040 TENGQTLE
-3049 YRVKETLASD
+3049 YRVVEKLADGLKE
-3059 LIENEH
+3059 EEH
-3065 VTILYP
+3065 VQFSITPETISS
-3071 EKGITGSTA
+3071 ESA
-3080 DKTYTVTNIPLGQLT
+3080 DKTFTFTVTNIPLGQIT
-3095 VTKKN
+3095 VTKK
-3100 GDGNGLAGVEFTL
+3100 GEDGGLPNVEFTL
-3113 TGGSDGARKVITDAS
+3113 TGNDGKSYEQTTSADGT
-3128 GEAIFDK
+3128 AIFTG
-3135 LPLYDKQGNAI
+3135 LPLYDSNGTEI
-3146 TYTLTESSTPDDY
+3146 TYTLKETSTPDGY
-3159 IQLDEEINVSFT
+3159 IQLTEPIKVTFT
-3171 ATDRPEDGIYWE
+3171 AADQPNGGIYWE

-3191 HEVEYEVVNGQYFP
+3191 HKVEYEVVNGQYFP

>member
-1 MSFEDNL
+1 MKKLSLTHKLLAVALAFVLVAVSLPDYLSFAQQPAQEQSETDEFEDSP

-62 TAAAVSIQLTQEEM
+62 TAAAVSIQLTLEERA
-76 EAYQAAEQDS
+76 AYQAAEQDG
-86 TLALQLAGD
+86 TLALQPVGD

-165 AQQPGGEGS
+165 AQQPGGEGP
-174 TDPSDEGEP
+174 TDPSDEGET

-190 GENPIDPSDEEEPTP
+190 GEEATDPSDGEETP
-205 PESGDGEE
+205 PLESGDGEE

-239 GENETLPPESGDG
+239 GEDETLPPESGDG

-263 TTPPDDETDPSVGE
+263 ANLPDDETDPSVGE
-277 GGVMPSDEQ
+277 GEAMPSDEQ

-315 PTTDFKPAD
+315 PTTDSEPAD

-343 NPTDLENTGSTDS
+343 NPTDPENTG
-356 DNAGTGDNSSGGTE
+356 GDNSSSSTE
-370 DDDRQG
+370 D
-376 NDPTGSQGDGQ
+376 
-387 QDGGPTGSD
+387 
-396 DTGSSAPTTPEGN
+396 
-409 DLTGSQGDDQQGND
+409 DDQQGND

-429 DGQQDGDLTGSQGD
+429 DGQQSDDPTGSQGDGQQDGGPTGSQGD

-495 ELTLSAQ
+495 ELTLTA
-502 PQVQPLETE
+502 QPLETE
-511 QQEAAAQGA
+511 QQEAASPETAQ
-520 VPQPDLSY
+520 PNLSY

-575 IGATPVLSVDD
+575 IGVTPVLSVDD

-625 GLAMT
+625 GLAMM

-661 ADAAAAAPV
+661 AEIAPAAV
-670 AVAATLDTGTDEQQ
+670 LAVLDTGDEQQ

-693 GSLSLPLSGEPQAEQ
+693 SSLSLPLSGEQQPEQ

-715 EVTVT
+715 KVEVT
-720 YEGTPIYTDDGQLAV
+720 YSGTPIYTDNGQLAV

-778 SDECFSNS
+778 NEWFS
-786 KPLGQETGD
+786 GI
-795 SDGDWDAT
+795 AT
-803 NKTLTW
+803 QDPSEPAGTWNESAKTLTW

-814 AAGKNWTK
+814 EAGKNWTR

-878 SEENIVSG
+878 SEENVMSG
-886 TLEPI
+886 PLEPVL
-891 PQTVIWLD
+891 QTVYWLD
-899 NNASGNRPEPE
+899 NNASGNRPNPE
-910 VYAGKVGLQFYI
+910 DYLAKVGLEFYI
-922 GNQENPDEGEWITLD
+922 GDEAEPGDDKWITLD

-944 GLTEMPD
+944 GLTEMPT
-951 ILCPEDNT
+951 ISGPEDKT
-959 QSQWT
+959 ESQWNLT
-964 LSAELPTEIGYKG
+964 AKLPTTITYKG
-977 TSITQQVKWRM
+977 TDITQQVKWRM
-988 TPPAEDAEIPAGP
+988 VPPAENAEIPAGMG
-1001 EEGGIRPNLSEVY
+1001 ENRGNLSEVY
-1014 YLDKVEGEVSET
+1014 YLDEQQNADGSET

-1219 GVENVPFEDG
+1219 GVENVGFDEISDDG
-1229 TEDKDNQQTIIFEN
+1229 KIVFKN
-1243 PNPTNPQNE
+1243 PNPTEGENE

-1262 NRYVYIMKEVIES
+1262 NRYVYIMKEVIDK
-1275 TEGAL
+1275 EGEL
-1280 SYEQIFGEVN
+1280 SYEQVFGEID
-1290 PTTGAVQDTKPPVE
+1290 PETGAVQDTKPPVE
-1304 DKSWVRDSQ
+1304 DKSWVRDEQ

-1384 EFSAANDTMSQTVTV
+1384 EFSAANNTMSQTVTV

-1485 WIAPTEP
+1485 WIEMDDKD
-1492 HPVRFAIYQQGP
+1492 VRFAIYQQGP
-1504 NAENKLVGIVTLDE
+1504 NAENKLVGIVTLD
-1518 TKDEKGEYGK
+1518 DEIDGENQYGSWEK
-1528 WTTPAGESTDP
+1528 PAGSEEGKN
-1539 PTLIVGEEENQVPYE
+1539 PTLTVGDKTYN

-1559 TDGFAQLVIEGLP
+1559 TEDEFKQLKIEGLP

-1581 EYIALELDGSP
+1581 EYIALEVGGSA

-1603 YITDVINGPGRGLR
+1603 YITDVVNGPGRGLR

-1630 EHREPVTLQVYYQ
+1630 EHREPVKVAVYYH
-1643 VDEISDLENDFLLA
+1643 DEANPAKDVLL
-1657 TVRLGEEGEPWYEL
+1657 TEVTLGEEGEPWYEL
-1671 VGFSEA
+1671 VGFSEV

-1780 TVTKEWQDGGQLQES
+1780 TVTKEWQDGDQLEKLLAES
-1795 LKGSNVVPVVKLVFD
+1795 EIVPVVKLVFD
-1810 DEKNNAEPPA
+1810 EEKNNAEPPE

-1830 TVQIGNEAVEIK
+1830 TVQIGNEEVQIK
-1842 GKEED
+1842 GKD
-1847 SREEAIQPLLEDE
+1847 GTSPEEAIQPLLENGE
-1860 GLIEELYFYNLPK
+1860 LIRELYFYNLPK
-1873 YDNQGRVARYKVV
+1873 YDNQGRVARYKVE

-1986 LTLYRTTKGS
+1986 LTLYQTTKGS

-2020 NAAQEEKETDEN
+2020 NAAQAEKETDEN

-2044 DEKGDEYIYYAV
+2044 DENGDEYIYYAV

-2064 SDFDYAPAQFKY
+2064 SDFDYAPAQFEH
-2076 DGVQESNLTVEYD
+2076 DGAQADLTVEYD
-2089 ENGKVVELPSVEV
+2089 EDGKVVKLPSDEM
-2102 DDHRVLIETDESG
+2102 DADGHKILMLIGD
-2115 DVALLEGGTFVNSLE
+2115 DVALLEGGTFVNTLE
-2130 EAVTI
+2130 DTVTI
-2135 TGRKLWNSVPLTA
+2135 SGRKLWNSVPLTA

-2201 YEFKF
+2201 YEFTFKE
-2206 DGMNE
+2206 MNE
-2211 GDNEDP
+2211 NGKTGP

-2236 EDALESGTEW
+2236 EDALESNTDW
-2246 NLVYEDPVYNEY
+2246 NLVYKDPVYNEY

-2264 APQLGAL
+2264 VPQLGAL
-2271 SVKKLLQVDARW
+2271 SVKKLLEVEPYQEHYPSIRFRLYQVAPDSAGKYDEQNAVLYREESW
-2283 PSGQYPAIT
+2283 SSEDVEKAIGNTPSVLTTEAQ
-2292 MFLERGVMENG
+2292 RV
-2303 NWVKDD
+2303 V
-2309 TYQGETIV
+2309 
-2317 WTSTQVE
+2317 VE
-2324 EAAKKAVESNPSEQ
+2324 E
-2338 TVVLSSRGTDGESI
+2338 TFT
-2352 FLFKNL
+2352 FKNL
-2358 EMYAPNG
+2358 PIYAPNG
-2365 EAYYYRV
+2365 EKYQYFVA
-2372 VEQLDNMHY
+2372 EILDDRSGYEMNY
-2381 EAAVVSEDDSST
+2381 EAAVV
-2393 NGVGKDLGNVS
+2393 KDNVVTI
-2404 DINDVFGDKGYQA
+2404 DNVFNSGDKKEP
-2417 EEGKAELATKPLRP
+2417 EEGAAELATEPLEVKP
-2431 IENEDWSNGSG
+2431 NKDWSNGSN
-2442 GSVESDGN
+2442 GN
-2450 VNPEALTP
+2450 SPSNGTTSEDAKTP
-2458 RATFGDQYPEGE
+2458 QATFGDRYRQGE
-2470 TITLKVTKEWLD
+2470 ITLKGTKKWD
-2482 NNDALELRPESATF
+2482 DQSDALGLRPEPNDF
-2496 IESLSVW
+2496 KDHVKLY
-2503 RKADGQGVTGGAEA
+2503 RYAEA
-2517 IPEQRIK
+2517 QEGQNNAIEEAEVTDVKWTWVTTSDDDSQ
-2524 VEIIATDDQA
+2524 VELDEW
-2534 DNHYT
+2534 T
-2539 YTITGKDGEDLE
+2539 YTIEGTDGNPLE
-2551 KIAPNGM
+2551 QYAPNGM
-2558 PWIYVVKEESTGTTW
+2558 PWIYIVRENLAEMDAGEYIPTNQKTIEGDKIGEVSSDKGT
-2573 EAYILT
+2573 LT
-2579 DEEGKEITE
+2579 SSEITMPE
-2588 VSKSAKDAENGVLTL
+2588 LKNSLTTAQSFQKKWQNHDGDSIIEDYLGLGDITITGQLWVGEKGADGNVTEMKKASAYFTEADWIGSNKWWDEKPDFTVDLKTQLGDNDQTATISNLPRVNKDSKELVYAIVEEKISLGNGYSQ
-2603 PEMHNHLTVT
+2603 EFSWNYADGKLTVESKT
-2613 HTFTKNWENAG
+2613 PDQGLFTPQEITVGGSTTIINNRLQTTNLSVEKLWKGDENETNLRPLSVDVVVQRKVRQEGGNQSEQADELTRATLMAPRTTEDGWEFVPNG
-2624 DDNLTWENIGVE
+2624 DD
-2636 EMKVTGTLY
+2636 KY
-2645 VGVMNENGTGLQED
+2645 
-2659 SEMKL
+2659 
-2664 ASEFLTE
+2664 LTE
-2671 SQWNEWF
+2671 T
-2678 KNLGGLGEEEEN
+2678 LEEATGW
-2690 YKFEKSQTIDVGTEG
+2690 KASIP
-2705 EIKFENLPLVQ
+2705 NLPSYGVQ
-2716 KNEDSSTSPLVYVVA
+2716 
-2731 ETKVEFE
+2731 
-2738 VGGKNYSQKFEPKFE
+2738 
-2753 VKDGSLTITYTPG
+2753 
-2766 NLTVDGAKSAENF
+2766 DGAL
-2779 FKPSDVT
+2779 VT
-2786 FKLSDLFNKS
+2786 YEYR
-2796 SSSSSAT
+2796 
-2803 NTIATTGLTITKN
+2803 IH
-2816 WVDNEN
+2816 E
-2822 EEGLRPESV
+2822 LRPEWQ
-2831 DIVILQ
+2831 D
-2837 EKNDSQSGE
+2837 
-2846 ESARAA
+2846 
-2852 LFTSRQAPNQTTK
+2852 
-2865 SDSNIENVV
+2865 
-2874 LENDGSVKVVTL
+2874 DGNL
-2886 NEANNWSAEI
+2886 NEEDILKA
-2896 ENLPGLGFDDKGNL
+2896 GDKYNP
-2910 ITYKYTVRELK
+2910 YYTVSY
-2921 EDWKEDAGASVPM
+2921 DDDAH
-2934 QDDLVDEANSK
+2934 
-2945 FNSYYTT
+2945 
-2952 SYGPEAGTV
+2952 TV

-2971 AVKAWKPEGLHGD
+2971 AVKAWKPEGLHGN
-2984 YAEVTFELQSRVE
+2984 YAEVTFTLQSRVV
-2997 GAGDWSMVNIEG
+2997 GSGD
-3009 QENPVILDGTP
+3009 D
-3020 DGDGAG
+3020 
-3026 EFEAWKARW
+3026 AWKDVADADGKPVSKKLTGEEDPAWTVTW

-3040 TDSNGSTIE
+3040 TKNGQTLE
-3049 YRVKETLASD
+3049 YRVVEKLADSLKE
-3059 LIENEH
+3059 EEH
-3065 VTILYP
+3065 VQFSITPETISS
-3071 EKGITGSTA
+3071 ESA
-3080 DKTYTVTNIPLGQLT
+3080 DKTFTFTVTNIPLGQIT
-3095 VTKKN
+3095 VTKK
-3100 GDGNGLAGVEFTL
+3100 GEDGGLPNVEFTL
-3113 TGGSDGARKVITDAS
+3113 TGNDGKSYKRTTSADGTATFT
-3128 GEAIFDK
+3128 G
-3135 LPLYDKQGNAI
+3135 LPLYDSNGTEI
-3146 TYTLTESSTPDDY
+3146 TYTLKETSTPDGY
-3159 IQLDEEINVSFT
+3159 IQLTEPIEVSFT
-3171 ATDRPEDGIYWE
+3171 AETKPDGGVYWE
-3183 TTDGKYLL
+3183 TDDGFLL
-3191 HEVEYEVVNGQYFP
+3191 HEVAYEVVNGQYFP

>member
-1 MSFEDNL
+1 MKKFSLTHKLLAVALAFVLVAVSLPDYLSFAQQPAQEQSETDEL

-62 TAAAVSIQLTQEEM
+62 TAADVSIQLTQEEM
-76 EAYQAAEQDS
+76 AAYRAAEQDS

-121 REVVEIAEEDISI
+121 REVVEIAQEDISI

-152 PPEGEIQTPPTDE
+152 PPEGEIQPPEQGQTPPADE
-165 AQQPGGEGS
+165 TQQPGGEGP

-190 GENPIDPSDEEEPTP
+190 GEKPTDPSDREETP
-205 PESGDGEE
+205 PLESGDGED
-213 PTDPSDGGETTPP
+213 PTDPSDGGETPP
-226 ESGDGEEATDPSD
+226 SESGDGEEATDPSD

-252 EEATDSSNEEE
+252 EKATDPSNEEE
-263 TTPPDDETDPSVGE
+263 ANLPDDETDPSVGE
-277 GGVMPSDEQ
+277 GEAMPSDEQ

-315 PTTDFKPAD
+315 PTTDSKPAD

-356 DNAGTGDNSSGGTE
+356 DNAGTGDNSLSDTE
-370 DDDRQG
+370 DGDQQG
-376 NDPTGSQGDGQ
+376 NDPTGSQGDGQQGDDPTGSQGDGQ
-387 QDGGPTGSD
+387 QDGGPTGS
-396 DTGSSAPTTPEGN
+396 
-409 DLTGSQGDDQQGND
+409 QGDGQQGDD

-495 ELTLSAQ
+495 ELTLTA
-502 PQVQPLETE
+502 QPLETE
-511 QQEAAAQGA
+511 QQEAAAQET

-536 RETTGTI
+536 RESTGTI

-575 IGATPVLSVDD
+575 IGTTPVLSVDD

-603 LVTYTKTLSD
+603 LVTYTKILSD

-661 ADAAAAAPV
+661 AEIAPAAV
-670 AVAATLDTGTDEQQ
+670 LAVLDTGDEQQ

-693 GSLSLPLSGEPQAEQ
+693 GSLSLPLSGEQQPEQ
-708 PQSGDAD
+708 PTSGDAD
-715 EVTVT
+715 KVTVT

-795 SDGDWDAT
+795 LDGDWDSEKKA
-803 NKTLTW
+803 LTW
-809 ENVEI
+809 DSVEI
-814 AAGKNWTK
+814 KAGESWTK
-822 TVTVLIDKDQLTSL
+822 TVTVLIDTS
-836 ENLPENLSSTV
+836 NLDSIEKLPTELNSSIL
-847 FVYNATAEGEE
+847 VYAEEGEE
-858 PPEELLKEITDEI
+858 GEESTEPIAESSIAVDLRT
-871 NLKEFVQ
+871 FVNQ
-878 SEENIVSG
+878 PGNIVPADFQPS
-886 TLEPI
+886 E
-891 PQTVIWLD
+891 QTVYWLD
-899 NNASGNRPEPE
+899 NNASANRPDPK
-910 VYAGKVGLQFYI
+910 VYASKVGLEFCI
-922 GNQENPDEGEWITLD
+922 AGDSGVEEWVKLTND
-937 ENNMAQL
+937 NMAQL
-944 GLTEMPD
+944 GLTKMPD

-959 QSQWT
+959 QSQWM

-977 TSITQQVKWRM
+977 TGITQQVKWRM

-1014 YLDKVEGEVSET
+1014 YLDKVEGEGSET

-1046 AGKIIEDQ
+1046 ADQIEAEE
-1054 LKGLLTENFKLSYD
+1054 LEKLLRDHFTLSYE
-1068 AGDGEQSL
+1068 AGTEDEKPLS
-1076 NWDDITVDIKENGD
+1076 WEDITVDIEEVGD

-1103 SRNGKGVHYYLKPM
+1103 SRNGEGVHYYLKPM
-1117 GSEDQEKKIPLN
+1117 GPEDQETQISLDR
-1129 QNWPGNGEGGDY
+1129 NWPGNDEGGDY

-1171 QGEIEYQ
+1171 QGEIEYH
-1178 ATKIWIDPDGNTDGR
+1178 ATKVWIDPDGNTDGR

-1262 NRYVYIMKEVIES
+1262 NRYVYIMKEVIDK
-1275 TEGAL
+1275 EGEL
-1280 SYEQIFGEVN
+1280 SYEQVFGKVGEDGNVIKDSDK
-1290 PTTGAVQDTKPPVE
+1290 APPIGG
-1304 DKSWVRDSQ
+1304 DRWVRDSQ

-1485 WIAPTEP
+1485 WIGMGAK
-1492 HPVRFAIYQQGP
+1492 PVQFAIYQQGP
-1504 NAENKLVGIVTLDE
+1504 NAENKLVGIVTLD
-1518 TKDEKGEYGK
+1518 DEIDGENQYSSWEK
-1528 WTTPAGESTDP
+1528 PAGSEEGKN
-1539 PTLIVGEEENQVPYE
+1539 PTLTVGDKTYN

-1559 TDGFAQLVIEGLP
+1559 TEDEFKQLKIEGLP

-1603 YITDVINGPGRGLR
+1603 YITDVVNGPGRGLR

-1657 TVRLGEEGEPWYEL
+1657 TVILGEEGEPWYEL
-1671 VGFSEA
+1671 VGFSEV

-1770 TNRRLGNVDL
+1770 TNRRLGNVNL
-1780 TVTKEWQDGGQLQES
+1780 TVTKKWQDGDQLEKLLAES
-1795 LKGSNVVPVVKLVFD
+1795 EIVPVVKLVFD
-1810 DEKNNAEPPA
+1810 EEKNNAEPP
-1820 GVTSINYDTG
+1820 GNVNNPIDYKKG
-1830 TVQIGNEAVEIK
+1830 TVQIGNEEVQIK
-1842 GKEED
+1842 GKD
-1847 SREEAIQPLLEDE
+1847 GTSPEEAIQPLLENGE
-1860 GLIEELYFYNLPK
+1860 LIRELYFYNLPK

-1895 DANGKVKKVGECYP
+1895 ESGKVDNVDECYE
-1909 LEEFKLPADTSEKLR
+1909 LKEFLKNPPESLSADLK

-1986 LTLYRTTKGS
+1986 LTLYRIVEGGTEAE
-1996 GKMQLYADHSWDKQA
+1996 LYADHSWDKQA

-2020 NAAQEEKETDEN
+2020 NAAQAEQETDEN

-2044 DEKGDEYIYYAV
+2044 DDEGNEYVYYAV

-2076 DGVQESNLTVEYD
+2076 DGAEANADLTVTYD
-2089 ENGKVVELPSVEV
+2089 ENGEVEGELPDGKV
-2102 DDHRVLIETDESG
+2102 DDHQILMKIDG

-2135 TGRKLWNSVPLTA
+2135 TGRKLWNNVPLTA

-2153 PTVTFEIYQY
+2153 PTVTFEVYQY
-2163 LEGSEPS
+2163 LESEVPEDSEPAGN
-2170 DLHENLNEG
+2170 D
-2179 TKVASMTIKSEEW
+2179 KPVRSMTIESNQW
-2192 ENLKTDDNQ
+2192 DDLKTDDNQ
-2201 YEFKF
+2201 YVFTF
-2206 DGMNE
+2206 DGME
-2211 GDNEDP
+2211 GEDGKPVP
-2217 FPLYNEDGQRY
+2217 FPLYNDKGERY
-2228 VYVLHEKT
+2228 VYILHEVTDKVSDT
-2236 EDALESGTEW
+2236 DW
-2246 NLVYEDPVYNEY
+2246 DLVYQDPVYNEY

-2264 APQLGAL
+2264 DPQRGAL
-2271 SVKKLLQVDARW
+2271 SVKKLLEIPTVDD
-2283 PSGQYPAIT
+2283 QQYYPAVT
-2292 MFLERGVMENG
+2292 FELYQALPDENENYDFETATKLED
-2303 NWVKDD
+2303 K
-2309 TYQGETIV
+2309 TQV
-2317 WTSTQVE
+2317 WTSGAVE
-2324 EAAKKAVESNPSEQ
+2324 EAAEGGTNLSGGGRLVEKVITFEDLPQ
-2338 TVVLSSRGTDGESI
+2338 
-2352 FLFKNL
+2352 
-2358 EMYAPNG
+2358 YAPNG
-2365 EAYYYRV
+2365 KEYKYFV
-2372 VEQLDNMHY
+2372 VELIEGRMYY
-2381 EAAVVSEDDSST
+2381 ESAVVM
-2393 NGVGKDLGNVS
+2393 KDVVLPVDGN
-2404 DINDVFGDKGYQA
+2404 K
-2417 EEGKAELATKPLRP
+2417 
-2431 IENEDWSNGSG
+2431 
-2442 GSVESDGN
+2442 GSVEKTFDSIFTEEIASNDQDIPTK
-2450 VNPEALTP
+2450 VISLTP
-2458 RATFGDQYPEGE
+2458 NKKMEDGSSVTADSVEVSATFGDRYTTGDEITLQLTKIWEDQNNALKLRPNTTEFANSLKLYRSAPAQGGEGGAGAIGE
-2470 TITLKVTKEWLD
+2470 QEIAEGTYEISVDPQEENSGTWTIT
-2482 NNDALELRPESATF
+2482 
-2496 IESLSVW
+2496 
-2503 RKADGQGVTGGAEA
+2503 
-2517 IPEQRIK
+2517 IK
-2524 VEIIATDDQA
+2524 STAS
-2534 DNHYT
+2534 
-2539 YTITGKDGEDLE
+2539 GEFAQY
-2551 KIAPNGM
+2551 APNGM
-2558 PWIYVVKEESTGTTW
+2558 PWVYKVTEDSTGKSWDVYITTPN
-2573 EAYILT
+2573 
-2579 DEEGKEITE
+2579 KQ
-2588 VSKSAKDAENGVLTL
+2588 VQKSADQASEDGKLDLGTLTNTL
-2603 PEMHNHLTVT
+2603 ETT
-2613 HTFTKNWENAG
+2613 HTFTKNWANAG
-2624 DDNLTWENIGVE
+2624 DSNLTWENIGVK
-2636 EMKVTGTLY
+2636 EMDVTGTLY
-2645 VGVMNENGTGLQED
+2645 VGVMENGTLKKQADGAV
-2659 SEMKL
+2659 MVK
-2664 ASEFLTE
+2664 ASEFFESGWGNWFVGDLT
-2671 SQWNEWF
+2671 
-2678 KNLGGLGEEEEN
+2678 N
-2690 YKFEKSQTIDVGTEG
+2690 YAFFQDKTINVGTEG
-2705 EIKFENLPLVQ
+2705 EIVFDNLPLVQ
-2716 KNEDSSTSPLVYVVA
+2716 KNNEDGTTSQLVYVVA
-2731 ETKVEFE
+2731 ETKIAFTVNE
-2738 VGGKNYSQKFEPKFE
+2738 KNYTQSFTPTFTA
-2753 VKDGSLTITYTPG
+2753 DGGNLTITYTAG
-2766 NLTVDGAKSAENF
+2766 HLTQDEENVSQSF
-2779 FKPSDVT
+2779 FTPSDVT
-2786 FKLSDLFNKS
+2786 ISLSNLSNKT

-2816 WVDNEN
+2816 WVDNNDAEK
-2822 EEGLRPESV
+2822 LRPESV
-2831 DIVILQ
+2831 DLVILKEAKDEQ
-2837 EKNDSQSGE
+2837 EEVK
-2846 ESARAA
+2846 RADWFA
-2852 LFTSRQAPNQTTK
+2852 SREIRT
-2865 SDSNIENVV
+2865 DLDNVV
-2874 LENDGSVKVVTL
+2874 LKANREPYTVNISGNDSVTV
-2886 NEANNWSAEI
+2886 SD
-2896 ENLPGLGFDDKGNL
+2896 LPSVGFDEEGNL
-2910 ITYKYTVRELK
+2910 ITYQYTVRELRP
-2921 EDWKEDAGASVPM
+2921 EW
-2934 QDDLVDEANSK
+2934 QDDDILNVDDLLEANEKYDGHYTVS
-2945 FNSYYTT
+2945 SYDEDGSTL
-2952 SYGPEAGTV
+2952 TV

-2997 GAGDWSMVNIEG
+2997 GMGEWSKVEISD
-3009 QENPVILDGTP
+3009 QTNPVTLNGQTDDT
-3020 DGDGAG
+3020 
-3026 EFEAWKARW
+3026 EKTAWTVTW

-3040 TDSNGSTIE
+3040 TAADDAAIE
-3049 YRVKETLASD
+3049 YRVKETLAD
-3059 LIENEH
+3059 GLTEDEH

-3080 DKTYTVTNIPLGQLT
+3080 DKTYTVTNIPLGQIT

-3135 LPLYDKQGNAI
+3135 LPLYDEQGNAI

-3183 TTDGKYLL
+3183 TADGKYLL

>member
-1 MSFEDNL
+1 MKKFSLTHKLLAVALAFVLVAVSLPDYLSFAQQPAQEQSETDEFEDNL

-62 TAAAVSIQLTQEEM
+62 VAADVSIQLTQEEM
-76 EAYQAAEQDS
+76 AAYQAAEQDS
-86 TLALQLAGD
+86 TLALQPVGD

-315 PTTDFKPAD
+315 PATDSEPAD

-329 ENEGSTEPSGSESG
+329 ENEGSAEPSGSESG
-343 NPTDLENTGSTDS
+343 NPTDPENTG
-356 DNAGTGDNSSGGTE
+356 GDNSSSSTE
-370 DDDRQG
+370 D
-376 NDPTGSQGDGQ
+376 
-387 QDGGPTGSD
+387 
-396 DTGSSAPTTPEGN
+396 
-409 DLTGSQGDDQQGND
+409 DDQQGND
-423 PTGSQG
+423 P
-429 DGQQDGDLTGSQGD
+429 TGSQGD

-495 ELTLSAQ
+495 ELTLTA
-502 PQVQPLETE
+502 QPLETE
-511 QQEAAAQGA
+511 QQEAASPETAQ
-520 VPQPDLSY
+520 PNLSY

-630 LHQEAIVRDESFTEG
+630 LHQEAIVRDESFAEG
-645 QVDVGAT
+645 QVDVNAT

-661 ADAAAAAPV
+661 AEIAPAAVLAS
-670 AVAATLDTGTDEQQ
+670 LDTEMDEEE

-708 PQSGDAD
+708 PTGGDAD
-715 EVTVT
+715 KVTVT

-735 QYTITVTNNNTAD
+735 QYTITVTNNNTAG

-764 GSDGAVTV
+764 GSDGAVKV

-778 SDECFSNS
+778 MSEEGWFSS
-786 KPLGQETGD
+786 IKTQEPAGQPA
-795 SDGDWDAT
+795 GDWDAT

-809 ENVEI
+809 EDVEI

-988 TPPAEDAEIPAGP
+988 VPPAENADIPAGP

-1014 YLDKVEGEVSET
+1014 YLDKVEGEGSET

-1035 SFNIDLRDAVN
+1035 SFNIDLRDAVY
-1046 AGKIIEDQ
+1046 A
-1054 LKGLLTENFKLSYD
+1054 
-1068 AGDGEQSL
+1068 
-1076 NWDDITVDIKENGD
+1076 DDITADELKELLEKNFELSYEAGTEDEKPLSWEDIIVDIKEDGD

-1171 QGEIEYQ
+1171 QGEIAYH
-1178 ATKIWIDPDGNTDGR
+1178 ATKVWIDPDGNTDGR

-1219 GVENVPFEDG
+1219 GVETVSFEND
-1229 TEDKDNQQTIIFEN
+1229 EKQTIVFTN
-1243 PNPTNPQNE
+1243 PNPTEGENE
-1252 NLFPKYDKDG
+1252 NFFPKYDKDG
-1262 NRYVYIMKEVIES
+1262 NRYVYIMKEVIDSEDD
-1275 TEGAL
+1275 AL
-1280 SYEQIFGEVN
+1280 SYEQVFGKVGEDGNVIKDSDK
-1290 PTTGAVQDTKPPVE
+1290 APPIGG
-1304 DKSWVRDSQ
+1304 DRWVRDEQ
-1313 DNFVYNN
+1313 DNFVYNK

-1364 NQNWEPVKGP
+1364 NQNWEPVKGL
-1374 DGENLVYTMS
+1374 DGENLVYTME
-1384 EFSAANDTMSQTVTV
+1384 EFSAANDTMSHTVTV

-1417 VNGVPILKEE
+1417 VNGEQILEE
-1427 DLAAGAHLQDKEFT
+1427 GDLADGAKLQDKEFT
-1441 IKLDNGQ
+1441 ITLGNGQ
-1448 ELSFVSKRVDDEE
+1448 VLSFVSQRVDDEE

-1474 QDEITY
+1474 EDEITY

-1485 WIAPTEP
+1485 WIGMGAK
-1492 HPVRFAIYQQGP
+1492 PVQFAIYQQGP
-1504 NAENKLVGIVTLDE
+1504 NAENKLVGIVTLD
-1518 TKDEKGEYGK
+1518 DEIDGENQYGSWEK
-1528 WTTPAGESTDP
+1528 PAGSEEGKN
-1539 PTLIVGEEENQVPYE
+1539 PTLTVGDKTYN

-1559 TDGFAQLVIEGLP
+1559 TEDEFKQLKIEGLP

-1581 EYIALELDGSP
+1581 EYIALEVGGSA

-1603 YITDVINGPGRGLR
+1603 YITDVVNGPGRGYR

-1657 TVRLGEEGEPWYEL
+1657 TVTLGEEGEPWYEL

-1677 DLKEKLGEDFST
+1677 QLEEQLGKDFPK
-1689 GNDFYKHLYIR
+1689 GKDFYKHLYIR

-1706 SGADDRTTQEE
+1706 SGADDRTTQGGLSTEE
-1717 IFIGED
+1717 N
-1723 GAVENKCVD
+1723 GAIKNSFVD
-1732 QIEATNHTYEATYE
+1732 QIAATNHTYEATYE
-1746 TQLDGLTVE
+1746 TQLGGLTVE

-1780 TVTKEWQDGGQLQES
+1780 TVTKEWQDGSQLQEL

-1810 DEKNNAEPPA
+1810 EEKNNAEPP
-1820 GVTSINYDTG
+1820 GNVNNPIDYKKD

-1847 SREEAIQPLLEDE
+1847 SREEAIQPLLENGE
-1860 GLIEELYFYNLPK
+1860 LIRELYFYNLPK

-1886 ELWTTADNI
+1886 ELWTTEDNI
-1895 DANGKVKKVGECYP
+1895 NANGKVKDVDECYD
-1909 LEEFKLPADTSEKLR
+1909 LEKFSVPEGTSADLE
-1924 SLLNDLQ
+1924 SLLNDLS
-1931 VSYQETSYKEMDE
+1931 VSYQEDSYEEKDE
-1944 QKANDEQQI
+1944 QKQNDEQKI

-2020 NAAQEEKETDEN
+2020 NAAQAEKETDEN

-2044 DEKGDEYIYYAV
+2044 DENGDEYIYYAV

-2064 SDFDYAPAQFKY
+2064 SDFDYAPAQFKH
-2076 DGVQESNLTVEYD
+2076 DSAEANADLTVTYD
-2089 ENGKVVELPSVEV
+2089 ENGEVEGELPDDKVE
-2102 DDHRVLIETDESG
+2102 DHQILMKIDG

-2153 PTVTFEIYQY
+2153 PTVTFEVYQY
-2163 LEGSEPS
+2163 LESEVPTE
-2170 DLHENLNEG
+2170 DLHENLDPNL
-2179 TKVASMTIKSEEW
+2179 KVATREIKSEEW

-2206 DGMNE
+2206 DGME
-2211 GDNEDP
+2211 GKDGNTVP
-2217 FPLYNEDGQRY
+2217 FPLYNEKGERY

-2236 EDALESGTEW
+2236 EDALESKTDW

-2264 APQLGAL
+2264 DPQLGAL
-2271 SVKKLLQVDARW
+2271 NVKKLLELPLNQADEPLA
-2283 PSGQYPAIT
+2283 YPAVT
-2292 MFLERGVMENG
+2292 FELYQALP
-2303 NWVKDD
+2303 DD
-2309 TYQGETIV
+2309 TGNYQLAGATKLDEKTEV
-2317 WTSTQVE
+2317 WTSDDVK
-2324 EAAKKAVESNPSEQ
+2324 EAAEGGTRLPDGGMLVEKVITFEDLPQ
-2338 TVVLSSRGTDGESI
+2338 
-2352 FLFKNL
+2352 
-2358 EMYAPNG
+2358 YAPNG
-2365 EAYYYRV
+2365 KEYKYFV
-2372 VEQLDNMHY
+2372 VELIEGRMYY
-2381 EAAVVSEDDSST
+2381 ESAVVMEDVVLPVD
-2393 NGVGKDLGNVS
+2393 
-2404 DINDVFGDKGYQA
+2404 GD
-2417 EEGKAELATKPLRP
+2417 R
-2431 IENEDWSNGSG
+2431 
-2442 GSVESDGN
+2442 GSVEKTFDSIFTKGN
-2450 VNPEALTP
+2450 ISNGKELPTKVISLTP
-2458 RATFGDQYPEGE
+2458 NKKMEDGSSVTADSVEVSATFGDRYITGAE
-2470 TITLKVTKEWLD
+2470 ITLQLTKTWED
-2482 NNDALELRPESATF
+2482 QNNALGLRP
-2496 IESLSVW
+2496 SVDGFKKMLTVS
-2503 RKADGQGVTGGAEA
+2503 RYAKPQPGQNNGIGTADQPIVLDQDEYNIAIAENGD
-2517 IPEQRIK
+2517 K
-2524 VEIIATDDQA
+2524 
-2534 DNHYT
+2534 
-2539 YTITGKDGEDLE
+2539 YTITIEGTDGNPLE
-2551 KIAPNGM
+2551 QYAPNGM
-2558 PWIYVVKEESTGTTW
+2558 PWIYVVEEK
-2573 EAYILT
+2573 LT
-2579 DEEGKEITE
+2579 DTAASYLPVGK
-2588 VSKSAKDAENGVLTL
+2588 
-2603 PEMHNHLTVT
+2603 
-2613 HTFTKNWENAG
+2613 
-2624 DDNLTWENIGVE
+2624 
-2636 EMKVTGTLY
+2636 
-2645 VGVMNENGTGLQED
+2645 
-2659 SEMKL
+2659 
-2664 ASEFLTE
+2664 
-2671 SQWNEWF
+2671 
-2678 KNLGGLGEEEEN
+2678 
-2690 YKFEKSQTIDVGTEG
+2690 
-2705 EIKFENLPLVQ
+2705 
-2716 KNEDSSTSPLVYVVA
+2716 TSL
-2731 ETKVEFE
+2731 
-2738 VGGKNYSQKFEPKFE
+2738 
-2753 VKDGSLTITYTPG
+2753 
-2766 NLTVDGAKSAENF
+2766 
-2779 FKPSDVT
+2779 
-2786 FKLSDLFNKS
+2786 
-2796 SSSSSAT
+2796 
-2803 NTIATTGLTITKN
+2803 
-2816 WVDNEN
+2816 
-2822 EEGLRPESV
+2822 
-2831 DIVILQ
+2831 
-2837 EKNDSQSGE
+2837 E
-2846 ESARAA
+2846 ESADEAVSSGGETVLDLGELKNTLTTSQSFQKQWKNHDGGSITEDYLGLGDITITGQLWVREKGGIMQPASDYFTGGVWEKWFTGTYWEA
-2852 LFTSRQAPNQTTK
+2852 GDGQEIKNNDFQIDLTTQLGDNDRTATISNLPRVNQAGAELVYAIVETGIKVTNPDYTQTFIWKWEDGKLTVESKTPDQGLFTPQEITVGGSTTIINNRLQTTDLSVEK
-2865 SDSNIENVV
+2865 LWVGDENETNLRPSPIAVVVQRKVQQEGGDQSEQADELTRATLMAPRTTEDGWENVPNGNNGYLTV
-2874 LENDGSVKVVTL
+2874 KLE
-2886 NEANNWSAEI
+2886 EANDWKETI
-2896 ENLPGLGFDDKGNL
+2896 PNLPTYGIQDNGLV
-2910 ITYKYTVRELK
+2910 TYDYRIRELK
-2921 EDWKEDAGASVPM
+2921 QGWTPDTIEDSILDADEKYNGHYTVSSYDEDGST
-2934 QDDLVDEANSK
+2934 L
-2945 FNSYYTT
+2945 
-2952 SYGPEAGTV
+2952 TV

-2984 YAEVTFELQSRVE
+2984 YAEVTFTLQSRAVNSGE
-2997 GAGDWSMVNIEG
+2997 EAWQDVAGRSKIT
-3009 QENPVILDGTP
+3009 LDGNV
-3020 DGDGAG
+3020 DENG
-3026 EFEAWKARW
+3026 EFQAWKARW

-3040 TDSNGSTIE
+3040 TDSSGAAIE
-3049 YRVKETLASD
+3049 YRVQETLATGLGD
-3059 LIENEH
+3059 EH
-3065 VTILYP
+3065 VTIIYP
-3071 EKGITGSTA
+3071 KDTITGSTA
-3080 DKTYTVTNIPLGQLT
+3080 DKTYTVTNIPLGQIT
-3095 VTKKN
+3095 VTKEG
-3100 GDGNGLAGVEFTL
+3100 GDGNGLEEVEFTL
-3113 TGGSDGARKVITDAS
+3113 NSDSSTPMPVVGTTDED
-3128 GEAIFDK
+3128 GKLTFME
-3135 LPLYDKQGNAI
+3135 LPLYDEQTGEPI
-3146 TYTLTESSTPDDY
+3146 TYTLTESATPDGH
-3159 IQLDEEINVSFT
+3159 IRLEQPIEVSFT
-3171 ATDRPEDGIYWE
+3171 AQEKPVDGIYWQ
-3183 TTDGKYLL
+3183 TTDGFLL

>member
-1 MSFEDNL
+1 M
-8 ADGDPSDD
+8 
-16 DLSGDNPSDTG
+16 
-27 EQEMEQQVVLHL
+27 
-39 QAPETVPMGTAGSFG
+39 
-54 LSAQNTAA
+54 
-62 TAAAVSIQLTQEEM
+62 
-76 EAYQAAEQDS
+76 
-86 TLALQLAGD
+86 
-95 SLTFTLQPGEQVE
+95 E

-152 PPEGEIQTPPTDE
+152 PPEGEIQPPEQGQTPPADE
-165 AQQPGGEGS
+165 TQQPGGEGP

-190 GENPIDPSDEEEPTP
+190 GENPTAPSDGEETP
-205 PESGDGEE
+205 PLESGDGEE
-213 PTDPSDGGETTPP
+213 ATDPSDGEETPP
-226 ESGDGEEATDPSD
+226 LESGDGEEATDPSD

-252 EEATDSSNEEE
+252 EEATDPSNEEE

-315 PTTDFKPAD
+315 PATDSEPAD

-329 ENEGSTEPSGSESG
+329 ENEGSAEPSGSESG
-343 NPTDLENTGSTDS
+343 NPTDPENTG
-356 DNAGTGDNSSGGTE
+356 GDNSSSSTE
-370 DDDRQG
+370 DDDQQG
-376 NDPTGSQGDGQ
+376 NDPTGSQGDGQQSDDPTGSQGDGQ
-387 QDGGPTGSD
+387 QDGGPTGS
-396 DTGSSAPTTPEGN
+396 
-409 DLTGSQGDDQQGND
+409 QGDGQQDGD
-423 PTGSQG
+423 LTGSQG

-495 ELTLSAQ
+495 ELTLTA
-502 PQVQPLETE
+502 QPLETE
-511 QQEAAAQGA
+511 QQEAASPETAQ
-520 VPQPDLSY
+520 PNLSY

-575 IGATPVLSVDD
+575 IGVTPVLSVDD

-661 ADAAAAAPV
+661 ADAAAVAPI
-670 AVAATLDTGTDEQQ
+670 AVAATIDTGTDEQQ

-693 GSLSLPLSGEPQAEQ
+693 GSLSLPLSGEQQPEQ
-708 PQSGDAD
+708 PTGGDAD
-715 EVTVT
+715 SVTVT
-720 YEGTPIYTDDGQLAV
+720 YEGEAVYTEQGALAV
-735 QYTITVTNNNTAD
+735 RYTIEVTNGN
-748 PEPPE
+748 EPQEPSGGDE
-753 GGESGEEEQPE
+753 GEEQPE

-778 SDECFSNS
+778 NEWFS
-786 KPLGQETGD
+786 GI
-795 SDGDWDAT
+795 AT
-803 NKTLTW
+803 QDPSEPAGTWNESAKTLTW

-814 AAGKNWTK
+814 EAGKNWTR
-822 TVTVLIDKDQLTSL
+822 TVTVLIDESKLTSL
-836 ENLPENLSSTV
+836 ETLPENLTSTV
-847 FVYNATAEGEE
+847 FVYNATVEGEE
-858 PPEELLKEITDEI
+858 PGEGTLLDEATETV
-871 NLKEFVQ
+871 NLKELVESKGITVDQETEQFQ
-878 SEENIVSG
+878 IVY
-886 TLEPI
+886 
-891 PQTVIWLD
+891 WLD
-899 NNASGNRPEPE
+899 NNASANRPDPK
-910 VYAGKVGLQFYI
+910 VYASKVGLEFCI
-922 GNQENPDEGEWITLD
+922 AGDSGVEEWVKLTND
-937 ENNMAQL
+937 NMAQL
-944 GLTEMPD
+944 GLTEMPT
-951 ILCPEDNT
+951 IEGPAGNT
-959 QSQWT
+959 ESQWT
-964 LSAELPTEIGYKG
+964 LSAELPTTITYKG

-988 TPPAEDAEIPAGP
+988 TPPAENEEIPAGN
-1001 EEGGIRPNLSEVY
+1001 ESSLSEVY
-1014 YLDKVEGEVSET
+1014 YLDKVEGEGEEEGSET
-1026 WYYLYRDEV
+1026 WYYFYRDEV
-1035 SFNIDLRDAVN
+1035 SFNIDLRDAVY
-1046 AGKIIEDQ
+1046 A
-1054 LKGLLTENFKLSYD
+1054 
-1068 AGDGEQSL
+1068 
-1076 NWDDITVDIKENGD
+1076 DDITAEQLEDLIKENFQLSYEAGSD
-1090 GQYTLTLVNAVAY
+1090 KAPLDWEDDKVEIKLEKGENGQYTLTLVNAVAY
-1103 SRNGKGVHYYLKPM
+1103 GRNGEGVHYYLEPTGAKESIDLGGDWPSDGH
-1117 GSEDQEKKIPLN
+1117 GS
-1129 QNWPGNGEGGDY
+1129 DY
-1141 YDVECDNTGLDN
+1141 YDIECDNTGVDN
-1153 VGNITDKV
+1153 VGNVTDKV

-1178 ATKIWIDPDGNTDGR
+1178 ATKIWIDPEGNTDGR

-1219 GVENVPFEDG
+1219 GVENVGFDEISDDG
-1229 TEDKDNQQTIIFEN
+1229 KIVFKN
-1243 PNPTNPQNE
+1243 PNPTEGENE

-1262 NRYVYIMKEVIES
+1262 NRYVYIMKEVIDK
-1275 TEGAL
+1275 EGEL
-1280 SYEQIFGEVN
+1280 SYEQVFGEID
-1290 PTTGAVQDTKPPVE
+1290 PETGAVQDTKPPVE
-1304 DKSWVRDSQ
+1304 DKSWVRDEQ
-1313 DNFVYNN
+1313 DNFVYND
-1320 GTITNRINEKET
+1320 GVITNRISQKET

-1339 DAASFQASLEDV
+1339 DASSFQASLKDV
-1351 EVKVGLYGKPVGS
+1351 EVEVTLYGRPENS
-1364 NQNWEPVKGP
+1364 DDPWEPVKGQ
-1374 DGENLVYTMS
+1374 DGEDLVYTMD

-1504 NAENKLVGIVTLDE
+1504 NAENKLVGIVTLD
-1518 TKDEKGEYGK
+1518 DEIDGENQYSSWEK
-1528 WTTPAGESTDP
+1528 PAGSEEGKN
-1539 PTLIVGEEENQVPYE
+1539 PTLTVGEGEKPYE

-1581 EYIALELDGSP
+1581 EYIALEVGGSA
-1592 EQTTQIDADGN
+1592 EQTTQIDVDGN
-1603 YITDVINGPGRGLR
+1603 YITDVVNGPGRGLR

-1630 EHREPVTLQVYYQ
+1630 EHREPVKVAVYYH
-1643 VDEISDLENDFLLA
+1643 DEANPEKDVLL
-1657 TVRLGEEGEPWYEL
+1657 TEVTLGEEGEPWYEL
-1671 VGFSEA
+1671 VGFSEV

-1746 TQLDGLTVE
+1746 TQLGGLTVE

-1780 TVTKEWQDGGQLQES
+1780 TVTKEWQDGSQLQEL

-1810 DEKNNAEPPA
+1810 EEKNNAAPIEGA
-1820 GVTSINYDTG
+1820 IDYTEG
-1830 TVQIGNEAVEIK
+1830 TVQIGNEEVQIK
-1842 GKEED
+1842 DDKEGNA
-1847 SREEAIQPLLEDE
+1847 EAIQLLPLEDE
-1860 GLIEELYFYNLPK
+1860 PTLYFYNLPK

-1886 ELWTTADNI
+1886 ELWTTKGNI
-1895 DANGKVKKVGECYP
+1895 ESGKVDNVDECYDLKNF
-1909 LEEFKLPADTSEKLR
+1909 LEKNRDTLSDDLK
-1924 SLLNDLQ
+1924 SLLNDLS
-1931 VSYQETSYKEMDE
+1931 VSYQEDSYEEKDE
-1944 QKANDEQQI
+1944 QKQNDEQKI
-1953 TITNKLTGT
+1953 TITNRLTGT

-1986 LTLYRTTKGS
+1986 LTLYQTTKGS

-2020 NAAQEEKETDEN
+2020 NAAQAEKETDEN

-2044 DEKGDEYIYYAV
+2044 DANGDEYIYYAV

-2064 SDFDYAPAQFKY
+2064 SDFDYAPAQFKH
-2076 DGVQESNLTVEYD
+2076 DGVQDSNLTVEYD
-2089 ENGKVVELPSVEV
+2089 EDGKVVELPSVEV
-2102 DDHRVLIETDESG
+2102 DDHQILMKIDG
-2115 DVALLEGGTFVNSLE
+2115 DVALLEGGTFVNTLE
-2130 EAVTI
+2130 DTVTI
-2135 TGRKLWNSVPLTA
+2135 SGRKLWNSVPLTA

-2153 PTVTFEIYQY
+2153 PTVTFEVYQY
-2163 LEGSEPS
+2163 LESEVPEDSEPAGN
-2170 DLHENLNEG
+2170 D
-2179 TKVASMTIKSEEW
+2179 KPVRSMTIESNQW
-2192 ENLKTDDNQ
+2192 DDLKTDDNQ
-2201 YEFKF
+2201 YVFTF
-2206 DGMNE
+2206 DGME
-2211 GDNEDP
+2211 GEDGKPVP
-2217 FPLYNEDGQRY
+2217 FPLYNDKGERY
-2228 VYVLHEKT
+2228 VYILHEVTDKVSDT
-2236 EDALESGTEW
+2236 DW
-2246 NLVYEDPVYNEY
+2246 DLVYQDPVYNEY

-2271 SVKKLLQVDARW
+2271 SVKKLLEVEPYQEHYPSIRFRLYQVTPDSAGKYDEQNAVLYREESW
-2283 PSGQYPAIT
+2283 SSEDVEKAIGNTPSVLTTEAQ
-2292 MFLERGVMENG
+2292 RV
-2303 NWVKDD
+2303 V
-2309 TYQGETIV
+2309 
-2317 WTSTQVE
+2317 VE
-2324 EAAKKAVESNPSEQ
+2324 ETFTFE
-2338 TVVLSSRGTDGESI
+2338 
-2352 FLFKNL
+2352 NL
-2358 EMYAPNG
+2358 PIYAPNG
-2365 EAYYYRV
+2365 YKYQYFVAEV
-2372 VEQLDNMHY
+2372 LDDGGYEMNY
-2381 EAAVVSEDDSST
+2381 EAAVVTGNKNTITEVFSDDAT
-2393 NGVGKDLGNVS
+2393 K
-2404 DINDVFGDKGYQA
+2404 A
-2417 EEGKAELATKPLRP
+2417 EEGATELATEPLEVKP
-2431 IENEDWSNGSG
+2431 NKDWSNGSDG
-2442 GSVESDGN
+2442 GTVGEGTTSE
-2450 VNPEALTP
+2450 EAKEP
-2458 RATFGDQYPEGE
+2458 QATFGDRYITGAEITLQMTKIWEDQNNALGLRPSTEDFADSLKLYRSAPAQGGDGGAGAIGEQEIAEGTYKISVVPEDGNSDTW
-2470 TITLKVTKEWLD
+2470 TITITSKE
-2482 NNDALELRPESATF
+2482 
-2496 IESLSVW
+2496 
-2503 RKADGQGVTGGAEA
+2503 TGEFA
-2517 IPEQRIK
+2517 Q
-2524 VEIIATDDQA
+2524 
-2534 DNHYT
+2534 Y
-2539 YTITGKDGEDLE
+2539 
-2551 KIAPNGM
+2551 APNGM
-2558 PWIYVVKEESTGTTW
+2558 PWVYKVTEDSTGKSWDVYITTPN
-2573 EAYILT
+2573 
-2579 DEEGKEITE
+2579 KQ
-2588 VSKSAKDAENGVLTL
+2588 VQKSADQASEDGKLDLGTLTNTL
-2603 PEMHNHLTVT
+2603 ETT

-2636 EMKVTGTLY
+2636 KMDVTGTLY

-2664 ASEFLTE
+2664 ASEFFTE

-2678 KNLGGLGEEEEN
+2678 KNLGGLGDEEEN
-2690 YKFEKSQTIDVGTEG
+2690 YKFEKSQTIDVGTKG

-2716 KNEDSSTSPLVYVVA
+2716 KNKNDTTNQLVYVVA

-2738 VGGKNYSQKFEPKFE
+2738 VGGKNYSQEFGPEFK
-2753 VKDGSLTITYTPG
+2753 VDGENLTITYAAG
-2766 NLTVDGAKSAENF
+2766 NLTQGEEDAGQSF
-2779 FKPSDVT
+2779 FKPSTVT
-2786 FKLSDLFNKS
+2786 LSLSDLYNKT

-2803 NTIATTGLTITKN
+2803 NAIETTGLTITKK
-2816 WVDNEN
+2816 WVDDNDK
-2822 EEGLRPESV
+2822 EGLRPESV
-2831 DIVILQ
+2831 DLVILKEAKDEQ
-2837 EKNDSQSGE
+2837 EEVK
-2846 ESARAA
+2846 RADWFA
-2852 LFTSRQAPNQTTK
+2852 SREIRT
-2865 SDSNIENVV
+2865 DLDNVV
-2874 LENDGSVKVVTL
+2874 LRANGEPYTVNISGDGSVTV
-2886 NEANNWSAEI
+2886 SD
-2896 ENLPGLGFDDKGNL
+2896 LPSVGFDEEGNL
-2910 ITYKYTVRELK
+2910 ITYQYTVRELRP
-2921 EDWKEDAGASVPM
+2921 EW
-2934 QDDLVDEANSK
+2934 QDDDILNVDDLLEANEK
-2945 FNSYYTT
+2945 YDGHYTVSYDDN
-2952 SYGPEAGTV
+2952 AHTV

-2984 YAEVTFELQSRVE
+2984 YAEVTFTLQSRVV
-2997 GAGDWSMVNIEG
+2997 GSGD
-3009 QENPVILDGTP
+3009 D
-3020 DGDGAG
+3020 
-3026 EFEAWKARW
+3026 AWKDVVDAGGKLLSKKLTGEEDPAWTVTW

-3040 TDSNGSTIE
+3040 ENDDGQTLE
-3049 YRVKETLASD
+3049 YKVLETLSEHFESD
-3059 LIENEH
+3059 EDKKEPVEI
-3065 VTILYP
+3065 IYP
-3071 EKGITGSTA
+3071 KDTITGGTA
-3080 DKTYTVTNIPLGQLT
+3080 EKKYTVTNIPLGQIT
-3095 VTKKN
+3095 VTKEG

-3113 TGGSDGARKVITDAS
+3113 NSDSSTQMPVVGTTDVN
-3128 GEAIFDK
+3128 GELTFAK
-3135 LPLYDKQGNAI
+3135 LPLYDEQTGEPI
-3146 TYTLTESSTPDDY
+3146 TYTLTETSTPDGY
-3159 IQLDEEINVSFT
+3159 IQLTEPIEVSFT
-3171 ATDRPEDGIYWE
+3171 AETKPDGGVYWE
-3183 TTDGKYLL
+3183 TDDGFLL
-3191 HEVEYEVVNGQYFP
+3191 HEVAYEVVNGQYFP

-3237 KGHNTER
+3237 KGHNTEQ

>member
-1 MSFEDNL
+1 MKKFSLTHKLLAVALAFVLVAVSLPDYLSFAQQPAQEQSETDEL
-8 ADGDPSDD
+8 ADGD
-16 DLSGDNPSDTG
+16 PSDTG

-62 TAAAVSIQLTQEEM
+62 TAADVSIQLTQEEM
-76 EAYQAAEQDS
+76 AAYQAAEQDS
-86 TLALQLAGD
+86 TLALQPVGD

-152 PPEGEIQTPPTDE
+152 PPEGEIQPPEQGQTPPADE
-165 AQQPGGEGS
+165 TQQPGGEGP
-174 TDPSDEGEP
+174 TDPSDEGE
-183 TPPESGD
+183 T
-190 GENPIDPSDEEEPTP
+190 TP

-213 PTDPSDGGETTPP
+213 ATDPSDGEETPPLESGDGEDLTDPSDGGETAPP

-252 EEATDSSNEEE
+252 EEATDPSNEEE
-263 TTPPDDETDPSVGE
+263 ANLPDDETDPSVGE
-277 GGVMPSDEQ
+277 GEAMPSDEQ

-315 PTTDFKPAD
+315 PTTDSELAD

-329 ENEGSTEPSGSESG
+329 ENEASTEPSGSESG
-343 NPTDLENTGSTDS
+343 NPTDPENTG
-356 DNAGTGDNSSGGTE
+356 GDNSSSSTE
-370 DDDRQG
+370 D
-376 NDPTGSQGDGQ
+376 
-387 QDGGPTGSD
+387 
-396 DTGSSAPTTPEGN
+396 
-409 DLTGSQGDDQQGND
+409 DDQQGND

-429 DGQQDGDLTGSQGD
+429 DGQQSDDPTGSQGDVQQGDDPTGSQDDVQQGDDPTGSQGD

-481 VGATLTFTASFGWG
+481 AGATLTFTASFGWG
-495 ELTLSAQ
+495 ELTLTA
-502 PQVQPLETE
+502 QPLETE
-511 QQEAAAQGA
+511 QQESAAQET

-575 IGATPVLSVDD
+575 IGTTPVLSVDD

-661 ADAAAAAPV
+661 AEIAPAAV
-670 AVAATLDTGTDEQQ
+670 LAVLDTRDEQQ

-693 GSLSLPLSGEPQAEQ
+693 GSLSLPLDGEQQPEQ

-715 EVTVT
+715 KVEVT
-720 YEGTPIYTDDGQLAV
+720 YSGTPIYTDNGQLAV
-735 QYTITVTNNNTAD
+735 QYTITVTNNNTAGSD
-748 PEPPE
+748 TETPDE
-753 GGESGEEEQPE
+753 GGETEQPE
-764 GSDGAVTV
+764 TSNGAVTV
-772 KIVQNL
+772 RVEQNL
-778 SDECFSNS
+778 SDEWFSTEE
-786 KPLGQETGD
+786 PDVQETDEPSGSWNETD
-795 SDGDWDAT
+795 
-803 NKTLTW
+803 KTLTW
-809 ENVEI
+809 EDVTI
-814 AAGKNWTK
+814 AAGETWSR
-822 TVTVLIDKDQLTSL
+822 TVTVLIDSTKITSIDDLSKNLTS
-836 ENLPENLSSTV
+836 TV
-847 FVYNATAEGEE
+847 SVYEAGGEADEGTPLDEATE
-858 PPEELLKEITDEI
+858 TV
-871 NLKEFVQ
+871 NLKELVE
-878 SEENIVSG
+878 SEGIQVVERKNQ
-886 TLEPI
+886 E
-891 PQTVIWLD
+891 QTVYWLD

-910 VYAGKVGLQFYI
+910 VYASKVGLEFCI
-922 GNQENPDEGEWITLD
+922 AGDSGVEEWVKLTND
-937 ENNMAQL
+937 NMAQL
-944 GLTEMPD
+944 GLTEMPA
-951 ILCPEDNT
+951 ISGPTDNT
-959 QSQWT
+959 ESQWT
-964 LSAELPTEIGYKG
+964 LSAELPTTITYKG

-1090 GQYTLTLVNAVAY
+1090 GHYTLTLVNAVAY
-1103 SRNGKGVHYYLKPM
+1103 SRNGEGVHYYLKPKNL
-1117 GSEDQEKKIPLN
+1117 GEQETQISLDR
-1129 QNWPGNGEGGDY
+1129 NWPGNGEGGDY

-1171 QGEIEYQ
+1171 QGEIEYH
-1178 ATKIWIDPDGNTDGR
+1178 ATKVWIDPDGNDARR
-1193 PEGHFELWRYTYS
+1193 PTGHFELWRYTYS

-1219 GVENVPFEDG
+1219 GVENVSFEDIKNG
-1229 TEDKDNQQTIIFEN
+1229 EITFTN
-1243 PNPTNPQNE
+1243 PNPTDPQKSNF
-1252 NLFPKYDKDG
+1252 FPKYDKDG
-1262 NRYVYIMKEVIES
+1262 NRYVYIMKEVIDSEDD
-1275 TEGAL
+1275 AL
-1280 SYEQIFGEVN
+1280 SYEQVFGAISPDGKV
-1290 PTTGAVQDTKPPVE
+1290 TDQAPPIDGDGWE
-1304 DKSWVRDSQ
+1304 RDEQ

-1351 EVKVGLYGKPVGS
+1351 EVKVGLYGKPVDS

-1399 NSYNSEGQEM
+1399 NTYNGEGKEM

-1441 IKLDNGQ
+1441 IKLDNAQ

-1504 NAENKLVGIVTLDE
+1504 NAENKLVGIVTLD
-1518 TKDEKGEYGK
+1518 DEIDGENQYSSWEK
-1528 WTTPAGESTDP
+1528 PAGSEEGKN
-1539 PTLIVGEEENQVPYE
+1539 PTLTVGEGEKPYE

-1581 EYIALELDGSP
+1581 EYIALEVGGSA
-1592 EQTTQIDADGN
+1592 EQTTQIDVDGN
-1603 YITDVINGPGRGLR
+1603 YITDVVNGPGRGLR

-1630 EHREPVTLQVYYQ
+1630 EHREPVKVAVYYH
-1643 VDEISDLENDFLLA
+1643 DEANPEKDVLL
-1657 TVRLGEEGEPWYEL
+1657 TEVTLGEEGEPWYEL
-1671 VGFSEA
+1671 VGFSEV

-1706 SGADDRTTQEE
+1706 SGADNRTTQGGLSTE
-1717 IFIGED
+1717 ED
-1723 GAVENKCVD
+1723 GAIKNSFVD
-1732 QIEATNHTYEATYE
+1732 QIAATNHTYEATYE
-1746 TQLDGLTVE
+1746 TQLGGLTVE

-1780 TVTKEWQDGGQLQES
+1780 TVTKEWQDGSQLQES

-1810 DEKNNAEPPA
+1810 EEKNNAEPPA

-1830 TVQIGNEAVEIK
+1830 TVQIGNEEVQIK
-1842 GKEED
+1842 DDKEGNA
-1847 SREEAIQPLLEDE
+1847 EAIQLLPLEDE
-1860 GLIEELYFYNLPK
+1860 PTLYFYNLPK
-1873 YDNQGRVARYKVV
+1873 YDNQGRVARYKVE
-1886 ELWTTADNI
+1886 ELWTTKDNI
-1895 DANGKVKKVGECYP
+1895 DVNGKVKEVSNCCD
-1909 LEEFKLPADTSEKLR
+1909 LADFLTKNPDLNDDIK

-1944 QKANDEQQI
+1944 QKANDEQKI

-1986 LTLYRTTKGS
+1986 LTLYQTTKGS

-2020 NAAQEEKETDEN
+2020 NAAQAEKETDEN

-2064 SDFDYAPAQFKY
+2064 SDFDYAPAQFKHGSAQG
-2076 DGVQESNLTVEYD
+2076 DLTVEYD
-2089 ENGKVVELPSVEV
+2089 EDGKVVELPSVEV
-2102 DDHRVLIETDESG
+2102 DNHRVLIKTDESG

-2130 EAVTI
+2130 ETVTI

-2206 DGMNE
+2206 DGME
-2211 GDNEDP
+2211 GENGNTVP
-2217 FPLYNEDGQRY
+2217 FPLYNDKGQRY
-2228 VYVLHEKT
+2228 VYVLHEVTDKVSDT
-2236 EDALESGTEW
+2236 DW
-2246 NLVYEDPVYNEY
+2246 DLVYQDPVYNEY

-2264 APQLGAL
+2264 DPQRGAL
-2271 SVKKLLQVDARW
+2271 SVKKLLEIPTVDD
-2283 PSGQYPAIT
+2283 QQYYPAVT
-2292 MFLERGVMENG
+2292 MDLYRALPDEKGNYSLDDAELLPDQQKVWSSTAVKNDVENLPAILIEPKPP
-2303 NWVKDD
+2303 V
-2309 TYQGETIV
+2309 IV
-2317 WTSTQVE
+2317 SHVFTFE
-2324 EAAKKAVESNPSEQ
+2324 
-2338 TVVLSSRGTDGESI
+2338 
-2352 FLFKNL
+2352 NL
-2358 EMYAPNG
+2358 PKYAPNG
-2365 EAYYYRV
+2365 QEYKYFV
-2372 VEQLDNMHY
+2372 VEVLEDTLY
-2381 EAAVVSEDDSST
+2381 YDAAVVQRDE
-2393 NGVGKDLGNVS
+2393 S
-2404 DINDVFGDKGYQA
+2404 DIEKVFNDESATQPTDEGLPTGAIELTSTTKFD
-2417 EEGKAELATKPLRP
+2417 EGK
-2431 IENEDWSNGSG
+2431 NEQ
-2442 GSVESDGN
+2442 VEDEPVGEIQVS
-2450 VNPEALTP
+2450 
-2458 RATFGDQYPEGE
+2458 ATFGDRYPEDE
-2470 TITLKVTKEWLD
+2470 TITLEVTKEWID
-2482 NNDALELRPESATF
+2482 NNDALELRPGVDQFA
-2496 IESLSVW
+2496 ESLKVY
-2503 RKADGQGVTGGAEA
+2503 RKADGQGGTGGAGA
-2517 IPEQRIK
+2517 IPEQKIE
-2524 VEIIATDDQA
+2524 VTITVTESQE

-2539 YTITGKDGEDLE
+2539 YIIKGEDGKDLE

-2558 PWIYVVKEESTGTTW
+2558 PWIYVVKEESMGTDW
-2573 EAYILT
+2573 EVYVENPAKVEKEANDTNIAEGILNLG
-2579 DEEGKEITE
+2579 ELKN
-2588 VSKSAKDAENGVLTL
+2588 S
-2603 PEMHNHLTVT
+2603 LTVT
-2613 HTFTKNWENAG
+2613 HTFTKNWANAG

-2645 VGVMNENGTGLQED
+2645 VGVMENGTLKKQADGAV
-2659 SEMKL
+2659 MVK
-2664 ASEFLTE
+2664 ASEFFE
-2671 SQWNEWF
+2671 SGWESWF
-2678 KNLGGLGEEEEN
+2678 VGDLAN
-2690 YKFEKSQTIDVGTEG
+2690 YAFSQDKTINVGTKG
-2705 EIKFENLPLVQ
+2705 DIVFNNLPLVQ
-2716 KNEDSSTSPLVYVVA
+2716 KNEDDTTNQLVYVVA
-2731 ETKVEFE
+2731 ETKVAFT
-2738 VGGKNYSQKFEPKFE
+2738 VNGKNYTQSF
-2753 VKDGSLTITYTPG
+2753 TPTF
-2766 NLTVDGAKSAENF
+2766 TVDGENLKISYQPEKLMVGDDKEADGF
-2779 FKPSDVT
+2779 FTPSDVT
-2786 FKLSDLFNKS
+2786 ISLSNLSNKT

-2921 EDWKEDAGASVPM
+2921 EDWKEDAGAGAGVPM

-2966 HMDIT
+2966 HMDII
-2971 AVKAWKPEGLHGD
+2971 AVKEWKPEGLHGN

-2997 GAGDWSMVNIEG
+2997 GAGDWSMVNIEE
-3009 QENPVILDGTP
+3009 QENPVTLDGTP

-3040 TDSNGSTIE
+3040 TDSSGAAIE
-3049 YRVKETLASD
+3049 YRVQETLATGLD
-3059 LIENEH
+3059 DEH
-3065 VTILYP
+3065 VTIIYP
-3071 EKGITGSTA
+3071 KDTITGSTA

-3113 TGGSDGARKVITDAS
+3113 NSDSSTPMPVVGTTDEDGKLTFA
-3128 GEAIFDK
+3128 K
-3135 LPLYDKQGNAI
+3135 LPLYDEQTGEPI
-3146 TYTLTESSTPDDY
+3146 TYTLTESATPDGH
-3159 IQLDEEINVSFT
+3159 IRLEQPIEVSFT
-3171 ATDRPEDGIYWE
+3171 AQEKPVDGIYWQ
-3183 TTDGKYLL
+3183 TTDGFLL

>member
-1 MSFEDNL
+1 M
-8 ADGDPSDD
+8 
-16 DLSGDNPSDTG
+16 
-27 EQEMEQQVVLHL
+27 
-39 QAPETVPMGTAGSFG
+39 
-54 LSAQNTAA
+54 
-62 TAAAVSIQLTQEEM
+62 
-76 EAYQAAEQDS
+76 
-86 TLALQLAGD
+86 
-95 SLTFTLQPGEQVE
+95 
-108 GTLSFL
+108 
-114 YPNGYSS
+114 
-121 REVVEIAEEDISI
+121 
-134 VLQQLPEEET
+134 
-144 GGTPIETI
+144 
-152 PPEGEIQTPPTDE
+152 
-165 AQQPGGEGS
+165 
-174 TDPSDEGEP
+174 
-183 TPPESGD
+183 
-190 GENPIDPSDEEEPTP
+190 
-205 PESGDGEE
+205 
-213 PTDPSDGGETTPP
+213 
-226 ESGDGEEATDPSD
+226 
-239 GENETLPPESGDG
+239 
-252 EEATDSSNEEE
+252 
-263 TTPPDDETDPSVGE
+263 
-277 GGVMPSDEQ
+277 
-286 EQVLQTVEQSTVSLT
+286 
-301 QDYQTGPDGELSEE
+301 SEE
-315 PTTDFKPAD
+315 PTTDSELAD

-343 NPTDLENTGSTDS
+343 NPTDLENTGSTNPDGTTGS
-356 DNAGTGDNSSGGTE
+356 TNPDNTGTGDNSLSGTE
-370 DDDRQG
+370 DGDQQG
-376 NDPTGSQGDGQ
+376 NDPTGSQDDDQ
-387 QDGGPTGSD
+387 QDGGPTGS
-396 DTGSSAPTTPEGN
+396 
-409 DLTGSQGDDQQGND
+409 QGDGQQGND

-429 DGQQDGDLTGSQGD
+429 DGQQSD
-443 GQQDGDLTGSQ
+443 DLTGSQ
-454 DNVQQGNDLTG
+454 DDVQQDNDPTG

-481 VGATLTFTASFGWG
+481 AGATLTFTASFGWG
-495 ELTLSAQ
+495 ELTLTA
-502 PQVQPLETE
+502 QPLETE
-511 QQEAAAQGA
+511 QQEAAAQET

-551 QVIALPQGASFVEGE
+551 QEIALPQGAAFVEGE

-661 ADAAAAAPV
+661 AEIAPAAV
-670 AVAATLDTGTDEQQ
+670 LAVLDTGDEQQ

-708 PQSGDAD
+708 PTGGDAD

-720 YEGTPIYTDDGQLAV
+720 YEGEAVYTEQGALAV
-735 QYTITVTNNNTAD
+735 RYTIEVTNGN
-748 PEPPE
+748 EPQEPSGGDE
-753 GGESGEEEQPE
+753 GEEQPE
-764 GSDGAVTV
+764 GSDGAVKV

-786 KPLGQETGD
+786 KPLEQEAGD

-836 ENLPENLSSTV
+836 ENLPENLTSTV
-847 FVYNATAEGEE
+847 FVYNATVEGEE
-858 PPEELLKEITDEI
+858 PGEGTLLDEATETV
-871 NLKEFVQ
+871 NLKELVESKGITVDQETEQFQ
-878 SEENIVSG
+878 IVY
-886 TLEPI
+886 
-891 PQTVIWLD
+891 WLD
-899 NNASGNRPEPE
+899 NNASANRPDPK
-910 VYAGKVGLQFYI
+910 VYASKVGLEFCI
-922 GNQENPDEGEWITLD
+922 AGDSGVEEWVKLTND
-937 ENNMAQL
+937 NMAQL
-944 GLTEMPD
+944 GLTEMPA
-951 ILCPEDNT
+951 ISGPTDNT
-959 QSQWT
+959 ESQWT
-964 LSAELPTEIGYKG
+964 LSAELPTTITYKG
-977 TSITQQVKWRM
+977 TDITQQVKWRM
-988 TPPAEDAEIPAGP
+988 VPPAENADIPAGP
-1001 EEGGIRPNLSEVY
+1001 EEGGSRPNLSEVY
-1014 YLDKVEGEVSET
+1014 YLDQPEDGN

-1035 SFNIDLRDAVN
+1035 SFNIDLRDAVYADQIE
-1046 AGKIIEDQ
+1046 AGKLED
-1054 LKGLLTENFKLSYD
+1054 L
-1068 AGDGEQSL
+1068 
-1076 NWDDITVDIKENGD
+1076 IKENFQLSYEAGSQKGDFAWEDVDVTITPKGD

-1103 SRNGKGVHYYLKPM
+1103 SRNGEGVHYYLKPKNL
-1117 GSEDQEKKIPLN
+1117 GEQETQISLDR
-1129 QNWPGNGEGGDY
+1129 NWPGNENDGDY

-1171 QGEIEYQ
+1171 QGEIKYQ

-1219 GVENVPFEDG
+1219 GVENVGFDEISDDG
-1229 TEDKDNQQTIIFEN
+1229 KIVFKN
-1243 PNPTNPQNE
+1243 PNPTEGENE

-1262 NRYVYIMKEVIES
+1262 NRYVYIMKEVIDK
-1275 TEGAL
+1275 EGEL
-1280 SYEQIFGEVN
+1280 SYEQVFGEID
-1290 PTTGAVQDTKPPVE
+1290 PETGAVQDTKPPVE
-1304 DKSWVRDSQ
+1304 NESWVRDSQ

-1351 EVKVGLYGKPVGS
+1351 EVKVGLYGKPVDS
-1364 NQNWEPVKGP
+1364 TENWEPVMGP
-1374 DGENLVYTMS
+1374 DGKALVYTMDA
-1384 EFSAANDTMSQTVTV
+1384 FFAANDTMSQTVTV
-1399 NSYNSEGQEM
+1399 NSYNSEGKEM

-1474 QDEITY
+1474 RDEITY

-1485 WIAPTEP
+1485 WIGMGAK
-1492 HPVRFAIYQQGP
+1492 PVQFAIYQQGP
-1504 NAENKLVGIVTLDE
+1504 NAENKLVGIVTLDGEADVEGEHGAWSDAAGNE
-1518 TKDEKGEYGK
+1518 T
-1528 WTTPAGESTDP
+1528 TA
-1539 PTLIVGEEENQVPYE
+1539 PTLTVGDKTYN

-1559 TDGFAQLVIEGLP
+1559 TEDEFKQLKIEGLP

-1603 YITDVINGPGRGLR
+1603 YITDVVNGPGRGYR

-1630 EHREPVTLQVYYQ
+1630 EHREPVKVAVYYH
-1643 VDEISDLENDFLLA
+1643 DEANPAKDVLL
-1657 TVRLGEEGEPWYEL
+1657 TEVTLGEEGEPWYEL
-1671 VGFSEA
+1671 VGFSEV

-1770 TNRRLGNVDL
+1770 TNRRLGNVNL
-1780 TVTKEWQDGGQLQES
+1780 TVTKKWQDGGQFQEL
-1795 LKGSNVVPVVKLVFD
+1795 LKDSNAVPVVKLVFD
-1810 DEKNNAEPPA
+1810 EEKNNAEPP
-1820 GVTSINYDTG
+1820 GNVNNPIDYKKG
-1830 TVQIGNEAVEIK
+1830 TVQIGNEEVQIK
-1842 GKEED
+1842 DDKEGNA
-1847 SREEAIQPLLEDE
+1847 EAIQLLPLEDE
-1860 GLIEELYFYNLPK
+1860 PTLYFYNLPK

-1886 ELWTTADNI
+1886 ELWTTKGNI
-1895 DANGKVKKVGECYP
+1895 ESGKVDNVDKCYDLKNF
-1909 LEEFKLPADTSEKLR
+1909 LEKNRDTLSDDLK
-1924 SLLNDLQ
+1924 SLLNDLS
-1931 VSYQETSYKEMDE
+1931 VSYQEDSYEEKDE
-1944 QKANDEQQI
+1944 QKQNDEQKI
-1953 TITNKLTGT
+1953 TITNRLTGT

-1970 WNDQYALEHGK
+1970 WNDQYTLEHGK

-1986 LTLYRTTKGS
+1986 LTLYQTTKGS

-2020 NAAQEEKETDEN
+2020 NAAQAEKETDEN

-2044 DEKGDEYIYYAV
+2044 DENGDEYIYYAV

-2064 SDFDYAPAQFKY
+2064 SDFDYAPAQFKH
-2076 DGVQESNLTVEYD
+2076 DGVQDSNLTVEYD
-2089 ENGKVVELPSVEV
+2089 EDGKVVELPSVEV
-2102 DDHRVLIETDESG
+2102 ADHQILMKIDG

-2170 DLHENLNEG
+2170 DLHEGLAAADR
-2179 TKVASMTIKSEEW
+2179 VASMTIKSEEW

-2201 YEFKF
+2201 YEFTFKE
-2206 DGMNE
+2206 MNE
-2211 GDNEDP
+2211 NGKTGP

-2236 EDALESGTEW
+2236 EDALESKTDW
-2246 NLVYEDPVYNEY
+2246 NLVYQDPVYNEY

-2264 APQLGAL
+2264 DPQLGAL
-2271 SVKKLLQVDARW
+2271 SVKKLLEIPTVDD
-2283 PSGQYPAIT
+2283 QQYYPAVT
-2292 MFLERGVMENG
+2292 FELYQALPDENENYDFETATKLED
-2303 NWVKDD
+2303 K
-2309 TYQGETIV
+2309 TQV
-2317 WTSTQVE
+2317 WTSGAVE
-2324 EAAKKAVESNPSEQ
+2324 EAAEGGTNLSGGGRLVEKVITFEDLPQ
-2338 TVVLSSRGTDGESI
+2338 
-2352 FLFKNL
+2352 
-2358 EMYAPNG
+2358 YAPNG
-2365 EAYYYRV
+2365 KEYKYFV
-2372 VEQLDNMHY
+2372 VELIEGRMYY
-2381 EAAVVSEDDSST
+2381 ESAVVM
-2393 NGVGKDLGNVS
+2393 KDVVLPGTGSRETVK
-2404 DINDVFGDKGYQA
+2404 DIFDKIF
-2417 EEGKAELATKPLRP
+2417 EEGHKPA
-2431 IENEDWSNGSG
+2431 D
-2442 GSVESDGN
+2442 ESL
-2450 VNPEALTP
+2450 PTPQEIQLTP
-2458 RATFGDQYPEGE
+2458 NTETEDGSSETATQVPVSATFGDRYITGAEITLQLTKIWEDQNNALKLRPNTTEFANSLKLYRSAPAQGGEGGAGAIGE
-2470 TITLKVTKEWLD
+2470 QEIAEGTYEISVDPQEENSGTWTIT
-2482 NNDALELRPESATF
+2482 
-2496 IESLSVW
+2496 
-2503 RKADGQGVTGGAEA
+2503 
-2517 IPEQRIK
+2517 IK
-2524 VEIIATDDQA
+2524 STAS
-2534 DNHYT
+2534 
-2539 YTITGKDGEDLE
+2539 GEFAQY
-2551 KIAPNGM
+2551 APNGM
-2558 PWIYVVKEESTGTTW
+2558 PWVYKVTEDSTGKSWDVYITTPSSKQVQ
-2573 EAYILT
+2573 ESADQASEDGKLDLGTLT
-2579 DEEGKEITE
+2579 
-2588 VSKSAKDAENGVLTL
+2588 NTL
-2603 PEMHNHLTVT
+2603 ETT

-2624 DDNLTWENIGVE
+2624 DSNLTWENIGVK
-2636 EMKVTGTLY
+2636 EMDVTGTLY
-2645 VGVMNENGTGLQED
+2645 VGVMENGTLKKQADGAV
-2659 SEMKL
+2659 MVK
-2664 ASEFLTE
+2664 ASEFFESGWESWFVGDLT
-2671 SQWNEWF
+2671 
-2678 KNLGGLGEEEEN
+2678 N
-2690 YKFEKSQTIDVGTEG
+2690 YAFFQDKTINVGTEG
-2705 EIKFENLPLVQ
+2705 KIVFDNLPLVQ
-2716 KNEDSSTSPLVYVVA
+2716 KNGDGSTSPLVYVVA
-2731 ETKVEFE
+2731 ETKVEFA
-2738 VGGKNYSQKFEPKFE
+2738 VGGQTYSQKFEPKFK
-2753 VKDGSLTITYTPG
+2753 VDGKNLTITYAAG
-2766 NLTVDGAKSAENF
+2766 NLTQGEKDAGQSF
-2779 FKPSDVT
+2779 FKPSTVT
-2786 FKLSDLFNKS
+2786 LSLSDLYNKT

-2822 EEGLRPESV
+2822 EEGLRPASV

-2846 ESARAA
+2846 ESGRAA
-2852 LFTSRQAPNQTTK
+2852 LFTSRQAPNQTTL
-2865 SDSNIENVV
+2865 SDIDNVV
-2874 LENDGSVKVVTL
+2874 LEGNGDVKVVKLDET
-2886 NEANNWSAEI
+2886 NSWSETIA
-2896 ENLPGLGFDDKGNL
+2896 NLPGIGFDDDGNL

-2921 EDWKEDAGASVPM
+2921 EDWKEDAGAGVPM
-2934 QDDLVDEANSK
+2934 QDDLVDEEDSK

-2952 SYGPEAGTV
+2952 SYSKDGCTV

-2971 AVKAWKPEGLHGD
+2971 AVKAWKPEGLHGN
-2984 YAEVTFELQSRVE
+2984 YAEVTFTLQSRVV
-2997 GAGDWSMVNIEG
+2997 GSGD
-3009 QENPVILDGTP
+3009 D
-3020 DGDGAG
+3020 
-3026 EFEAWKARW
+3026 AWKDVADADGKPVSKKLTGEEDPAWTVTW

-3040 TDSNGSTIE
+3040 TKNGQTLE
-3049 YRVKETLASD
+3049 YRVVEKLAD
-3059 LIENEH
+3059 GLIEGEH
-3065 VTILYP
+3065 VQFSITPETISS
-3071 EKGITGSTA
+3071 ESA
-3080 DKTYTVTNIPLGQLT
+3080 DKTFTFTVTNIPLGQIT
-3095 VTKKN
+3095 VTKEG

-3113 TGGSDGARKVITDAS
+3113 TGGSDGARKVTTDAS

-3135 LPLYDKQGNAI
+3135 LPLYDEQGNAI

-3171 ATDRPEDGIYWE
+3171 AADQPNGGIYWE

-3191 HEVEYEVVNGQYFP
+3191 HEVEYEVVNGQYFQ

>member
-1 MSFEDNL
+1 M
-8 ADGDPSDD
+8 
-16 DLSGDNPSDTG
+16 
-27 EQEMEQQVVLHL
+27 
-39 QAPETVPMGTAGSFG
+39 
-54 LSAQNTAA
+54 
-62 TAAAVSIQLTQEEM
+62 
-76 EAYQAAEQDS
+76 
-86 TLALQLAGD
+86 
-95 SLTFTLQPGEQVE
+95 
-108 GTLSFL
+108 
-114 YPNGYSS
+114 
-121 REVVEIAEEDISI
+121 
-134 VLQQLPEEET
+134 
-144 GGTPIETI
+144 
-152 PPEGEIQTPPTDE
+152 
-165 AQQPGGEGS
+165 
-174 TDPSDEGEP
+174 
-183 TPPESGD
+183 
-190 GENPIDPSDEEEPTP
+190 
-205 PESGDGEE
+205 
-213 PTDPSDGGETTPP
+213 
-226 ESGDGEEATDPSD
+226 
-239 GENETLPPESGDG
+239 
-252 EEATDSSNEEE
+252 
-263 TTPPDDETDPSVGE
+263 
-277 GGVMPSDEQ
+277 
-286 EQVLQTVEQSTVSLT
+286 
-301 QDYQTGPDGELSEE
+301 
-315 PTTDFKPAD
+315 
-324 ESGTT
+324 
-329 ENEGSTEPSGSESG
+329 
-343 NPTDLENTGSTDS
+343 
-356 DNAGTGDNSSGGTE
+356 
-370 DDDRQG
+370 
-376 NDPTGSQGDGQ
+376 
-387 QDGGPTGSD
+387 
-396 DTGSSAPTTPEGN
+396 
-409 DLTGSQGDDQQGND
+409 
-423 PTGSQG
+423 
-429 DGQQDGDLTGSQGD
+429 
-443 GQQDGDLTGSQ
+443 
-454 DNVQQGNDLTG
+454 
-465 SQDESGQEQPQ
+465 
-476 VSFDI
+476 
-481 VGATLTFTASFGWG
+481 GATLTFTASFGWG
-495 ELTLSAQ
+495 ELTLTA
-502 PQVQPLETE
+502 QPLETE
-511 QQEAAAQGA
+511 QQEAAAQET

-536 RETTGTI
+536 RESTGTI

-575 IGATPVLSVDD
+575 IGTTPVLSVDD

-603 LVTYTKTLSD
+603 LVTYTKILSD

-661 ADAAAAAPV
+661 AEIAPAAV
-670 AVAATLDTGTDEQQ
+670 LAVLDTGDEQQ

-693 GSLSLPLSGEPQAEQ
+693 GSLSLPLSGEQQPEQ
-708 PQSGDAD
+708 PTGGDAD
-715 EVTVT
+715 KVTVT

-748 PEPPE
+748 PEIPG
-753 GGESGEEEQPE
+753 GGEEGDEGEEQPE

-778 SDECFSNS
+778 NEWFS
-786 KPLGQETGD
+786 GI
-795 SDGDWDAT
+795 AT
-803 NKTLTW
+803 QDPSEPAGTWNESAKTLTW

-814 AAGKNWTK
+814 EAGKNWTR
-822 TVTVLIDKDQLTSL
+822 TVTVLIDESKLTSL
-836 ENLPENLSSTV
+836 ETLPENLTSTV

-944 GLTEMPD
+944 GLTKMPD

-1014 YLDKVEGEVSET
+1014 YLDKVEGEGSET

-1046 AGKIIEDQ
+1046 ADQIEAEE
-1054 LKGLLTENFKLSYD
+1054 LEKLLRDHFTLSYE
-1068 AGDGEQSL
+1068 AGTEDEKPLS
-1076 NWDDITVDIKENGD
+1076 WEDITVDIKEDGD
-1090 GQYTLTLVNAVAY
+1090 GQYTFTLVNAVAY
-1103 SRNGKGVHYYLKPM
+1103 SRNGEGVHYYLKPKNL
-1117 GSEDQEKKIPLN
+1117 GEQETQISLDR
-1129 QNWPGNGEGGDY
+1129 NWPGNGEGGDY

-1178 ATKIWIDPDGNTDGR
+1178 ATKVWIDPDGNTDGR

-1219 GVENVPFEDG
+1219 GVETVSFEND
-1229 TEDKDNQQTIIFEN
+1229 EKQTIVFTN
-1243 PNPTNPQNE
+1243 PNPTEGENE
-1252 NLFPKYDKDG
+1252 NFFPKYDKDG
-1262 NRYVYIMKEVIES
+1262 NRYVYIMKEVIDSEDD
-1275 TEGAL
+1275 AL
-1280 SYEQIFGEVN
+1280 SYEQVFGKVGEDGNVIKDSDK
-1290 PTTGAVQDTKPPVE
+1290 APPIGG
-1304 DKSWVRDSQ
+1304 DRWVRDEQ
-1313 DNFVYNN
+1313 DNFVYNK

-1351 EVKVGLYGKPVGS
+1351 EVKVGLYGKPVDS

-1399 NSYNSEGQEM
+1399 NTYNGEGKEM

-1474 QDEITY
+1474 QDEITF

-1504 NAENKLVGIVTLDE
+1504 NAENKLVGIVTLDG
-1518 TKDEKGEYGK
+1518 TKDQENDYGE
-1528 WTTPAGESTDP
+1528 WESPAGEEAA
-1539 PTLIVGEEENQVPYE
+1539 PTLTVGDKTYD

-1559 TDGFAQLVIEGLP
+1559 TEDEFKQLKIEGLP

-1581 EYIALELDGSP
+1581 EYIALEVGGSA

-1603 YITDVINGPGRGLR
+1603 YITDVINGPGRGYR

-1657 TVRLGEEGEPWYEL
+1657 TVILGEEGEPWYEL
-1671 VGFSEA
+1671 VGFSEV

-2153 PTVTFEIYQY
+2153 PTVTFEVYQY
-2163 LEGSEPS
+2163 LESEVPEDSEPAGN
-2170 DLHENLNEG
+2170 D
-2179 TKVASMTIKSEEW
+2179 KPVRSMTIESNQW
-2192 ENLKTDDNQ
+2192 DDLKTDDNQ
-2201 YEFKF
+2201 YVFTF
-2206 DGMNE
+2206 DGME
-2211 GDNEDP
+2211 GEDGKPVP
-2217 FPLYNEDGQRY
+2217 FPLYNDKGERY
-2228 VYVLHEKT
+2228 VYILHEVTDKVSDT
-2236 EDALESGTEW
+2236 DW
-2246 NLVYEDPVYNEY
+2246 DLVYQDPVYNEY

-2264 APQLGAL
+2264 NPQLGAL

-2292 MFLERGVMENG
+2292 MFLERGLMENG
-2303 NWVKDD
+2303 TWVKDE

-2324 EAAKKAVESNPSEQ
+2324 EAAKAQSNPPEQ
-2338 TVVLSSRGTDGESI
+2338 TVVISSRGTDGESI

-2365 EAYYYRV
+2365 EVYYYRV

-2458 RATFGDQYPEGE
+2458 RATFGDRYPEDE
-2470 TITLKVTKEWLD
+2470 TITLKVTKEWID
-2482 NNDALELRPESATF
+2482 NNDALKLRPDVDQFAK
-2496 IESLSVW
+2496 SLKVY
-2503 RKADGQGVTGGAEA
+2503 RKADGQGGTGGAGA
-2517 IPEQRIK
+2517 ISEE
-2524 VEIIATDDQA
+2524 EITDEVTITAETSQDANQ
-2534 DNHYT
+2534 YT
-2539 YTITGKDGEDLE
+2539 YTIKGKDVEGLE

-2558 PWIYVVKEESTGTTW
+2558 PWIYIVRENLSGTSYVVKQGTTT
-2573 EAYILT
+2573 ELSESATSAGEDNILDLGVLSNT
-2579 DEEGKEITE
+2579 LTTSQSFQKQWQNHDGGSITE
-2588 VSKSAKDAENGVLTL
+2588 DYLGL
-2603 PEMHNHLTVT
+2603 
-2613 HTFTKNWENAG
+2613 G
-2624 DDNLTWENIGVE
+2624 DITI
-2636 EMKVTGTLY
+2636 TGQLW
-2645 VGVMNENGTGLQED
+2645 VGEKGGIMQP
-2659 SEMKL
+2659 
-2664 ASEFLTE
+2664 ASEF
-2671 SQWNEWF
+2671 F
-2678 KNLGGLGEEEEN
+2678 KNGWDKWFDDVYWTTGDGQKIKTNNFQIDLTTQLGNNDQTETISNLPRVNQAGAELVYAIVEAKIKVTNPDYTQTFTWKWEDG
-2690 YKFEKSQTIDVGTEG
+2690 KLTVKSQDPLDGLFTPQ
-2705 EIKFENLPLVQ
+2705 EI
-2716 KNEDSSTSPLVYVVA
+2716 T
-2731 ETKVEFE
+2731 
-2738 VGGKNYSQKFEPKFE
+2738 VGGSPTIVTN
-2753 VKDGSLTITYTPG
+2753 SLKTT
-2766 NLTVDGAKSAENF
+2766 D
-2779 FKPSDVT
+2779 
-2786 FKLSDLFNKS
+2786 LSVEK
-2796 SSSSSAT
+2796 
-2803 NTIATTGLTITKN
+2803 K
-2816 WVDNEN
+2816 WEDN
-2822 EEGLRPESV
+2822 
-2831 DIVILQ
+2831 D
-2837 EKNDSQSGE
+2837 
-2846 ESARAA
+2846 
-2852 LFTSRQAPNQTTK
+2852 
-2865 SDSNIENVV
+2865 NIENLRPTSIDVV
-2874 LENDGSVKVVTL
+2874 VQRKVQQEGGDQSEQADELTRATLMAPRTTEDGWENVPNGNNGYLTVKLE
-2886 NEANNWSAEI
+2886 EANDWKETI
-2896 ENLPGLGFDDKGNL
+2896 PNLPTYGIQDNGLV
-2910 ITYKYTVRELK
+2910 TYDYRIRELK
-2921 EDWKEDAGASVPM
+2921 QGWTPDTIEDSILDANEKYDGHYTVSSYDEDGST
-2934 QDDLVDEANSK
+2934 L
-2945 FNSYYTT
+2945 
-2952 SYGPEAGTV
+2952 TV

-2997 GAGDWSMVNIEG
+2997 GAGEWSKVTIEG
-3009 QENPVILDGTP
+3009 QTNPVQLDGKP
-3020 DGDGAG
+3020 DGI
-3026 EFEAWKARW
+3026 EKTAWTVTW

-3040 TDSNGSTIE
+3040 ENNKEDKLE
-3049 YRVKETLASD
+3049 YRVIETLSKHFGKD
-3059 LIENEH
+3059 EDKEEFVEI
-3065 VTILYP
+3065 IYP
-3071 EKGITGSTA
+3071 EKAITGSTA
-3080 DKTYTVTNIPLGQLT
+3080 DKTYTVTNIPLGQIT
-3095 VTKKN
+3095 VTKEG
-3100 GDGNGLAGVEFTL
+3100 GDGNGLAGVVFQ
-3113 TGGSDGARKVITDAS
+3113 ITDDS
-3128 GEAIFDK
+3128 GLSTPRVGTTSDNGEVTFDK
-3135 LPLYDKQGNAI
+3135 LPLYDEQGNAI
-3146 TYTLTESSTPDDY
+3146 TYTLTESSTPDNY
-3159 IQLDEEINVSFT
+3159 IQLTEPIEVSFT
-3171 ATDRPEDGIYWE
+3171 AETKPDGGVYWE
-3183 TTDGKYLL
+3183 TDDGFLL
-3191 HEVEYEVVNGQYFP
+3191 HEVAYEVVNGQYFQ

>member
-1 MSFEDNL
+1 MKKFSLTHKLLAVALAFVLVAVSLPDYLSFAQQPAQEQSETDEL
-8 ADGDPSDD
+8 ADGD
-16 DLSGDNPSDTG
+16 PSDTG

-62 TAAAVSIQLTQEEM
+62 VAADVSIQLTQKEM
-76 EAYQAAEQDS
+76 VAYRAAEQDS
-86 TLALQLAGD
+86 TLALQLVGD

-152 PPEGEIQTPPTDE
+152 PPEGEIQPPEQGQTPPADE
-165 AQQPGGEGS
+165 TQQPGGEGPA
-174 TDPSDEGEP
+174 DPSDEGEP

-190 GENPIDPSDEEEPTP
+190 GEEPTDPSDGEETP
-205 PESGDGEE
+205 PLESGDGED

-239 GENETLPPESGDG
+239 GEDETLPPESGDG

-263 TTPPDDETDPSVGE
+263 TTPPDDETDPSGGE
-277 GGVMPSDEQ
+277 GEAMPSDEQ

-315 PTTDFKPAD
+315 PTTDSKPAD

-343 NPTDLENTGSTDS
+343 NPTDPENTGSTDPE
-356 DNAGTGDNSSGGTE
+356 NTGGDNSSSSTE
-370 DDDRQG
+370 DGDQQG

-387 QDGGPTGSD
+387 QDGGP
-396 DTGSSAPTTPEGN
+396 
-409 DLTGSQGDDQQGND
+409 
-423 PTGSQG
+423 
-429 DGQQDGDLTGSQGD
+429 TGSQGD

-495 ELTLSAQ
+495 ELTLTA
-502 PQVQPLETE
+502 QPLETE
-511 QQEAAAQGA
+511 QQEAASPETAQ
-520 VPQPDLSY
+520 PNLSY

-575 IGATPVLSVDD
+575 IGVTPVLSVDD

-645 QVDVGAT
+645 QVDVNAT

-693 GSLSLPLSGEPQAEQ
+693 GSLSLPLSGEQQPEQ

-715 EVTVT
+715 KVEVT
-720 YEGTPIYTDDGQLAV
+720 YSGTPIYTDNGQLAV

-778 SDECFSNS
+778 NEWFS
-786 KPLGQETGD
+786 GI
-795 SDGDWDAT
+795 AT
-803 NKTLTW
+803 QDPSEPAGTWNESAKTLTW

-814 AAGKNWTK
+814 EAGKNWTR
-822 TVTVLIDKDQLTSL
+822 TVTVLIDESKLTSL
-836 ENLPENLSSTV
+836 ETLPENLTSTV
-847 FVYNATAEGEE
+847 FVYNATVEGEE
-858 PPEELLKEITDEI
+858 PGEGTLLDEATETV
-871 NLKEFVQ
+871 NLKELVESKGITVDQETKQFQ
-878 SEENIVSG
+878 IVY
-886 TLEPI
+886 
-891 PQTVIWLD
+891 WLD
-899 NNASGNRPEPE
+899 NNASANRPDPK
-910 VYAGKVGLQFYI
+910 VYASKVGLEFCI
-922 GNQENPDEGEWITLD
+922 AGDSGVEEWVKLTND
-937 ENNMAQL
+937 NMAQL

-988 TPPAEDAEIPAGP
+988 VPPAENADIPAGP
-1001 EEGGIRPNLSEVY
+1001 EEGGSRPNLSEVY
-1014 YLDKVEGEVSET
+1014 YLDQPEDGN

-1035 SFNIDLRDAVN
+1035 SFNIDLRDAVY
-1046 AGKIIEDQ
+1046 A
-1054 LKGLLTENFKLSYD
+1054 
-1068 AGDGEQSL
+1068 
-1076 NWDDITVDIKENGD
+1076 DDITAEQLEDLIKENFQLSYEAGSD
-1090 GQYTLTLVNAVAY
+1090 KAPLDWEDDKVEIKLEKGENGQYTLTLVNAVAY
-1103 SRNGKGVHYYLKPM
+1103 SRNGEGVHYYLEPNS
-1117 GSEDQEKKIPLN
+1117 GEQETQIDLGPD
-1129 QNWPGNGEGGDY
+1129 WPGNENDGDY

-1171 QGEIEYQ
+1171 QGEIKYQ
-1178 ATKIWIDPDGNTDGR
+1178 ATKIWIDPDGNTHGR

-1219 GVENVPFEDG
+1219 GVENVRF
-1229 TEDKDNQQTIIFEN
+1229 KDIGEEREITFTN
-1243 PNPTNPQNE
+1243 PNPTDSPKSNF
-1252 NLFPKYDKDG
+1252 FPKYDKDG
-1262 NRYVYIMKEVIES
+1262 NRYVYIMKEVIDS
-1275 TEGAL
+1275 KDGAL
-1280 SYEQIFGEVN
+1280 SYEQVFGKVGEDGNVIKDSDK
-1290 PTTGAVQDTKPPVE
+1290 APPIGG
-1304 DKSWVRDSQ
+1304 DRWVRDSQ

-1351 EVKVGLYGKPVGS
+1351 EVKVGLYGKPVDS
-1364 NQNWEPVKGP
+1364 TENWEPVMGP
-1374 DGENLVYTMS
+1374 DGKALVYTMDA
-1384 EFSAANDTMSQTVTV
+1384 FFAANDTMSQTVTV

-1485 WIAPTEP
+1485 WIGMGAK
-1492 HPVRFAIYQQGP
+1492 PVQFAIYQQGP
-1504 NAENKLVGIVTLDE
+1504 NAENKLVGIVTLD
-1518 TKDEKGEYGK
+1518 DEIDGENQYSSWEK
-1528 WTTPAGESTDP
+1528 PAGSEEGKN
-1539 PTLIVGEEENQVPYE
+1539 PTLTVGEGEKPYE

-1581 EYIALELDGSP
+1581 EYIALELDGSL

-1603 YITDVINGPGRGLR
+1603 YITDVVNGPGRGYR

-1657 TVRLGEEGEPWYEL
+1657 TVTLGEEGEPWYEL
-1671 VGFSEA
+1671 VGFSEV

-1706 SGADDRTTQEE
+1706 SGADDRTTQGELSTE
-1717 IFIGED
+1717 ED
-1723 GAVENKCVD
+1723 GAIKNSFVD
-1732 QIEATNHTYEATYE
+1732 QIAATNHTYEATYE
-1746 TQLDGLTVE
+1746 TQLGGLTVE

-1770 TNRRLGNVDL
+1770 TNRRLGNVNL
-1780 TVTKEWQDGGQLQES
+1780 TVTKKWQDGGQFQES
-1795 LKGSNVVPVVKLVFD
+1795 LKGSNAVPVVKLVFD
-1810 DEKNNAEPPA
+1810 EEKNNAEPP
-1820 GVTSINYDTG
+1820 GNVNNPIDYKKG
-1830 TVQIGNEAVEIK
+1830 TVQIGNEEVQIK
-1842 GKEED
+1842 DDKEGNA
-1847 SREEAIQPLLEDE
+1847 EAIQLLPLEDE
-1860 GLIEELYFYNLPK
+1860 PTLYFYNLPK

-1886 ELWTTADNI
+1886 ELWTTKDNI
-1895 DANGKVKKVGECYP
+1895 KGGKVDSVDECYDLKAF
-1909 LEEFKLPADTSEKLR
+1909 LENPPVTLSDDLK
-1924 SLLNDLQ
+1924 SLLNDLS
-1931 VSYQETSYKEMDE
+1931 VSYQEDSYKENDG
-1944 QKANDEQQI
+1944 QKESDKQQI

-1970 WNDQYALEHGK
+1970 WNDQYTLEHGK

-1986 LTLYRTTKGS
+1986 LTLYQTTKGS

-2020 NAAQEEKETDEN
+2020 NAAQAEKETDEN

-2044 DEKGDEYIYYAV
+2044 DANGDEYIYYAV

-2064 SDFDYAPAQFKY
+2064 SDFDYAPAQFKHEGAEEGA
-2076 DGVQESNLTVEYD
+2076 DLTVTYD
-2089 ENGKVVELPSVEV
+2089 ENGEVEGELP
-2102 DDHRVLIETDESG
+2102 DDKVGDHQILMKIDG

-2130 EAVTI
+2130 ETVTI

-2211 GDNEDP
+2211 GDKEGP

-2236 EDALESGTEW
+2236 EDALESKTDW
-2246 NLVYEDPVYNEY
+2246 DLVYEDPVYNEY

-2264 APQLGAL
+2264 DPQLGAL
-2271 SVKKLLQVDARW
+2271 NVKKLLKVNKFEE
-2283 PSGQYPAIT
+2283 GQYPAIT
-2292 MFLERGVMENG
+2292 MTIERGTLDEDIGWIKDEN
-2303 NWVKDD
+2303 
-2309 TYQGETIV
+2309 YQGKTIT
-2317 WTSTQVE
+2317 WSSSEVE
-2324 EAAKKAVESNPSEQ
+2324 GAAEVAFLSDSSKT
-2338 TVVLSSRGTDGESI
+2338 TVVLSSRGADGESI
-2352 FLFKNL
+2352 FLFENL

-2381 EAAVVSEDDSST
+2381 EAKVISEDDSRQP
-2393 NGVGKDLGNVS
+2393 S
-2404 DINDVFGDKGYQA
+2404 DIESGYGNATDIEDVFEHGYPAA
-2417 EEGKAELATKPLRP
+2417 EGGTELATKPLRP
-2431 IENEDWSNGSG
+2431 TANKNWSNGSG
-2442 GSVESDGN
+2442 DEKESAGE
-2450 VNPEALTP
+2450 VNPVELTP
-2458 RATFGDQYPEGE
+2458 RATFGDRYPENE
-2470 TITLKVTKEWLD
+2470 TITLKVTKEWID
-2482 NNDALELRPESATF
+2482 NNDALKLRPDEKKF
-2496 IESLSVW
+2496 IESLKVY
-2503 RKADGQGVTGGAEA
+2503 RKADGQGGTGGAGA
-2517 IPEQRIK
+2517 ISEE
-2524 VEIIATDDQA
+2524 EITDEVTITAETSQE

-2539 YTITGKDGEDLE
+2539 YIIKGEDGKDLE

-2558 PWIYVVKEESTGTTW
+2558 PWIYIVRENLSETSYVVKQGTTT
-2573 EAYILT
+2573 ELSESATSAGEDNILDLGVLSNT
-2579 DEEGKEITE
+2579 LTTAQSFQKQWQNHDGGSITE
-2588 VSKSAKDAENGVLTL
+2588 DYLGL
-2603 PEMHNHLTVT
+2603 
-2613 HTFTKNWENAG
+2613 G
-2624 DDNLTWENIGVE
+2624 DITI
-2636 EMKVTGTLY
+2636 TGQLW
-2645 VGVMNENGTGLQED
+2645 VGVKDGD
-2659 SEMKL
+2659 MKP
-2664 ASEFLTE
+2664 ASEF
-2671 SQWNEWF
+2671 F
-2678 KNLGGLGEEEEN
+2678 KNGWDKWFDDVYWTTGDGQKIKTNNFQIDLTTQLGDN
-2690 YKFEKSQTIDVGTEG
+2690 DRTATIS
-2705 EIKFENLPLVQ
+2705 NLPRVN
-2716 KNEDSSTSPLVYVVA
+2716 KVGAELVYAIVEA
-2731 ETKVEFE
+2731 KIKVTIKVTNPDYTQTFIWKWEDGKLTVEPKTPDQGLFTPQE
-2738 VGGKNYSQKFEPKFE
+2738 ITVGGSTTIINNRLQTTDLSVEKKWKGDENETDLRPDSITVVVQRRVQQEGSGQSEQAEELTRSTWMAPRTVDDEWKIVPDN
-2753 VKDGSLTITYTPG
+2753 DGSLTVELTKDNGWKKTISDLPTHGVQDG
-2766 NLTVDGAKSAENF
+2766 NL
-2779 FKPSDVT
+2779 VT
-2786 FKLSDLFNKS
+2786 YEYR
-2796 SSSSSAT
+2796 
-2803 NTIATTGLTITKN
+2803 I
-2816 WVDNEN
+2816 
-2822 EEGLRPESV
+2822 
-2831 DIVILQ
+2831 
-2837 EKNDSQSGE
+2837 
-2846 ESARAA
+2846 
-2852 LFTSRQAPNQTTK
+2852 
-2865 SDSNIENVV
+2865 
-2874 LENDGSVKVVTL
+2874 
-2886 NEANNWSAEI
+2886 
-2896 ENLPGLGFDDKGNL
+2896 
-2910 ITYKYTVRELK
+2910 RELK
-2921 EDWKEDAGASVPM
+2921 SGWEAGSPIEDFILD
-2934 QDDLVDEANSK
+2934 VDEK
-2945 FNSYYTT
+2945 YDGHYTVSYDDSTY
-2952 SYGPEAGTV
+2952 TV

-2971 AVKAWKPEGLHGD
+2971 AVKAWKPEGLHGN

-2997 GAGDWSMVNIEG
+2997 GAGEWSKVTIEG
-3009 QENPVILDGTP
+3009 QTNPVQLDGKP
-3020 DGDGAG
+3020 DGI
-3026 EFEAWKARW
+3026 EKTAWTVTW

-3040 TDSNGSTIE
+3040 ENNKGDKLE
-3049 YRVKETLASD
+3049 YRVIETLSKHFGKD
-3059 LIENEH
+3059 EDKKEPVEI
-3065 VTILYP
+3065 IYP
-3071 EKGITGSTA
+3071 KDTITGGTA
-3080 DKTYTVTNIPLGQLT
+3080 EKKYTVTNIPLGQIT
-3095 VTKKN
+3095 VTKEG

-3113 TGGSDGARKVITDAS
+3113 TGGSDGARKVTTDAS

-3135 LPLYDKQGNAI
+3135 LPLYDEQGNAI

-3191 HEVEYEVVNGQYFP
+3191 HAVEYEVVNGQYFQ

>member
-1 MSFEDNL
+1 MKKFSLTHKLLAVALAFVLVAVSLPDYLSFAQQPAQEQSETDEFEDNL

-62 TAAAVSIQLTQEEM
+62 VAADVSIQLTQEEM
-76 EAYQAAEQDS
+76 AAYQAAEQDG
-86 TLALQLAGD
+86 TLALQQVGD

-165 AQQPGGEGS
+165 AQQPGGEGP

-190 GENPIDPSDEEEPTP
+190 GEEPTDPSDGEETP
-205 PESGDGEE
+205 PLESGDGED

-239 GENETLPPESGDG
+239 GEDETLPPESGDG

-263 TTPPDDETDPSVGE
+263 TTPPDDETDPSGGE
-277 GGVMPSDEQ
+277 GEAMPSDEQ

-598 DGETL
+598 DAETL

-645 QVDVGAT
+645 QVDVSAT

-661 ADAAAAAPV
+661 AEIAPAAV
-670 AVAATLDTGTDEQQ
+670 LAVLDTGDEQQ

-693 GSLSLPLSGEPQAEQ
+693 GSLSLPLSGEQQPEQ
-708 PQSGDAD
+708 PTGGDAD
-715 EVTVT
+715 SVTVT
-720 YEGTPIYTDDGQLAV
+720 YEGTPIYTDDGQLAI
-735 QYTITVTNNNTAD
+735 QYTIEVTNNNTAD
-748 PEPPE
+748 PETPE

-764 GSDGAVTV
+764 GSDGAVKV
-772 KIVQNL
+772 KIVQDL

-786 KPLGQETGD
+786 KPLEQEAGD
-795 SDGDWDAT
+795 SDGDWDSEKKA
-803 NKTLTW
+803 LTW
-809 ENVEI
+809 NPVTI
-814 AAGKNWTK
+814 AAGQTWTR
-822 TVTVLIDKDQLTSL
+822 TVTVLIDESKLTSL

-878 SEENIVSG
+878 SEENVMSG
-886 TLEPI
+886 PLEPVL
-891 PQTVIWLD
+891 QTVYWLD

-944 GLTEMPD
+944 GLTKMPD

-959 QSQWT
+959 QSQWM
-964 LSAELPTEIGYKG
+964 LSAELPTEVGYKG
-977 TSITQQVKWRM
+977 TGITQQVKWRM

-1001 EEGGIRPNLSEVY
+1001 EKGGIRPNLSEVY
-1014 YLDKVEGEVSET
+1014 YLDKVEGEGSET

-1046 AGKIIEDQ
+1046 AEQIEAGKLED
-1054 LKGLLTENFKLSYD
+1054 L
-1068 AGDGEQSL
+1068 
-1076 NWDDITVDIKENGD
+1076 IKENFQLSYEAGSQKGDFAWEDIDVKITPKGD

-1129 QNWPGNGEGGDY
+1129 QNWPGNGEGSDY
-1141 YDVECDNTGLDN
+1141 YDIECDNTGVDN
-1153 VGNITDKV
+1153 VGNVTDKV

-1178 ATKIWIDPDGNTDGR
+1178 ATKIWIDPEGNTDGR

-1219 GVENVPFEDG
+1219 GVENVSF
-1229 TEDKDNQQTIIFEN
+1229 KDIGEEREITFTN
-1243 PNPTNPQNE
+1243 PNPTDSQKSNF
-1252 NLFPKYDKDG
+1252 FPKYDKDG
-1262 NRYVYIMKEVIES
+1262 NRYVYIMKEVIDK
-1275 TEGAL
+1275 EGEL
-1280 SYEQIFGEVN
+1280 SYEQVFGKVGEDGNVIKDSDK
-1290 PTTGAVQDTKPPVE
+1290 APPIGG
-1304 DKSWVRDSQ
+1304 DRWVRDSK

-1339 DAASFQASLEDV
+1339 DASSFQASLKDV

-1364 NQNWEPVKGP
+1364 DQNWEPVKGQ
-1374 DGENLVYTMS
+1374 DGEDLVYTMS

-1504 NAENKLVGIVTLDE
+1504 NAENKLVGIVTLD
-1518 TKDEKGEYGK
+1518 DEIDGENQYSSWEK
-1528 WTTPAGESTDP
+1528 PAGSEEGKN
-1539 PTLIVGEEENQVPYE
+1539 PTLTVGDKTYN

-1559 TDGFAQLVIEGLP
+1559 TEDEFKQLKIEGLP

-1581 EYIALELDGSP
+1581 EYIALEVGGSA
-1592 EQTTQIDADGN
+1592 EQTTQIDVDGN
-1603 YITDVINGPGRGLR
+1603 YITDVVNGPGRGLR

-1630 EHREPVTLQVYYQ
+1630 EHREPVKVAVYYH
-1643 VDEISDLENDFLLA
+1643 DEANPEKDVLL
-1657 TVRLGEEGEPWYEL
+1657 TEVTLGEEGEPWYEL
-1671 VGFSEA
+1671 VGFSEV

-1706 SGADDRTTQEE
+1706 SGADDRTTQGELSTE
-1717 IFIGED
+1717 ED
-1723 GAVENKCVD
+1723 GAIKNSFVD
-1732 QIEATNHTYEATYE
+1732 QIAATNHTYEATYE

-1763 SDPLFIV
+1763 SDPFFIV

-1780 TVTKEWQDGGQLQES
+1780 TVTKEWQDGDQLEKLLAES
-1795 LKGSNVVPVVKLVFD
+1795 EIVPVVKLVFD
-1810 DEKNNAEPPA
+1810 EEKNNAEPPE

-1830 TVQIGNEAVEIK
+1830 TVQIGNEEVQIK
-1842 GKEED
+1842 DDKEGNA
-1847 SREEAIQPLLEDE
+1847 EAIQLLPLEDE
-1860 GLIEELYFYNLPK
+1860 PTLYFYNLPK

-1886 ELWTTADNI
+1886 ELWTTKDNI
-1895 DANGKVKKVGECYP
+1895 KGGKVDNVDKCYD
-1909 LEEFKLPADTSEKLR
+1909 LENFLKNHLPTNTSDNLK
-1924 SLLNDLQ
+1924 SLLNDLS
-1931 VSYQETSYKEMDE
+1931 VSYQEDSYEEKDE
-1944 QKANDEQQI
+1944 QKQNDEQKI
-1953 TITNKLTGT
+1953 TITNRLTGT

-1970 WNDQYALEHGK
+1970 WNDQYTLEHGK

-1986 LTLYRTTKGS
+1986 LTLYQTTKGS

-2020 NAAQEEKETDEN
+2020 NAAQAEKETDEN

-2044 DEKGDEYIYYAV
+2044 DENGDEYIYYAV

-2064 SDFDYAPAQFKY
+2064 SDFDYAPAQFKH
-2076 DGVQESNLTVEYD
+2076 DGVQDSNLTVEYD
-2089 ENGKVVELPSVEV
+2089 EDGKVVELPSVEV
-2102 DDHRVLIETDESG
+2102 DDHQILMKIDG

-2163 LEGSEPS
+2163 LEDEVTG
-2170 DLHENLNEG
+2170 DVHESLDVG

-2201 YEFKF
+2201 YEFTFKE
-2206 DGMNE
+2206 MNE
-2211 GDNEDP
+2211 NGKTGP

-2236 EDALESGTEW
+2236 EDALESKTDW
-2246 NLVYEDPVYNEY
+2246 DLVYQDPVYNEY

-2264 APQLGAL
+2264 DPQRGAL
-2271 SVKKLLQVDARW
+2271 SVKKLLEIPTVDD
-2283 PSGQYPAIT
+2283 QQYYPAVT
-2292 MFLERGVMENG
+2292 FELYQALPDENENYDFETATKLED
-2303 NWVKDD
+2303 K
-2309 TYQGETIV
+2309 TQV
-2317 WTSTQVE
+2317 WTSGAVE
-2324 EAAKKAVESNPSEQ
+2324 EAAEGGTNLSGGGRLVEKVITFEDLPQ
-2338 TVVLSSRGTDGESI
+2338 
-2352 FLFKNL
+2352 
-2358 EMYAPNG
+2358 YAPNG
-2365 EAYYYRV
+2365 KEYKYFV
-2372 VEQLDNMHY
+2372 VELIEGRMYY
-2381 EAAVVSEDDSST
+2381 ESEVVMEDVVLPVDGDRGSVEETFNSIFT
-2393 NGVGKDLGNVS
+2393 KGNISNGKDLPTEV
-2404 DINDVFGDKGYQA
+2404 I
-2417 EEGKAELATKPLRP
+2417 P
-2431 IENEDWSNGSG
+2431 
-2442 GSVESDGN
+2442 
-2450 VNPEALTP
+2450 LTP
-2458 RATFGDQYPEGE
+2458 NTETEDGSSETATPVPVRATFGDRYTTGDEITLQLTKIWEDQNNALGLRPSTEDFADSLKLYRSAPAQGGDGGAGAIGEQEISKETYEISVAPEEGNSNRW
-2470 TITLKVTKEWLD
+2470 TITITSK
-2482 NNDALELRPESATF
+2482 N
-2496 IESLSVW
+2496 
-2503 RKADGQGVTGGAEA
+2503 TGEFA
-2517 IPEQRIK
+2517 Q
-2524 VEIIATDDQA
+2524 
-2534 DNHYT
+2534 Y
-2539 YTITGKDGEDLE
+2539 
-2551 KIAPNGM
+2551 APNGM
-2558 PWIYVVKEESTGTTW
+2558 PWVYKVTEDSTGKSWDVYITTPN
-2573 EAYILT
+2573 
-2579 DEEGKEITE
+2579 KQ
-2588 VSKSAKDAENGVLTL
+2588 VQKSADQASEDGKLDLGTLTNTL
-2603 PEMHNHLTVT
+2603 ETT

-2624 DDNLTWENIGVE
+2624 DENLTWENIGVK
-2636 EMKVTGTLY
+2636 EMDVTGTLY
-2645 VGVMNENGTGLQED
+2645 VGVMENGTLTGT
-2659 SEMKL
+2659 MTN
-2664 ASEFLTE
+2664 ASDFFEG
-2671 SQWNEWF
+2671 SQWEAWF
-2678 KNLGGLGEEEEN
+2678 KDLGGLGDEEGS
-2690 YKFEKSQTIDVGTEG
+2690 YKFEKSQTIDVGSNTTTANSI
-2705 EIKFENLPLVQ
+2705 IKFENLPLVQ
-2716 KNEDSSTSPLVYVVA
+2716 KSADGTTSQLVYVVA

-2738 VGGKNYSQKFEPKFE
+2738 VGGKNYSQEFGPEFK
-2753 VKDGSLTITYTPG
+2753 VDGENLTITYAAG
-2766 NLTVDGAKSAENF
+2766 NLTQGEEDAGQSF
-2779 FKPSDVT
+2779 FKPSTVT
-2786 FKLSDLFNKS
+2786 FKLSELSNRS

-2846 ESARAA
+2846 ESGRAA
-2852 LFTSRQAPNQTTK
+2852 LFTSRQAPNQTTL
-2865 SDSNIENVV
+2865 SDIDNVV
-2874 LENDGSVKVVTL
+2874 LEGNGHVKVVTL
-2886 NEANNWSAEI
+2886 SQANNWSETIA
-2896 ENLPGLGFDDKGNL
+2896 NLPGLGFDDKGNL

-2921 EDWKEDAGASVPM
+2921 EDWKEDAGAGAGVPM

-2971 AVKAWKPEGLHGD
+2971 AVKAWKPGTMTGEN
-2984 YAEVTFELQSRVE
+2984 AEVTFTLQSRVGNGE
-2997 GAGDWSMVNIEG
+2997 WTDVDGQQTIE
-3009 QENPVILDGTP
+3009 LDGTV
-3020 DGDGAG
+3020 DGSL
-3026 EFEAWKARW
+3026 E
-3035 TELPR
+3035 
-3040 TDSNGSTIE
+3040 S
-3049 YRVKETLASD
+3049 
-3059 LIENEH
+3059 
-3065 VTILYP
+3065 
-3071 EKGITGSTA
+3071 
-3080 DKTYTVTNIPLGQLT
+3080 PL
-3095 VTKKN
+3095 
-3100 GDGNGLAGVEFTL
+3100 D
-3113 TGGSDGARKVITDAS
+3113 
-3128 GEAIFDK
+3128 
-3135 LPLYDKQGNAI
+3135 
-3146 TYTLTESSTPDDY
+3146 
-3159 IQLDEEINVSFT
+3159 
-3171 ATDRPEDGIYWE
+3171 
-3183 TTDGKYLL
+3183 
-3191 HEVEYEVVNGQYFP
+3191 
-3205 VVHTGGSGFYWPGV
+3205 
-3219 LGAGAAAAGVLYL
+3219 
-3232 IRRKT
+3232 
-3237 KGHNTER
+3237 

>member
-1 MSFEDNL
+1 MKKLSLTHKLLAVALAFVLVAVSLPDYLSFAQQPAQEQSETDEL

-62 TAAAVSIQLTQEEM
+62 TAADVSIQLTQEEM
-76 EAYQAAEQDS
+76 AAYRAAEQDS

-152 PPEGEIQTPPTDE
+152 PPEGEIQPPEQGQTPPADE
-165 AQQPGGEGS
+165 TQQPGGEGP
-174 TDPSDEGEP
+174 TDPSDGEE
-183 TPPESGD
+183 TPPLESGD
-190 GENPIDPSDEEEPTP
+190 GED
-205 PESGDGEE
+205 

-239 GENETLPPESGDG
+239 GEDETLPPESGDG

-315 PTTDFKPAD
+315 PTTDSKPAD

-343 NPTDLENTGSTDS
+343 NPTDPENTG
-356 DNAGTGDNSSGGTE
+356 GDNSSSSTE
-370 DDDRQG
+370 DDDQQG
-376 NDPTGSQGDGQ
+376 ND
-387 QDGGPTGSD
+387 PTGSD
-396 DTGSSAPTTPEGN
+396 DTGSSAPTTPE
-409 DLTGSQGDDQQGND
+409 SGDQPG
-423 PTGSQG
+423 TE
-429 DGQQDGDLTGSQGD
+429 
-443 GQQDGDLTGSQ
+443 
-454 DNVQQGNDLTG
+454 DNG
-465 SQDESGQEQPQ
+465 EQEQPAPP

-481 VGATLTFTASFGWG
+481 AGATLTFTASFGWG

-511 QQEAAAQGA
+511 QQESAAQGA

-551 QVIALPQGASFVEGE
+551 QVMALPQGASFVEGE

-575 IGATPVLSVDD
+575 IGATPVLSADD

-661 ADAAAAAPV
+661 AEIAPAAV
-670 AVAATLDTGTDEQQ
+670 LAVLDTGDEQQ

-693 GSLSLPLSGEPQAEQ
+693 GSLSLPLDGEQQPEQ

-778 SDECFSNS
+778 NEWFS
-786 KPLGQETGD
+786 GI
-795 SDGDWDAT
+795 AT
-803 NKTLTW
+803 QDPSEPAGTWNESAKTLTW
-809 ENVEI
+809 GNVEI
-814 AAGKNWTK
+814 EAGKNWTK
-822 TVTVLIDKDQLTSL
+822 TVTVLIDESKLTRL
-836 ENLPENLSSTV
+836 ETLPENLTSTV

-944 GLTEMPD
+944 GLTEMPT
-951 ILCPEDNT
+951 ISGPEDKT
-959 QSQWT
+959 ESQWNLT
-964 LSAELPTEIGYKG
+964 AKLPTTISYKG
-977 TSITQQVKWRM
+977 TGITQQVKWRM
-988 TPPAEDAEIPAGP
+988 VPPAEDAGISAGSG
-1001 EEGGIRPNLSEVY
+1001 ENKGTLSEVY
-1014 YLDKVEGEVSET
+1014 YLDKVEGEGSET

-1035 SFNIDLRDAVN
+1035 SFNIDLRDAVYADQIE
-1046 AGKIIEDQ
+1046 AGKLED
-1054 LKGLLTENFKLSYD
+1054 L
-1068 AGDGEQSL
+1068 
-1076 NWDDITVDIKENGD
+1076 IKENFQLSYEAGD
-1090 GQYTLTLVNAVAY
+1090 EGAPLGWEDDNVEVKLEKGEDGLYTLTLVNAVAY
-1103 SRNGKGVHYYLKPM
+1103 SRNGEGVHYYLKPKNL
-1117 GSEDQEKKIPLN
+1117 GEQETQISLDR
-1129 QNWPGNGEGGDY
+1129 NWPGNGEGGDY

-1171 QGEIEYQ
+1171 QGEIAYH
-1178 ATKIWIDPDGNTDGR
+1178 ATKVWIDPDGNDARR
-1193 PEGHFELWRYTYS
+1193 PTGHFELWRYTYS

-1219 GVENVPFEDG
+1219 GVENVGFDEISDDG
-1229 TEDKDNQQTIIFEN
+1229 KIVFKN
-1243 PNPTNPQNE
+1243 PNPTEGENE

-1262 NRYVYIMKEVIES
+1262 NRYVYIMKEVIDSEDD
-1275 TEGAL
+1275 AL
-1280 SYEQIFGEVN
+1280 SYEQIFGKVN
-1290 PTTGAVQDTKPPVE
+1290 PTTGEVQDTKPPVE
-1304 DKSWVRDSQ
+1304 DESWVRDEQ

-1364 NQNWEPVKGP
+1364 NQNWEPVKGL
-1374 DGENLVYTMS
+1374 DGENLVYTMD
-1384 EFSAANDTMSQTVTV
+1384 EFFAANDTMSQTVTV

-1417 VNGVPILKEE
+1417 VNGVQILDDE
-1427 DLAAGAHLQDKEFT
+1427 DLAANAELEDKPFT
-1441 IKLDNGQ
+1441 IELDNGQ
-1448 ELSFVSKRVDDEE
+1448 VLSFVSQRVDDEE

-1485 WIAPTEP
+1485 WIEMQAG
-1492 HPVRFAIYQQGP
+1492 PVKFAIYQQGP
-1504 NAENKLVGIVTLDE
+1504 NAKNKLVGIVTLDE

-1581 EYIALELDGSP
+1581 EYIALEVGGSA

-1603 YITDVINGPGRGLR
+1603 YITDVVNGPGRGLR

-1630 EHREPVTLQVYYQ
+1630 EHREPVKVAVYYH
-1643 VDEISDLENDFLLA
+1643 DEANPAKDVLL
-1657 TVRLGEEGEPWYEL
+1657 TEVTLGEEGEPWYEL
-1671 VGFSEA
+1671 VGFSEV

-1706 SGADDRTTQEE
+1706 SGADDRTTQKE

-1780 TVTKEWQDGGQLQES
+1780 TVTKEWQDGSQLQEL

-1810 DEKNNAEPPA
+1810 EEKNNAAPIEGA
-1820 GVTSINYDTG
+1820 IDYTEG
-1830 TVQIGNEAVEIK
+1830 TVQIGNEEVQIK
-1842 GKEED
+1842 DDKEGNA
-1847 SREEAIQPLLEDE
+1847 EAIQLLPLEDE
-1860 GLIEELYFYNLPK
+1860 PTLYFYNLPK

-1886 ELWTTADNI
+1886 ELWTTKDNI
-1895 DANGKVKKVGECYP
+1895 KGGKVDNVDKCYD
-1909 LEEFKLPADTSEKLR
+1909 LENFLKNHLPTNTSDDLK
-1924 SLLNDLQ
+1924 SLLSDLS
-1931 VSYQETSYKEMDE
+1931 VSYQEDSYEEKDE
-1944 QKANDEQQI
+1944 QKQNDEQKI
-1953 TITNKLTGT
+1953 TITNRLTGT

-1986 LTLYRTTKGS
+1986 LTLYRIVEGGTEAE
-1996 GKMQLYADHSWDKQA
+1996 LYADHSWDKQA

-2020 NAAQEEKETDEN
+2020 NAAQAEKETDEN

-2044 DEKGDEYIYYAV
+2044 DDEGNEYIYYAV

-2064 SDFDYAPAQFKY
+2064 SDFDYAPAQFKHGSAQG
-2076 DGVQESNLTVEYD
+2076 DLTVEYD
-2089 ENGKVVELPSVEV
+2089 EDGKVVELPSVEV
-2102 DDHRVLIETDESG
+2102 DNHRVLIKTDESG

-2130 EAVTI
+2130 ETVTI

-2163 LEGSEPS
+2163 LESEVPKNP
-2170 DLHENLNEG
+2170 HENLTEENR
-2179 TKVASMTIKSEEW
+2179 VASMTIKSEEW

-2206 DGMNE
+2206 DGME
-2211 GDNEDP
+2211 GENGNTVP
-2217 FPLYNEDGQRY
+2217 FPLYNDKGERY
-2228 VYVLHEKT
+2228 VYILHEVTDKVSDT
-2236 EDALESGTEW
+2236 DW
-2246 NLVYEDPVYNEY
+2246 DLVYQDPVYNEY

-2264 APQLGAL
+2264 NPQLGAL

-2292 MFLERGVMENG
+2292 MFLERGLMENG
-2303 NWVKDD
+2303 TWVKDE

-2324 EAAKKAVESNPSEQ
+2324 EAAKAQSNPPEQ
-2338 TVVLSSRGTDGESI
+2338 TVVISSRGTDGESI

-2365 EAYYYRV
+2365 EVYYYRV

-2458 RATFGDQYPEGE
+2458 RATFGDRYPEDE
-2470 TITLKVTKEWLD
+2470 TITLKVTKEWID
-2482 NNDALELRPESATF
+2482 NNDALKLRPDVDQFAK
-2496 IESLSVW
+2496 SLKVY
-2503 RKADGQGVTGGAEA
+2503 RKADGQGGTGGAGA
-2517 IPEQRIK
+2517 ISEE
-2524 VEIIATDDQA
+2524 EITDEVTITAETSQDANQ
-2534 DNHYT
+2534 YT
-2539 YTITGKDGEDLE
+2539 YTIKGKDVEGLE

-2558 PWIYVVKEESTGTTW
+2558 PWIYIVRENLSGTSYVVKQGTTT
-2573 EAYILT
+2573 ELSESATSAGEDNILDLGVLSNT
-2579 DEEGKEITE
+2579 LTTSQSFQKQWQNHDGGSITE
-2588 VSKSAKDAENGVLTL
+2588 DYLGL
-2603 PEMHNHLTVT
+2603 
-2613 HTFTKNWENAG
+2613 G
-2624 DDNLTWENIGVE
+2624 DITI
-2636 EMKVTGTLY
+2636 TGQLW
-2645 VGVMNENGTGLQED
+2645 VGEKGGIMQP
-2659 SEMKL
+2659 
-2664 ASEFLTE
+2664 ASEF
-2671 SQWNEWF
+2671 F
-2678 KNLGGLGEEEEN
+2678 KNGWDKWFDDVYWTTGDGQKIKTNNFQIDLMIRLGDN
-2690 YKFEKSQTIDVGTEG
+2690 NRTATIS
-2705 EIKFENLPLVQ
+2705 NLPRVNQ
-2716 KNEDSSTSPLVYVVA
+2716 AGAELVYAIVETGIKVTNPDYTQTFTWKWDAGKLVVDNPKNGLFTPQ
-2731 ETKVEFE
+2731 EIT
-2738 VGGKNYSQKFEPKFE
+2738 VGGSTTIINNRLQTTDLSVEKLWVGDENETNLRPSPIAVVVQRKVQQEGGDQSEQADELTRATLMAPRTTE
-2753 VKDGSLTITYTPG
+2753 DGWENVPNG
-2766 NLTVDGAKSAENF
+2766 NNGYLTV
-2779 FKPSDVT
+2779 
-2786 FKLSDLFNKS
+2786 KL
-2796 SSSSSAT
+2796 
-2803 NTIATTGLTITKN
+2803 
-2816 WVDNEN
+2816 E
-2822 EEGLRPESV
+2822 
-2831 DIVILQ
+2831 
-2837 EKNDSQSGE
+2837 
-2846 ESARAA
+2846 
-2852 LFTSRQAPNQTTK
+2852 
-2865 SDSNIENVV
+2865 
-2874 LENDGSVKVVTL
+2874 
-2886 NEANNWSAEI
+2886 EANDWKETI
-2896 ENLPGLGFDDKGNL
+2896 PNLPTYGIQDNGLV
-2910 ITYKYTVRELK
+2910 TYDYRIRELK
-2921 EDWKEDAGASVPM
+2921 QGWTPDTIEDSILDANEKYDGHYTVSSYDEDGST
-2934 QDDLVDEANSK
+2934 L
-2945 FNSYYTT
+2945 
-2952 SYGPEAGTV
+2952 TV

-2971 AVKAWKPEGLHGD
+2971 AVKAWKPEGLHGN

-2997 GAGDWSMVNIEG
+2997 GAGEWSKVTIEG
-3009 QENPVILDGTP
+3009 QTNPVQLDGKP
-3020 DGDGAG
+3020 DGI
-3026 EFEAWKARW
+3026 EKTAWTVTW

-3040 TDSNGSTIE
+3040 ENNKGDKLE
-3049 YRVKETLASD
+3049 YRVIETLSKHFGKD
-3059 LIENEH
+3059 EDKEEFVEI
-3065 VTILYP
+3065 IYP
-3071 EKGITGSTA
+3071 EKAITGSTA
-3080 DKTYTVTNIPLGQLT
+3080 DKTYTVTNIPLGQIT
-3095 VTKKN
+3095 VTKEG
-3100 GDGNGLAGVEFTL
+3100 GDGNGLAGVVFQ
-3113 TGGSDGARKVITDAS
+3113 ITDDS
-3128 GEAIFDK
+3128 GLSTPRVGTTSDNGEVTFDK
-3135 LPLYDKQGNAI
+3135 LPLYDEQGNAI
-3146 TYTLTESSTPDDY
+3146 TYTLTESSTPDNY
-3159 IQLDEEINVSFT
+3159 IQLTEPIEVSFT
-3171 ATDRPEDGIYWE
+3171 AETKPDGGVYWE
-3183 TTDGKYLL
+3183 TDDGFLL
-3191 HEVEYEVVNGQYFP
+3191 HEVAYEVVNGQYFQ

>member
-1 MSFEDNL
+1 MKKFSLTHKLLAVALAFVLVAVSLPDYLSFAQQPAQEQSETDEFEDSP

-62 TAAAVSIQLTQEEM
+62 VAADVSIQLTQEEM
-76 EAYQAAEQDS
+76 AAYQAAEQDG
-86 TLALQLAGD
+86 TLALQQVGD

-152 PPEGEIQTPPTDE
+152 PPEGEIQPPEQGQTPPADE
-165 AQQPGGEGS
+165 TQQPGGEGP
-174 TDPSDEGEP
+174 TDPSDEGE
-183 TPPESGD
+183 T
-190 GENPIDPSDEEEPTP
+190 TP

-213 PTDPSDGGETTPP
+213 ATDPSDGEETPPLESGDGEDLTDPSDGGETAPP

-252 EEATDSSNEEE
+252 EEATDPSNEEE
-263 TTPPDDETDPSVGE
+263 ANLPDDETDPSVGE
-277 GGVMPSDEQ
+277 GEAMPSDEQ

-315 PTTDFKPAD
+315 PTTDSELAD

-329 ENEGSTEPSGSESG
+329 ENEASTEPSGSESG
-343 NPTDLENTGSTDS
+343 NPTDPENTG
-356 DNAGTGDNSSGGTE
+356 GDNSSSSTE
-370 DDDRQG
+370 D
-376 NDPTGSQGDGQ
+376 
-387 QDGGPTGSD
+387 
-396 DTGSSAPTTPEGN
+396 
-409 DLTGSQGDDQQGND
+409 DDQQGND

-429 DGQQDGDLTGSQGD
+429 DGQQSDDPTGSQGDGQQDGGPTGSQGD

-495 ELTLSAQ
+495 ELTLTA
-502 PQVQPLETE
+502 QPLETE

-536 RETTGTI
+536 RESTGTI

-575 IGATPVLSVDD
+575 IGTTPVLSVDD
-586 QSGTAGELSAQR
+586 QSDTAGELSAQR

-645 QVDVGAT
+645 QVDVSAT

-661 ADAAAAAPV
+661 AEIAPAAV
-670 AVAATLDTGTDEQQ
+670 LAVLDTGDEQQ

-693 GSLSLPLSGEPQAEQ
+693 GSLSLPLSGEQQPEQ

-715 EVTVT
+715 KVEVT
-720 YEGTPIYTDDGQLAV
+720 YSGTPIYTDNGQLAV

-764 GSDGAVTV
+764 GSDGAVKV

-778 SDECFSNS
+778 KDEWFSSIGPTVGEGADGSWSDTE
-786 KPLGQETGD
+786 
-795 SDGDWDAT
+795 
-803 NKTLTW
+803 KTLTW

-814 AAGKNWTK
+814 AAGDTWTR
-822 TVTVLIDKDQLTSL
+822 TVTVLIDNTKISSID
-836 ENLPENLSSTV
+836 NLSKNLSSTV
-847 FVYNATAEGEE
+847 LVYKAGEE
-858 PPEELLKEITDEI
+858 SSEETPPLDRATVEV
-871 NLKEFVQ
+871 NLKNRVE
-878 SEENIVSG
+878 SEGIEVKEEGNQ
-886 TLEPI
+886 T
-891 PQTVIWLD
+891 QTVYWRD
-899 NNASGNRPEPE
+899 NNASGNRPDPK
-910 VYAGKVGLQFYI
+910 VYASKVGLEFCI
-922 GNQENPDEGEWITLD
+922 AGDSGAENWVKLTED
-937 ENNMAQL
+937 NMAQL

-964 LSAELPTEIGYKG
+964 LSAELPTTITYKG
-977 TSITQQVKWRM
+977 TGITQQVKWRM
-988 TPPAEDAEIPAGP
+988 TPPAENEEIPAGN
-1001 EEGGIRPNLSEVY
+1001 ESSLSEVY
-1014 YLDKVEGEVSET
+1014 YLDKVEGEGEEEGSET

-1219 GVENVPFEDG
+1219 GVENVSFEDG
-1229 TEDKDNQQTIIFEN
+1229 TEDIDHQQTITFTN
-1243 PNPTNPQNE
+1243 PNPTDSQKSNF
-1252 NLFPKYDKDG
+1252 FPKYDKDG
-1262 NRYVYIMKEVIES
+1262 NRYVYIMKEVIDK
-1275 TEGAL
+1275 EGEL
-1280 SYEQIFGEVN
+1280 SYEQVFGEIG
-1290 PTTGAVQDTKPPVE
+1290 PETGAVQDTKPPVE
-1304 DKSWVRDSQ
+1304 DESWERDKQ
-1313 DNFVYNN
+1313 DNFVYND
-1320 GTITNRINEKET
+1320 GVITNRISQKET

-1339 DAASFQASLEDV
+1339 DASSFQASLKDV

-1384 EFSAANDTMSQTVTV
+1384 DFSAANNTMSQTVTV

-1485 WIAPTEP
+1485 WIEMDDKD
-1492 HPVRFAIYQQGP
+1492 VRFAIYQQGP
-1504 NAENKLVGIVTLDE
+1504 NAENKLVGIVTLD
-1518 TKDEKGEYGK
+1518 DEIDGENQYGSWEK
-1528 WTTPAGESTDP
+1528 PAGSEEGKN
-1539 PTLIVGEEENQVPYE
+1539 PTLTVGDKTYN

-1559 TDGFAQLVIEGLP
+1559 TEDEFKQLKIEGLP

-1581 EYIALELDGSP
+1581 EYIALEVGGSA
-1592 EQTTQIDADGN
+1592 EQTTQIDVDGN
-1603 YITDVINGPGRGLR
+1603 YITDVVNGPGRGLR

-1630 EHREPVTLQVYYQ
+1630 EHREPVKVAVYYH
-1643 VDEISDLENDFLLA
+1643 DEANPAKDVLL
-1657 TVRLGEEGEPWYEL
+1657 TEVTLGEEGEPWYEL
-1671 VGFSEA
+1671 VGFSEV

-1706 SGADDRTTQEE
+1706 SGADDRTTQKE

-1780 TVTKEWQDGGQLQES
+1780 TVTKEWQDGSQLQEL

-1810 DEKNNAEPPA
+1810 EEKNNAAPIEGA
-1820 GVTSINYDTG
+1820 IDYTEG
-1830 TVQIGNEAVEIK
+1830 TVQIGNEEVQIK
-1842 GKEED
+1842 DDKEGNA
-1847 SREEAIQPLLEDE
+1847 EAIQLLPLEDE
-1860 GLIEELYFYNLPK
+1860 PTLYFYNLPK

-1886 ELWTTADNI
+1886 ELWTTKDNI
-1895 DANGKVKKVGECYP
+1895 KGGKVDNVDKCYD
-1909 LEEFKLPADTSEKLR
+1909 LENFLKNHLPTNTSDNLK
-1924 SLLNDLQ
+1924 SLLNDLS
-1931 VSYQETSYKEMDE
+1931 VSYQEDSYKENDG
-1944 QKANDEQQI
+1944 QKESDKQQI

-2020 NAAQEEKETDEN
+2020 NAAQAEKETDEN

-2044 DEKGDEYIYYAV
+2044 DDEGNEYIYYAV

-2064 SDFDYAPAQFKY
+2064 SDFDYAPAQFKH
-2076 DGVQESNLTVEYD
+2076 DGAEADEDLTVTYD
-2089 ENGKVVELPSVEV
+2089 ENGEVEGELPDDKV
-2102 DDHRVLIETDESG
+2102 DDHQILMKIDG

-2130 EAVTI
+2130 ETVTI

-2211 GDNEDP
+2211 GDNEGP

-2236 EDALESGTEW
+2236 EDALESKTAW
-2246 NLVYEDPVYNEY
+2246 DLVYQDPVYNEY

-2264 APQLGAL
+2264 DPQLGAL
-2271 SVKKLLQVDARW
+2271 SVKKLLEIPTVDD
-2283 PSGQYPAIT
+2283 QQYYPAVT
-2292 MFLERGVMENG
+2292 MDLYRALPDEKGNYSLDDAELLPDQQKVWSSTAVKNDVENLPAILIEPKPP
-2303 NWVKDD
+2303 V
-2309 TYQGETIV
+2309 IV
-2317 WTSTQVE
+2317 SHVFTFE
-2324 EAAKKAVESNPSEQ
+2324 
-2338 TVVLSSRGTDGESI
+2338 
-2352 FLFKNL
+2352 NL
-2358 EMYAPNG
+2358 PKYAPNG
-2365 EAYYYRV
+2365 QEYQYFVA
-2372 VEQLDNMHY
+2372 EILDDGSGY
-2381 EAAVVSEDDSST
+2381 EMNYKAAVVKGDVTTIDGVFDSV
-2393 NGVGKDLGNVS
+2393 NK
-2404 DINDVFGDKGYQA
+2404 KEP
-2417 EEGKAELATKPLRP
+2417 EEGAAELATEPLEVKP
-2431 IENEDWSNGSG
+2431 NKDWSNGSDG
-2442 GSVESDGN
+2442 DPPSDGTTSD
-2450 VNPEALTP
+2450 EAKTP
-2458 RATFGDQYPEGE
+2458 QATFGDRYQQGE
-2470 TITLKVTKEWLD
+2470 ITLKGTKKWND
-2482 NNDALELRPESATF
+2482 QGDALGLRPSEEDFEKNVKLYRYA
-2496 IESLSVW
+2496 EPQE
-2503 RKADGQGVTGGAEA
+2503 GQDNGIGSSTSP
-2517 IPEQRIK
+2517 IL
-2524 VEIIATDDQA
+2524 VENASFTWSETDTDIW
-2534 DNHYT
+2534 NYE
-2539 YTITGKDGEDLE
+2539 ITGLE
-2551 KIAPNGM
+2551 QYAPNGM

-2573 EAYILT
+2573 EAHILT

-2613 HTFTKNWENAG
+2613 HTFTKNWANAG

-2645 VGVMNENGTGLQED
+2645 VGVMENDTLQQQADGTVMVKAFDFFED
-2659 SEMKL
+2659 E
-2664 ASEFLTE
+2664 
-2671 SQWNEWF
+2671 WNKWF
-2678 KNLGGLGEEEEN
+2678 DTG
-2690 YKFEKSQTIDVGTEG
+2690 YDFEKLQSIDVGTEG
-2705 EIKFENLPLVQ
+2705 KIVFNNLPLVQ
-2716 KNEDSSTSPLVYVVA
+2716 KNKNDTTNQLVYVVA

-2738 VGGKNYSQKFEPKFE
+2738 VGGKNYSQEFGPEFK
-2753 VKDGSLTITYTPG
+2753 VDGENLTITYAAG
-2766 NLTVDGAKSAENF
+2766 NLTQGEEDAGQSF
-2779 FKPSDVT
+2779 FKPSTVT
-2786 FKLSDLFNKS
+2786 LSLSDLYNKT

-2816 WVDNEN
+2816 WVDNN
-2822 EEGLRPESV
+2822 DKEGLRPASV

-2846 ESARAA
+2846 ESGRAA

-2921 EDWKEDAGASVPM
+2921 EDWKEDAGAGVPM

-3026 EFEAWKARW
+3026 AGEFEAWKARW

-3080 DKTYTVTNIPLGQLT
+3080 DKTYTVTNIPLGQIT
-3095 VTKKN
+3095 VTKEG

-3113 TGGSDGARKVITDAS
+3113 TGGSDGARKVTTDAS

-3135 LPLYDKQGNAI
+3135 LPLYDEQGNAI